1 MKKNYYAK
9 ALALTVAASMV
20 SVPAFAE
27 EGDGTAVAAS
37 VKNADTSL
45 SSEEGGKGTE
55 VVNTEKSAQETKNN
69 QDEIDSYDA
78 NEAEGTQK
86 GTNSQ
91 ETEELNL
98 AEENETEVTI
108 DKGEYADLVDITAS
122 VVDSQVRLDV
132 AYHTK
137 QENPMAGIYYTYE
150 LDGETVEGRA
160 IAQSYIKNDG
170 NKDLITAADQVTTD
184 TWADA
189 TADCTIYLF
198 NIPEGATNV
207 VAKVEGMTYWS
218 YNEDTKALEIT
229 GEGKMASFTTI
240 SGTGNP
246 DSTDKKG
253 SQWATFPWW
262 KQQLEIETVTV
273 GDGITTI
280 GSQAF
285 RKLIHM
291 KTLTV
296 NSADL
301 ETIYNTVCMNNE
313 SLETV
318 DLSKCEKLTEVEDGA
333 FSSLSLPS
341 GSKCTLKLPKPAPD
355 VWVNGV
361 NYNYNSVIFMYK
373 DAEGYQEM
381 RSNDFKA
388 VSFDG
393 KTCEIVEYIG
403 DGGEVVVP
411 AKMTDT
417 SGKEYTVTSVTA
429 SLFAYKSE
437 ITKVS
442 FEEGTA
448 ITELPASFLAFN
460 PKIEENSSGVANK
473 TLVINL
479 PATIKKFNDGVV
491 RTYKTIGGITSGENA
506 DIVDFTNAEEFAAQ
520 SLDVLYDTFKAKT
533 LAFSDNLKSMA
544 YSAFRASNIGTFLF
558 KAGNYENTEI
568 GVKVENRAPS
578 SIDTVEFENG
588 ATNYDEMVDSLLTWN
603 CVKKFVFD
611 GADGA
616 KETYTVN
623 YTDKTVTWS
632 TTGTN
637 IATAPTVGDTW
648 HGFTVSAVEA
658 EKEVTIGSWLVN
670 VDIINNKCELVKF
683 NEPENFDGKIAIP
696 SVMTYERKDYP
707 VTALREGIFAGS
719 DTANKNALKEK
730 ITEIVF
736 ADDSQ
741 VKVIP
746 NDFMAAGS
754 GEEGKKFNLAK
765 VVLPASVEKIGDYA
779 FASYSPKLTEFK
791 IGSNGD
797 ADNIDMTKIC
807 SIGGVGLGN
816 LGLKSARQTVITFSN
831 KLKTVGQNPFKNM
844 TFKQFVFTAGDYADI
859 SINENSDKSLSLE
872 DGALF
877 KKGAE
882 NVDAIIGKLLKNV
895 NKFVFETDDE
905 NTITYT
911 VTYPKD
917 GTEGSVKV
925 EATGF
930 VDKDFIEQETWQGYK
945 IKDLNAKYKI
955 SFDANGGT
963 GEMADQEATI
973 ANSQVVSA
981 NLTKNTFKRKDY
993 KFAGWNTK
1001 ADGSGT
1007 AYADQNE
1014 IPKVPVTLYAQWVK
1028 DIDQAGAYTV
1038 NAILD
1043 QTYTGQEIKPQV
1055 VVKKDDT
1062 VLNGGY
1068 TVEYADNTNVGKAT
1082 VTVTVGGDSTEVKFN
1097 IVKDNKTKI
1106 EMAPVSVTYG
1116 TDYTLNPVAKT
1127 SANNEIKDADITLKY
1142 YTDEACQEEWIPSAD
1157 ETKPTAAG
1165 IYWAKASLKETNN
1178 YVAAEEVVKVEIL
1191 NATFTVS
1198 ATGYSGTYDG
1208 KARSISVDAGNAV
1221 VTYSTDGENYTAEN
1235 PSFTDAGT
1243 YTVYYKAVKANHED
1257 VLGSAVVK
1265 ITKAEPELSFAQTAM
1280 TVRPSVAPFKNE
1292 LTKAVGTEDVK
1303 YSSSNEAVATVAA
1316 DGTIT
1321 VVGTGTTR
1329 ITASVTE
1336 NKNFVAGTT
1345 EFDLTVKRKSSSS
1358 SSDTSAPTYGVN
1370 TGKTE
1375 NGTIS
1380 VTPAK
1385 AEAGETVT
1393 IKATPDNG
1401 YQLDKVTVKDKNNSN
1416 VKLTKVSDNEYTFT
1430 MPKGKVSVDAT
1441 FAQKDAADDSQNNAG
1456 EKSKVIKLQIGSR
1469 IVTVDNEAVIYD
1481 VAPVIR
1487 NDRTLVPIR
1496 IVTETLGGK
1505 VDWNGVT
1512 KEVTLNIDGKEIKM
1526 TVGKT
1531 LEKYGVAPVII
1542 DGRTFV
1548 PVRFVADELG
1558 ATVAWDDATKT
1569 VTITKIEK

>member
-1 MKKNYYAK
+1 M
-9 ALALTVAASMV
+9 
-20 SVPAFAE
+20 
-27 EGDGTAVAAS
+27 
-37 VKNADTSL
+37 
-45 SSEEGGKGTE
+45 
-55 VVNTEKSAQETKNN
+55 
-69 QDEIDSYDA
+69 
-78 NEAEGTQK
+78 
-86 GTNSQ
+86 
-91 ETEELNL
+91 
-98 AEENETEVTI
+98 
-108 DKGEYADLVDITAS
+108 
-122 VVDSQVRLDV
+122 
-132 AYHTK
+132 
-137 QENPMAGIYYTYE
+137 
-150 LDGETVEGRA
+150 
-160 IAQSYIKNDG
+160 
-170 NKDLITAADQVTTD
+170 
-184 TWADA
+184 
-189 TADCTIYLF
+189 
-198 NIPEGATNV
+198 
-207 VAKVEGMTYWS
+207 
-218 YNEDTKALEIT
+218 
-229 GEGKMASFTTI
+229 
-240 SGTGNP
+240 
-246 DSTDKKG
+246 
-253 SQWATFPWW
+253 
-262 KQQLEIETVTV
+262 
-273 GDGITTI
+273 
-280 GSQAF
+280 
-285 RKLIHM
+285 IHM

-318 DLSKCEKLTEVEDGA
+318 DLSKCEKLTEVGDGA

-341 GSKCTLKLPKPAPD
+341 GNKCTLKLPKPAPD

-361 NYNYNSVIFMYK
+361 NYNYNSVIFSYTN
-373 DAEGYQEM
+373 AEGYQEM
-381 RSNDFKA
+381 ENNDFKA

-393 KTCEIVEYIG
+393 ETCEIVEYIG

-417 SGKEYTVTSVTA
+417 SRKEYTVTSVTA

-448 ITELPASFLAFN
+448 ITELPASFLAF
-460 PKIEENSSGVANK
+460 KTTDNSSGVADE

-479 PATIKKFNDGVV
+479 PATIKKFNDEAV

-520 SLDVLYDTFKAKT
+520 SMDCLGDTFKAKT
-533 LAFSDNLKSMA
+533 LAFSGNLKSMA

-558 KAGNYENTEI
+558 KEGNYENTEI

-578 SIDTVEFENG
+578 SIGIVEFENG
-588 ATNYDEMVDSLLTWN
+588 AANYNEMVDSLLTWN

-623 YTDKTVTWS
+623 YTDKTVTWV
-632 TTGTN
+632 TTGTD
-637 IATAPTVGDTW
+637 ITTAPTVGDTW

-696 SVMTYERKDYP
+696 SVMTYEGKDYP
-707 VTALREGIFAGS
+707 VTALREGVFAGS

-754 GEEGKKFNLAK
+754 GKEGEKFNLAK
-765 VVLPASVEKIGDYA
+765 VVLPASVEKIGESA

-797 ADNIDMTKIC
+797 ANNIDMTNIC
-807 SIGGVGLGN
+807 SIGGISLGN
-816 LGLKSARQTVITFSN
+816 LGLKSARQTVITFSA

-859 SINENSDKSLSLE
+859 SINENSDRSLNLV

-877 KKGAE
+877 KKGAK
-882 NVDAIIGKLLKNV
+882 NVDAIISKLLKNV

-930 VDKDFIEQETWQGYK
+930 VDKDFIEQTTWQGYS
-945 IKDLNAKYKI
+945 ITDLNAKYII

-963 GEMADQEATI
+963 GEMQDQEATI
-973 ANSQVVSA
+973 TNSQVVSA
-981 NLTKNTFKRKDY
+981 NLTKNTFKREGY

-1001 ADGSGT
+1001 ADGSGD
-1007 AYADQNE
+1007 AYADQAG
-1014 IPKVPVTLYAQWVK
+1014 IPEVPVTLYAQWVK
-1028 DIDQAGAYTV
+1028 DIDQAGTYTV

-1055 VVKKDDT
+1055 VVKKGDT
-1062 VLNGGY
+1062 VLKDGY
-1068 TVEYADNTNVGKAT
+1068 TVKYANNTNVGEAT
-1082 VTVTVGGDSTEVKFN
+1082 VTVTVGGDSTEVKFK
-1097 IVKDNKTKI
+1097 IVKDDKTKI

-1127 SANNEIKDADITLKY
+1127 SAGNVIENANIALKY
-1142 YTDEACQEEWIPSAD
+1142 YTDEACQNEWTPSAKK
-1157 ETKPTAAG
+1157 TQPTAAG
-1165 IYWAKASLKETNN
+1165 IYWAKASLTGTDN
-1178 YVAAEEVVKVEIL
+1178 YADADEVVKVEIL

-1208 KARSISVDAGNAV
+1208 KQHSISVDAGDAA

-1257 VLGSAVVK
+1257 VLGSAEVK
-1265 ITKAEPELSFAQTAM
+1265 ITKAAAKLELSAAGGSSRINRDPVTFTYTYDGDGKVTVASSDENVATASVDTDKKVV
-1280 TVRPSVAPFKNE
+1280 TVT
-1292 LTKAVGTEDVK
+1292 LKAVGTAK
-1303 YSSSNEAVATVAA
+1303 
-1316 DGTIT
+1316 IT
-1321 VVGTGTTR
+1321 VSAAEGD
-1329 ITASVTE
+1329 
-1336 NKNFVAGTT
+1336 NFLAKDATYG
-1345 EFDLTVKRKSSSS
+1345 LTVQKKKSSSS
-1358 SSDTSAPTYGVN
+1358 SS
-1370 TGKTE
+1370 
-1375 NGTIS
+1375 
-1380 VTPAK
+1380 
-1385 AEAGETVT
+1385 
-1393 IKATPDNG
+1393 ATTTD
-1401 YQLDKVTVKDKNNSN
+1401 KDKDNN
-1416 VKLTKVSDNEYTFT
+1416 KTIDNDKTT
-1430 MPKGKVSVDAT
+1430 DNNQA
-1441 FAQKDAADDSQNNAG
+1441 KDDNSAA

-1469 IVTVDNEAVIYD
+1469 IVNVDNEAVIYD
-1481 VAPVIR
+1481 TAPVIR

-1512 KEVTLNIDGKEIKM
+1512 KEVTLHIDGKEIKM

-1558 ATVAWDDATKT
+1558 ATVAWDNATKT

>member
-1 MKKNYYAK
+1 M
-9 ALALTVAASMV
+9 
-20 SVPAFAE
+20 
-27 EGDGTAVAAS
+27 
-37 VKNADTSL
+37 
-45 SSEEGGKGTE
+45 
-55 VVNTEKSAQETKNN
+55 
-69 QDEIDSYDA
+69 
-78 NEAEGTQK
+78 
-86 GTNSQ
+86 
-91 ETEELNL
+91 
-98 AEENETEVTI
+98 
-108 DKGEYADLVDITAS
+108 
-122 VVDSQVRLDV
+122 DSQVRLDV
-132 AYHTK
+132 AYHTE

-198 NIPEGATNV
+198 NIPEGATNI

-218 YNEDTKALEIT
+218 YDKDTKALEIT

-246 DSTDKKG
+246 DSTDEKG

-318 DLSKCEKLTEVEDGA
+318 DLSKCEKLTEVGDGA

-341 GSKCTLKLPKPAPD
+341 GNKCTLKLPKPAPD

-361 NYNYNSVIFMYK
+361 NYNYNSVIFSYTN
-373 DAEGYQEM
+373 AEGYQEM
-381 RSNDFKA
+381 ENNDFKA

-393 KTCEIVEYIG
+393 ETCEIVEYIG

-417 SGKEYTVTSVTA
+417 SRKEYTVTSVTA

-448 ITELPASFLAFN
+448 ITELPASFLAF
-460 PKIEENSSGVANK
+460 KTTDNSSGVADE

-479 PATIKKFNDGVV
+479 PATIKKFNDEAV

-520 SLDVLYDTFKAKT
+520 SMNCLGDTFKAKT
-533 LAFSDNLKSMA
+533 LAFSGNLKSMA

-558 KAGNYENTEI
+558 KEGNYENTEI

-578 SIDTVEFENG
+578 SIGIVEFENG
-588 ATNYDEMVDSLLTWN
+588 AANYNEMVDSLLTWN

-623 YTDKTVTWS
+623 YTDKTVTWV
-632 TTGTN
+632 TTGTD
-637 IATAPTVGDTW
+637 ITTAPTVGDTW

-696 SVMTYERKDYP
+696 SVMTYEGKDYP
-707 VTALREGIFAGS
+707 VTALREGVFAGS

-754 GEEGKKFNLAK
+754 GKEGEKFNLAK
-765 VVLPASVEKIGDYA
+765 VVLPASVEKIGESA

-797 ADNIDMTKIC
+797 ANNIDMTNIC
-807 SIGGVGLGN
+807 SIGGISLGN
-816 LGLKSARQTVITFSN
+816 LGLKSARQTVITFSA

-859 SINENSDKSLSLE
+859 SINENSDRSLNLV

-877 KKGAE
+877 KKGAK
-882 NVDAIIGKLLKNV
+882 NVDAIISKLLKNV

-930 VDKDFIEQETWQGYK
+930 VDKDFIEQTTWQGYS
-945 IKDLNAKYKI
+945 ITDLNAKYII

-963 GEMADQEATI
+963 GEMQDQEATI
-973 ANSQVVSA
+973 TNSQVVSA
-981 NLTKNTFKRKDY
+981 NLTKNTFKREGY

-1001 ADGSGT
+1001 ADGSGD
-1007 AYADQNE
+1007 AYADQAG
-1014 IPKVPVTLYAQWVK
+1014 IPEVPVTLYAQWVK
-1028 DIDQAGAYTV
+1028 DIDQAGTYTV

-1055 VVKKDDT
+1055 VVKKGDT
-1062 VLNGGY
+1062 VLKDGY
-1068 TVEYADNTNVGKAT
+1068 TVKYANNTNVGEAT
-1082 VTVTVGGDSTEVKFN
+1082 VTVTVGGDSTEVKFK
-1097 IVKDNKTKI
+1097 IVKDDKTKI

-1116 TDYTLNPVAKT
+1116 TDYTLKPVAKT
-1127 SANNEIKDADITLKY
+1127 SAGNVIENANIALKY
-1142 YTDEACQEEWIPSAD
+1142 YTDEACQNEWTPSAE
-1157 ETKPTAAG
+1157 ETQPTAAG
-1165 IYWAKASLKETNN
+1165 IYWAKASLTGTDN
-1178 YVAAEEVVKVEIL
+1178 YADADEVVKVEIL

-1208 KARSISVDAGNAV
+1208 KQHSISVDAGDAA

-1257 VLGSAVVK
+1257 VLGSAEVK
-1265 ITKAEPELSFAQTAM
+1265 ITKAAAKLELSAAGGSSRINRGPVTFTYTYDGDGKVTVASSDENVATASVDTDKKVV
-1280 TVRPSVAPFKNE
+1280 TVT
-1292 LTKAVGTEDVK
+1292 LKAVGTAK
-1303 YSSSNEAVATVAA
+1303 
-1316 DGTIT
+1316 IT
-1321 VVGTGTTR
+1321 VSAAEGD
-1329 ITASVTE
+1329 
-1336 NKNFVAGTT
+1336 NFLAKDATYG
-1345 EFDLTVKRKSSSS
+1345 LTVQKKKSSSS
-1358 SSDTSAPTYGVN
+1358 SS
-1370 TGKTE
+1370 
-1375 NGTIS
+1375 
-1380 VTPAK
+1380 
-1385 AEAGETVT
+1385 
-1393 IKATPDNG
+1393 ATTTD
-1401 YQLDKVTVKDKNNSN
+1401 KDKDNN
-1416 VKLTKVSDNEYTFT
+1416 KTIDNDKTT
-1430 MPKGKVSVDAT
+1430 DNNQA
-1441 FAQKDAADDSQNNAG
+1441 KDDNSAA

-1469 IVTVDNEAVIYD
+1469 IVNVDNEAVIYD
-1481 VAPVIR
+1481 TAPVIR

-1512 KEVTLNIDGKEIKM
+1512 KEVTLHIDGKEIKM

>member
-9 ALALTVAASMV
+9 VLALTVAASMV

-45 SSEEGGKGTE
+45 ASEEEGKG
-55 VVNTEKSAQETKNN
+55 
-69 QDEIDSYDA
+69 
-78 NEAEGTQK
+78 
-86 GTNSQ
+86 
-91 ETEELNL
+91 
-98 AEENETEVTI
+98 TEVTI

-132 AYHTK
+132 AYHTE

-198 NIPEGATNV
+198 NIPEGATNI

-218 YNEDTKALEIT
+218 YDKDTKALEIT

-246 DSTDKKG
+246 DSTDEKG

-318 DLSKCEKLTEVEDGA
+318 DLSKCEKLTEVGDGA

-341 GSKCTLKLPKPAPD
+341 GNKCTLKLPKPAPD

-361 NYNYNSVIFMYK
+361 NYNYNSVIFSYTN
-373 DAEGYQEM
+373 AEGYQEM
-381 RSNDFKA
+381 ENNDFKA

-393 KTCEIVEYIG
+393 ETCEIVEYIG

-417 SGKEYTVTSVTA
+417 SRKEYTVTSVTA

-448 ITELPASFLAFN
+448 ITELPASFLAF
-460 PKIEENSSGVANK
+460 KTTDNSSGVADE

-479 PATIKKFNDGVV
+479 PATIKKFNDEAV
-491 RTYKTIGGITSGENA
+491 RTYKTIGGITSGKNA

-520 SLDVLYDTFKAKT
+520 SMDCLGDTFKAKT
-533 LAFSDNLKSMA
+533 LAFSGNLKSMA

-568 GVKVENRAPS
+568 GVNVENRAPS
-578 SIDTVEFENG
+578 SIGTVEFENG
-588 ATNYDEMVDSLLTWN
+588 ATNYNEMVDSMLTWN

-632 TTGTN
+632 TTGTD
-637 IATAPTVGDTW
+637 ITTAPTVGDTW

-696 SVMTYERKDYP
+696 SVMTYEGKDYP
-707 VTALREGIFAGS
+707 VTALREGVFAGS

-754 GEEGKKFNLAK
+754 GKEGEKFNLAK
-765 VVLPASVEKIGDYA
+765 VVLPASVEKIGESA

-797 ADNIDMTKIC
+797 ANNIDMTNIC
-807 SIGGVGLGN
+807 SIGGISLGN
-816 LGLKSARQTVITFSN
+816 LGLKSARQTVITFSA

-859 SINENSDKSLSLE
+859 SINENSDRSLNLV

-877 KKGAE
+877 KKGAK
-882 NVDAIIGKLLKNV
+882 NVDAIISKLLKNV

-930 VDKDFIEQETWQGYK
+930 VDKDFIEQTTWQGYS
-945 IKDLNAKYKI
+945 ITDLNAKYII

-963 GEMADQEATI
+963 GEMQDQEATI
-973 ANSQVVSA
+973 TNSQVVSA
-981 NLTKNTFKRKDY
+981 NLTKNTFKREGY

-1001 ADGSGT
+1001 ADGSGD
-1007 AYADQNE
+1007 AYADQAG
-1014 IPKVPVTLYAQWVK
+1014 IPEVPVTLYAQWVK
-1028 DIDQAGAYTV
+1028 DIDQAGTYTV

-1055 VVKKDDT
+1055 VVKKGDT
-1062 VLNGGY
+1062 VLKDGY
-1068 TVEYADNTNVGKAT
+1068 TVKYANNTNVGEAT
-1082 VTVTVGGDSTEVKFN
+1082 VTVTVGGDSTEVKFK
-1097 IVKDNKTKI
+1097 IVKDDKTKI
-1106 EMAPVSVTYG
+1106 EMASVSVTYG
-1116 TDYTLNPVAKT
+1116 TDYTLKPVAKT
-1127 SANNEIKDADITLKY
+1127 SAGNVIENANIALKY
-1142 YTDEACQEEWIPSAD
+1142 YTDEACQNEWTPSAE
-1157 ETKPTAAG
+1157 ETQPTAAG
-1165 IYWAKASLKETNN
+1165 IYWAKASLTGTDN
-1178 YVAAEEVVKVEIL
+1178 YADADEVVKVEIL

-1208 KARSISVDAGNAV
+1208 KQHSISVDAGDAA

-1257 VLGSAVVK
+1257 VLGSAEVK
-1265 ITKAEPELSFAQTAM
+1265 ITKAAAKLELSAAGGSSRINRGPVTFTYTYDGDGKVTVASSDENVATASVDTDKKVV
-1280 TVRPSVAPFKNE
+1280 TVT
-1292 LTKAVGTEDVK
+1292 LKAVGTAK
-1303 YSSSNEAVATVAA
+1303 
-1316 DGTIT
+1316 IT
-1321 VVGTGTTR
+1321 VSAAEGD
-1329 ITASVTE
+1329 
-1336 NKNFVAGTT
+1336 NFLAKDATYG
-1345 EFDLTVKRKSSSS
+1345 LTVQKKKSSSS
-1358 SSDTSAPTYGVN
+1358 SS
-1370 TGKTE
+1370 
-1375 NGTIS
+1375 
-1380 VTPAK
+1380 
-1385 AEAGETVT
+1385 
-1393 IKATPDNG
+1393 ATTTD
-1401 YQLDKVTVKDKNNSN
+1401 KDKDNN
-1416 VKLTKVSDNEYTFT
+1416 KTIDNDKTT
-1430 MPKGKVSVDAT
+1430 DNNQA
-1441 FAQKDAADDSQNNAG
+1441 KDDNSAA

-1469 IVTVDNEAVIYD
+1469 IVNVDNEAVIYD
-1481 VAPVIR
+1481 TAPVIR

-1512 KEVTLNIDGKEIKM
+1512 KEVTLHIDGKEIKM

>member
-9 ALALTVAASMV
+9 VLALTVAASMV

-45 SSEEGGKGTE
+45 ASEEEGKG
-55 VVNTEKSAQETKNN
+55 
-69 QDEIDSYDA
+69 
-78 NEAEGTQK
+78 
-86 GTNSQ
+86 
-91 ETEELNL
+91 
-98 AEENETEVTI
+98 TEVTI

-132 AYHTK
+132 AYHTE

-198 NIPEGATNV
+198 NIPEGATNI

-218 YNEDTKALEIT
+218 YDKDTKALEIT

-246 DSTDKKG
+246 DSTDEKG

-318 DLSKCEKLTEVEDGA
+318 DLSKCEKLTEVGDGA

-341 GSKCTLKLPKPAPD
+341 GNKCTLKLPKPAPD

-361 NYNYNSVIFMYK
+361 NYNYNSVIFSYTN
-373 DAEGYQEM
+373 AEGYQEM
-381 RSNDFKA
+381 ENNDFKA

-393 KTCEIVEYIG
+393 ETCEIVEYIG

-417 SGKEYTVTSVTA
+417 SRKEYTVTSVTA

-448 ITELPASFLAFN
+448 ITELPASFLAF
-460 PKIEENSSGVANK
+460 KTTDNSSGVADE

-479 PATIKKFNDGVV
+479 PATIKKFNDEAV

-520 SLDVLYDTFKAKT
+520 SMDCLGDTFKAKT
-533 LAFSDNLKSMA
+533 LAFSGNLKSMA

-558 KAGNYENTEI
+558 KEGNYENTEI

-578 SIDTVEFENG
+578 SIGIVEFENG
-588 ATNYDEMVDSLLTWN
+588 AANYNEMVDSLLTWN

-623 YTDKTVTWS
+623 YTDKTVTWV
-632 TTGTN
+632 TTGTD
-637 IATAPTVGDTW
+637 ITTAPTVGDTW

-696 SVMTYERKDYP
+696 SVMTYEGKDYP
-707 VTALREGIFAGS
+707 VTALREGVFAGS

-754 GEEGKKFNLAK
+754 GKEGEKFNLAK
-765 VVLPASVEKIGDYA
+765 VVLPASVEKIGESA

-797 ADNIDMTKIC
+797 ANNIDMTNIC
-807 SIGGVGLGN
+807 SIGGISLGN
-816 LGLKSARQTVITFSN
+816 LSLKSARQTVITFSA

-859 SINENSDKSLSLE
+859 SINENSDRSLNLV

-877 KKGAE
+877 KKGAK
-882 NVDAIIGKLLKNV
+882 NVDAIISKLLKNV

-930 VDKDFIEQETWQGYK
+930 VDKDFIEQTTWQGYS
-945 IKDLNAKYKI
+945 ITDLNAKYII

-963 GEMADQEATI
+963 GEMQDQEATI
-973 ANSQVVSA
+973 TNSQVVSA
-981 NLTKNTFKRKDY
+981 NLTKNTFKREGY

-1001 ADGSGT
+1001 ADGSGD
-1007 AYADQNE
+1007 AYADQAG
-1014 IPKVPVTLYAQWVK
+1014 IPEVPVTLYAQWVK
-1028 DIDQAGAYTV
+1028 DIDQAGTYTV

-1055 VVKKDDT
+1055 VVKKGDT
-1062 VLNGGY
+1062 VLKDGY
-1068 TVEYADNTNVGKAT
+1068 TVKYANNTNVGEAT
-1082 VTVTVGGDSTEVKFN
+1082 VTVTVGGDSTEVKFK
-1097 IVKDNKTKI
+1097 IVKDDKTKI

-1116 TDYTLNPVAKT
+1116 TDYTLKPVAKT
-1127 SANNEIKDADITLKY
+1127 SAGNVIENANIALKY
-1142 YTDEACQEEWIPSAD
+1142 YTDEACQNEWTPSAE
-1157 ETKPTAAG
+1157 ETQPTAAG
-1165 IYWAKASLKETNN
+1165 IYWAKASLTGTDN
-1178 YVAAEEVVKVEIL
+1178 YADADEVVKVEIL

-1208 KARSISVDAGNAV
+1208 KQHSISVDAGDAA

-1257 VLGSAVVK
+1257 VLGSAEVK
-1265 ITKAEPELSFAQTAM
+1265 ITKAAAKLELSAAGGSSRINRGPVTFTYTYDGDGKVTVASSDENVATASVDTDKKVV
-1280 TVRPSVAPFKNE
+1280 TVT
-1292 LTKAVGTEDVK
+1292 LKAVGTAK
-1303 YSSSNEAVATVAA
+1303 
-1316 DGTIT
+1316 IT
-1321 VVGTGTTR
+1321 VSAAEGD
-1329 ITASVTE
+1329 
-1336 NKNFVAGTT
+1336 NFLAKDATYG
-1345 EFDLTVKRKSSSS
+1345 LTVQKKKSSSS
-1358 SSDTSAPTYGVN
+1358 SS
-1370 TGKTE
+1370 
-1375 NGTIS
+1375 
-1380 VTPAK
+1380 
-1385 AEAGETVT
+1385 
-1393 IKATPDNG
+1393 ATTTD
-1401 YQLDKVTVKDKNNSN
+1401 KDKDNN
-1416 VKLTKVSDNEYTFT
+1416 KTIDNDKTT
-1430 MPKGKVSVDAT
+1430 DNNQA
-1441 FAQKDAADDSQNNAG
+1441 KDDNSAA

-1469 IVTVDNEAVIYD
+1469 IVNVDNEAVIYD
-1481 VAPVIR
+1481 TAPVIR

-1512 KEVTLNIDGKEIKM
+1512 KEVTLHIDGKEIKM

-1558 ATVAWDDATKT
+1558 ATVAWDNATKT

>member
-9 ALALTVAASMV
+9 VLALTVAASMV

-45 SSEEGGKGTE
+45 ASEEEGKG
-55 VVNTEKSAQETKNN
+55 
-69 QDEIDSYDA
+69 
-78 NEAEGTQK
+78 
-86 GTNSQ
+86 
-91 ETEELNL
+91 
-98 AEENETEVTI
+98 TEVTI

-132 AYHTK
+132 AYHTE

-198 NIPEGATNV
+198 DIPEGATNI

-218 YNEDTKALEIT
+218 YDKDTKALEIT

-246 DSTDKKG
+246 DSTDEKG

-318 DLSKCEKLTEVEDGA
+318 DLSKCEKLTEVGDGA

-341 GSKCTLKLPKPAPD
+341 GNKCTLKLPKPAPD

-361 NYNYNSVIFMYK
+361 NYNYNSVIFSYTN
-373 DAEGYQEM
+373 AEGYQEM
-381 RSNDFKA
+381 ENNDFKA

-393 KTCEIVEYIG
+393 ETCEIVEYIG

-417 SGKEYTVTSVTA
+417 SGKEYIVTSVTA

-448 ITELPASFLAFN
+448 ITELPASFLAFKTTDN
-460 PKIEENSSGVANK
+460 NSGVANE

-479 PATIKKFNDGVV
+479 PATIKKFNDEAV
-491 RTYKTIGGITSGENA
+491 RTYKTIGGITSGKNA
-506 DIVDFTNAEEFAAQ
+506 DIVDFTNAEEFVAQ
-520 SLDVLYDTFKAKT
+520 SMDCLGDTFKAKT
-533 LAFSDNLKSMA
+533 LAFSGNLKSMA

-568 GVKVENRAPS
+568 GVNVENRAPS
-578 SIDTVEFENG
+578 SIGTVEFENG
-588 ATNYDEMVDSLLTWN
+588 ATNYNEMVDSMLTWN

-632 TTGTN
+632 TTGTD
-637 IATAPTVGDTW
+637 ITTAPTVGDTW

-670 VDIINNKCELVKF
+670 VDIINKKCELVKF

-696 SVMTYERKDYP
+696 SVMTYEGKDYP
-707 VTALREGIFAGS
+707 VTALREGVFAGS
-719 DTANKNALKEK
+719 DTANKNALKKK

-754 GEEGKKFNLAK
+754 GKEGEKFNLAK
-765 VVLPASVEKIGDYA
+765 VVLPASVEKIGESA

-797 ADNIDMTKIC
+797 ANNIDMTNIC
-807 SIGGVGLGN
+807 SIGGISLGN
-816 LGLKSARQTVITFSN
+816 LGLKSARQTVITFSA

-859 SINENSDKSLSLE
+859 SINENSDRSLNLV

-877 KKGAE
+877 KKGAK
-882 NVDAIIGKLLKNV
+882 NVDAIISKLLKNV

-930 VDKDFIEQETWQGYK
+930 VDKDFIEQTTWQGYS
-945 IKDLNAKYKI
+945 ITDLNAKYII

-963 GEMADQEATI
+963 GEMQDQEATI
-973 ANSQVVSA
+973 TNSQVVSA
-981 NLTKNTFKRKDY
+981 NLTKNTFKREGY

-1001 ADGSGT
+1001 ADGSGD
-1007 AYADQNE
+1007 AYADQAG
-1014 IPKVPVTLYAQWVK
+1014 IPEVPVTLYAQWVK
-1028 DIDQAGAYTV
+1028 DIDQAGTYTV

-1055 VVKKDDT
+1055 VVKKGDT
-1062 VLNGGY
+1062 VLKDGY
-1068 TVEYADNTNVGKAT
+1068 TVKYANNTNVGEAT
-1082 VTVTVGGDSTEVKFN
+1082 VTVTVGGDSTEVKFK
-1097 IVKDNKTKI
+1097 IVKDDKTKI

-1127 SANNEIKDADITLKY
+1127 SAGNVIENANIALKY
-1142 YTDEACQEEWIPSAD
+1142 YTDEACQNEWTPSAKK
-1157 ETKPTAAG
+1157 TQPTAAG
-1165 IYWAKASLKETNN
+1165 IYWAKASLTGTDN
-1178 YVAAEEVVKVEIL
+1178 YADADEVVKVEIL

-1208 KARSISVDAGNAV
+1208 KQHSISVDAGDAA

-1257 VLGSAVVK
+1257 VLGSAEVK
-1265 ITKAEPELSFAQTAM
+1265 ITKAAAKLELSAAGGSSRINRGPVTFTYTYDGDGKVTVASSDENVATASVDTDKKVV
-1280 TVRPSVAPFKNE
+1280 TVT
-1292 LTKAVGTEDVK
+1292 LKAVGTAK
-1303 YSSSNEAVATVAA
+1303 
-1316 DGTIT
+1316 IT
-1321 VVGTGTTR
+1321 VSAAEGD
-1329 ITASVTE
+1329 
-1336 NKNFVAGTT
+1336 NFLAKDATYG
-1345 EFDLTVKRKSSSS
+1345 LTVQKKKSSSS
-1358 SSDTSAPTYGVN
+1358 SS
-1370 TGKTE
+1370 
-1375 NGTIS
+1375 
-1380 VTPAK
+1380 
-1385 AEAGETVT
+1385 
-1393 IKATPDNG
+1393 ATTTD
-1401 YQLDKVTVKDKNNSN
+1401 KDKDNN
-1416 VKLTKVSDNEYTFT
+1416 KTIDNDKTT
-1430 MPKGKVSVDAT
+1430 DNNQA
-1441 FAQKDAADDSQNNAG
+1441 KDDNSAA

-1469 IVTVDNEAVIYD
+1469 IVNVDNEAVIYD
-1481 VAPVIR
+1481 TAPVIR

-1512 KEVTLNIDGKEIKM
+1512 KEVTLHIDGKEIKM

>member
-9 ALALTVAASMV
+9 VLALTVAASMV

-45 SSEEGGKGTE
+45 ASEEEGKG
-55 VVNTEKSAQETKNN
+55 
-69 QDEIDSYDA
+69 
-78 NEAEGTQK
+78 
-86 GTNSQ
+86 
-91 ETEELNL
+91 
-98 AEENETEVTI
+98 TEVTI

-132 AYHTK
+132 AYHTE

-198 NIPEGATNV
+198 NIPEGATNI

-218 YNEDTKALEIT
+218 YDKDTKALEIT

-246 DSTDKKG
+246 DSTDEKG

-318 DLSKCEKLTEVEDGA
+318 DLSKCEKLTEVGDGA

-341 GSKCTLKLPKPAPD
+341 GNKCTLKLPKPAPD

-361 NYNYNSVIFMYK
+361 NYNYNSVIFSYTN
-373 DAEGYQEM
+373 AEGYQEM
-381 RSNDFKA
+381 ENNDFKA

-393 KTCEIVEYIG
+393 ETCEIVEYIG

-417 SGKEYTVTSVTA
+417 SRKEYTVTSVTA

-448 ITELPASFLAFN
+448 ITELPASFLAF
-460 PKIEENSSGVANK
+460 KTTDNSSGVADE

-479 PATIKKFNDGVV
+479 PATIKKFNDEAV

-520 SLDVLYDTFKAKT
+520 SMDCLGDTFKAKT
-533 LAFSDNLKSMA
+533 LAFSGNLKSMA

-568 GVKVENRAPS
+568 GVNVENRAPS
-578 SIDTVEFENG
+578 SIGTVEFENG
-588 ATNYDEMVDSLLTWN
+588 ATNYNEMVDSMLTWN

-632 TTGTN
+632 TTGTD
-637 IATAPTVGDTW
+637 ITTAPTVGDTW

-670 VDIINNKCELVKF
+670 VDIINKKCELVKF

-696 SVMTYERKDYP
+696 SVMTYEGKDYP
-707 VTALREGIFAGS
+707 VTALREGVFAGS
-719 DTANKNALKEK
+719 DTANKNALKKK

-754 GEEGKKFNLAK
+754 GKEGEKFNLAK
-765 VVLPASVEKIGDYA
+765 VVLPASVEKIGESA

-797 ADNIDMTKIC
+797 ANNIDMTNIC
-807 SIGGVGLGN
+807 SIGGISLGN
-816 LGLKSARQTVITFSN
+816 LGLKSARQTVITFSA

-859 SINENSDKSLSLE
+859 SINENSDRSLNLV

-877 KKGAE
+877 KKGAK
-882 NVDAIIGKLLKNV
+882 NVDAIISKLLKNV

-930 VDKDFIEQETWQGYK
+930 VDKDFIEQTTWQGYS
-945 IKDLNAKYKI
+945 ITDLNAKYII

-963 GEMADQEATI
+963 GEMQDQEATI
-973 ANSQVVSA
+973 TNSQVVSA
-981 NLTKNTFKRKDY
+981 NLTKNTFKREGY

-1001 ADGSGT
+1001 ADGSGD
-1007 AYADQNE
+1007 AYADQAG
-1014 IPKVPVTLYAQWVK
+1014 IPEVPVTLYAQWVK
-1028 DIDQAGAYTV
+1028 DIDQAGTYTV

-1055 VVKKDDT
+1055 VVKKGDT
-1062 VLNGGY
+1062 VLKDGY
-1068 TVEYADNTNVGKAT
+1068 TVKYANNTNVGEAT
-1082 VTVTVGGDSTEVKFN
+1082 VTVTVGGDSTEVKFK
-1097 IVKDNKTKI
+1097 IVKDDKTKI

-1127 SANNEIKDADITLKY
+1127 SAGNVIENANIALKY
-1142 YTDEACQEEWIPSAD
+1142 YTDEACQNEWTPSAKK
-1157 ETKPTAAG
+1157 TQPTAAG
-1165 IYWAKASLKETNN
+1165 IYWAKASLTGTDN
-1178 YVAAEEVVKVEIL
+1178 YADADEVVKVEIL

-1208 KARSISVDAGNAV
+1208 KQHSISVDAGDAA

-1257 VLGSAVVK
+1257 VLGSAEVK
-1265 ITKAEPELSFAQTAM
+1265 ITKAAAKLELSAAGGSSRINRGPVTFTYTYDGDGKVTVASSDENVATASVDTDKKVV
-1280 TVRPSVAPFKNE
+1280 TVT
-1292 LTKAVGTEDVK
+1292 LKAVGTAK
-1303 YSSSNEAVATVAA
+1303 
-1316 DGTIT
+1316 IT
-1321 VVGTGTTR
+1321 VSAAEGD
-1329 ITASVTE
+1329 
-1336 NKNFVAGTT
+1336 NFLAKDATYG
-1345 EFDLTVKRKSSSS
+1345 LTVQKKKSSSS
-1358 SSDTSAPTYGVN
+1358 SS
-1370 TGKTE
+1370 
-1375 NGTIS
+1375 
-1380 VTPAK
+1380 
-1385 AEAGETVT
+1385 
-1393 IKATPDNG
+1393 ATTTD
-1401 YQLDKVTVKDKNNSN
+1401 KDKDNN
-1416 VKLTKVSDNEYTFT
+1416 KTIDNDKTT
-1430 MPKGKVSVDAT
+1430 DNNQA
-1441 FAQKDAADDSQNNAG
+1441 KDDNSAA

-1469 IVTVDNEAVIYD
+1469 IVNVDNEAVIYD
-1481 VAPVIR
+1481 TAPVIR

-1512 KEVTLNIDGKEIKM
+1512 KEVTLHIDGKEIKM

-1542 DGRTFV
+1542 DRRTFV

>member
-9 ALALTVAASMV
+9 VLALTVAASMV

-45 SSEEGGKGTE
+45 ASEEEGKG
-55 VVNTEKSAQETKNN
+55 
-69 QDEIDSYDA
+69 
-78 NEAEGTQK
+78 
-86 GTNSQ
+86 
-91 ETEELNL
+91 
-98 AEENETEVTI
+98 TEVTI

-132 AYHTK
+132 AYHTE

-198 NIPEGATNV
+198 NIPEGATNI

-218 YNEDTKALEIT
+218 YDKDTKALEIT

-246 DSTDKKG
+246 DSTDEKG

-318 DLSKCEKLTEVEDGA
+318 DLSKCEKLTEVGDGA

-341 GSKCTLKLPKPAPD
+341 GNKCTLKLPKPAPD

-361 NYNYNSVIFMYK
+361 NYNYNSVIFSYTN
-373 DAEGYQEM
+373 AEGYQEM
-381 RSNDFKA
+381 ENNDFKA

-393 KTCEIVEYIG
+393 ETCEIVEYIG

-417 SGKEYTVTSVTA
+417 SRKEYTVTSVTA

-448 ITELPASFLAFN
+448 ITELPASFLAF
-460 PKIEENSSGVANK
+460 KTTDNSSGVADE

-479 PATIKKFNDGVV
+479 PATIKKFNDEAV

-520 SLDVLYDTFKAKT
+520 SMDCLGDTFKAKT
-533 LAFSDNLKSMA
+533 LAFSGNLKSMA

-558 KAGNYENTEI
+558 KEGNYENTEI

-578 SIDTVEFENG
+578 SIGIVEFENG
-588 ATNYDEMVDSLLTWN
+588 AANYNEMVDSLLTWN

-623 YTDKTVTWS
+623 YTDKTVTWV
-632 TTGTN
+632 TTGTD
-637 IATAPTVGDTW
+637 ITTAPTVGDTW

-696 SVMTYERKDYP
+696 SVMTYEGKDYP
-707 VTALREGIFAGS
+707 VTALREGVFAGS

-754 GEEGKKFNLAK
+754 GKEGEKFNLAK
-765 VVLPASVEKIGDYA
+765 VVLPASVEKIGESA

-797 ADNIDMTKIC
+797 ANNIDMTNIC
-807 SIGGVGLGN
+807 SIGGISLGN
-816 LGLKSARQTVITFSN
+816 LGLKSARQTVITFSA

-859 SINENSDKSLSLE
+859 SINENSDRSLNLV

-877 KKGAE
+877 KKGAK
-882 NVDAIIGKLLKNV
+882 NVDAIISKLLKNV

-930 VDKDFIEQETWQGYK
+930 VDKDFIEQTTWQGYS
-945 IKDLNAKYKI
+945 ITDLNAKYII

-963 GEMADQEATI
+963 GEMQDQEATI
-973 ANSQVVSA
+973 TNSQVVSA
-981 NLTKNTFKRKDY
+981 NLTKNTFKREDY

-1001 ADGSGT
+1001 ADGSGD
-1007 AYADQNE
+1007 AYADQAG
-1014 IPKVPVTLYAQWVK
+1014 IPEVPVTLYAQWVK
-1028 DIDQAGAYTV
+1028 DIDQAGTYTV

-1055 VVKKDDT
+1055 VVKKGDT

-1068 TVEYADNTNVGKAT
+1068 TVEYADNTNVGEAT
-1082 VTVTVGGDSTEVKFN
+1082 VTVTVGGDSTEVKFK
-1097 IVKDNKTKI
+1097 IVKDDKTKI

-1127 SANNEIKDADITLKY
+1127 SAGNVIENANIALKY
-1142 YTDEACQEEWIPSAD
+1142 YTDEACQNEWTPSAKK
-1157 ETKPTAAG
+1157 TQPTAAG
-1165 IYWAKASLKETNN
+1165 IYWAKASLTGTDN
-1178 YVAAEEVVKVEIL
+1178 YADADEVVKVEIL

-1208 KARSISVDAGNAV
+1208 KQHSISVDAGDAA

-1257 VLGSAVVK
+1257 VLGSAEVK
-1265 ITKAEPELSFAQTAM
+1265 ITKAAAKLELSAAGGSSRINRGPVTFTYTYDGDGKVTVASSDENVATASVDTDKKVV
-1280 TVRPSVAPFKNE
+1280 TVT
-1292 LTKAVGTEDVK
+1292 LKAVGTAK
-1303 YSSSNEAVATVAA
+1303 
-1316 DGTIT
+1316 IT
-1321 VVGTGTTR
+1321 VSAAEGD
-1329 ITASVTE
+1329 
-1336 NKNFVAGTT
+1336 NFLAKDATYG
-1345 EFDLTVKRKSSSS
+1345 LTVQKKKSSSS
-1358 SSDTSAPTYGVN
+1358 SS
-1370 TGKTE
+1370 
-1375 NGTIS
+1375 
-1380 VTPAK
+1380 
-1385 AEAGETVT
+1385 
-1393 IKATPDNG
+1393 ATTTD
-1401 YQLDKVTVKDKNNSN
+1401 KDKDNN
-1416 VKLTKVSDNEYTFT
+1416 KTIDNDKTT
-1430 MPKGKVSVDAT
+1430 DNNQA
-1441 FAQKDAADDSQNNAG
+1441 KDDNSAA

-1469 IVTVDNEAVIYD
+1469 IVNVDNEAVIYD
-1481 VAPVIR
+1481 AAPVIR

-1505 VDWNGVT
+1505 VDWNGAT
-1512 KEVTLNIDGKEIKM
+1512 KEVTLHIDGKEIKM

-1558 ATVAWDDATKT
+1558 ATIAWDDATKT

>member
-1 MKKNYYAK
+1 
-9 ALALTVAASMV
+9 
-20 SVPAFAE
+20 
-27 EGDGTAVAAS
+27 
-37 VKNADTSL
+37 
-45 SSEEGGKGTE
+45 
-55 VVNTEKSAQETKNN
+55 
-69 QDEIDSYDA
+69 
-78 NEAEGTQK
+78 
-86 GTNSQ
+86 
-91 ETEELNL
+91 
-98 AEENETEVTI
+98 
-108 DKGEYADLVDITAS
+108 
-122 VVDSQVRLDV
+122 
-132 AYHTK
+132 
-137 QENPMAGIYYTYE
+137 MAGIYYTYE

-198 NIPEGATNV
+198 NIPEGATNI

-218 YNEDTKALEIT
+218 YDKDTKALEIT

-246 DSTDKKG
+246 DSTDEKG

-318 DLSKCEKLTEVEDGA
+318 DLSKCEKLTEVGDGA

-341 GSKCTLKLPKPAPD
+341 GNKCTLKLPKPAPD

-361 NYNYNSVIFMYK
+361 NYNYNSVIFSYTN
-373 DAEGYQEM
+373 AEGYQEM
-381 RSNDFKA
+381 ENNDFKA

-393 KTCEIVEYIG
+393 ETCEIVEYIG

-417 SGKEYTVTSVTA
+417 SRKEYTVTSVTA

-448 ITELPASFLAFN
+448 ITELPASFLAF
-460 PKIEENSSGVANK
+460 KTTDNSSGVADE

-479 PATIKKFNDGVV
+479 PATIKKFNDEAV

-520 SLDVLYDTFKAKT
+520 SMDCLGDTFKAKT
-533 LAFSDNLKSMA
+533 LAFSGNLKSMA

-558 KAGNYENTEI
+558 KEGNYENTEI

-578 SIDTVEFENG
+578 SIGIVEFENG
-588 ATNYDEMVDSLLTWN
+588 AANYNEMVDSLLTWN

-623 YTDKTVTWS
+623 YTDKTVTWV
-632 TTGTN
+632 TTGTD
-637 IATAPTVGDTW
+637 ITTAPTVGDTW

-696 SVMTYERKDYP
+696 SVMTYEGKGYP
-707 VTALREGIFAGS
+707 VTALREGVFAGS

-754 GEEGKKFNLAK
+754 GKEGEKFNLAK
-765 VVLPASVEKIGDYA
+765 VVLPASVEKIGESA

-797 ADNIDMTKIC
+797 ANNIDMTNIC
-807 SIGGVGLGN
+807 SIGGISLGN
-816 LGLKSARQTVITFSN
+816 LGLKSARQTVITFSA

-859 SINENSDKSLSLE
+859 SINENSDRSLNLV

-877 KKGAE
+877 KKGAK
-882 NVDAIIGKLLKNV
+882 NVDAIISKLLKNV

-930 VDKDFIEQETWQGYK
+930 VDKDFIEQTTWQGYS
-945 IKDLNAKYKI
+945 ITDLNAKYII

-973 ANSQVVSA
+973 TNSQVVSA
-981 NLTKNTFKRKDY
+981 NLTKNTFKREGY

-1001 ADGSGT
+1001 ADGSGD
-1007 AYADQNE
+1007 AYADQAG
-1014 IPKVPVTLYAQWVK
+1014 IPEVPVTLYAQWVK
-1028 DIDQAGAYTV
+1028 DIDQAGTYTV

-1055 VVKKDDT
+1055 VVKKGDT
-1062 VLNGGY
+1062 VLKDGY
-1068 TVEYADNTNVGKAT
+1068 TVKYANNTNVGEAT
-1082 VTVTVGGDSTEVKFN
+1082 VTVTVGGDSTEVKFK
-1097 IVKDNKTKI
+1097 IVKDDKTKI

-1127 SANNEIKDADITLKY
+1127 SAGNVIENANIALKY
-1142 YTDEACQEEWIPSAD
+1142 YTDEACQNEWTPSAKK
-1157 ETKPTAAG
+1157 TQPTAAG
-1165 IYWAKASLKETNN
+1165 IYWAKASLTGTDN
-1178 YVAAEEVVKVEIL
+1178 YADADEVVKVEIL

-1208 KARSISVDAGNAV
+1208 KQHSISVDAGDAA

-1257 VLGSAVVK
+1257 VLGSAEVK
-1265 ITKAEPELSFAQTAM
+1265 ITKAAAKLELSAAGGSSRINRDPVTFTYTYDGDGKVTVASSDENVATASVDTDKKVV
-1280 TVRPSVAPFKNE
+1280 TVT
-1292 LTKAVGTEDVK
+1292 LKAVGTAK
-1303 YSSSNEAVATVAA
+1303 
-1316 DGTIT
+1316 IT
-1321 VVGTGTTR
+1321 VSAAEGD
-1329 ITASVTE
+1329 
-1336 NKNFVAGTT
+1336 NFLAKDATYG
-1345 EFDLTVKRKSSSS
+1345 LTVQKKKSSSS
-1358 SSDTSAPTYGVN
+1358 SS
-1370 TGKTE
+1370 
-1375 NGTIS
+1375 
-1380 VTPAK
+1380 
-1385 AEAGETVT
+1385 
-1393 IKATPDNG
+1393 ATTTD
-1401 YQLDKVTVKDKNNSN
+1401 KDKDNN
-1416 VKLTKVSDNEYTFT
+1416 KTIDNDKTT
-1430 MPKGKVSVDAT
+1430 DNNQA
-1441 FAQKDAADDSQNNAG
+1441 KDDNSAA

-1469 IVTVDNEAVIYD
+1469 IVNVDNEAVIYD
-1481 VAPVIR
+1481 TAPVIR

-1512 KEVTLNIDGKEIKM
+1512 KEVTLHIDGKEIKM

-1558 ATVAWDDATKT
+1558 ATVAWDNATKT

>member
-9 ALALTVAASMV
+9 VLALTVAASMV

-45 SSEEGGKGTE
+45 ASEEEGKG
-55 VVNTEKSAQETKNN
+55 
-69 QDEIDSYDA
+69 
-78 NEAEGTQK
+78 
-86 GTNSQ
+86 
-91 ETEELNL
+91 
-98 AEENETEVTI
+98 TEVTI

-132 AYHTK
+132 AYHTE

-198 NIPEGATNV
+198 NIPEGATNI

-218 YNEDTKALEIT
+218 YDKDTKALEIT

-246 DSTDKKG
+246 DSTDEKG

-318 DLSKCEKLTEVEDGA
+318 DLSKCEKLTEVGDGA

-341 GSKCTLKLPKPAPD
+341 GNKCTLKLPKPAPD

-361 NYNYNSVIFMYK
+361 NYNYNSVIFSYTN
-373 DAEGYQEM
+373 AEGYQEM
-381 RSNDFKA
+381 ENNDFKA

-393 KTCEIVEYIG
+393 ETCEIVEYIG

-417 SGKEYTVTSVTA
+417 SGKEYIVTSVTA

-448 ITELPASFLAFN
+448 ITELPASFLAFKTTDN
-460 PKIEENSSGVANK
+460 NSGVANE

-479 PATIKKFNDGVV
+479 PATIKKFNDEAV
-491 RTYKTIGGITSGENA
+491 RTYKTIGGITSGKNA
-506 DIVDFTNAEEFAAQ
+506 DIVDFTNAEEFVAQ
-520 SLDVLYDTFKAKT
+520 SMDCLGDTFKAKT
-533 LAFSDNLKSMA
+533 LAFSGNLKSMA

-568 GVKVENRAPS
+568 GVNVENRAPS
-578 SIDTVEFENG
+578 SIGTVEFENG
-588 ATNYDEMVDSLLTWN
+588 ATNYNEMVDSMLTWN

-632 TTGTN
+632 TTGTD
-637 IATAPTVGDTW
+637 ITTAPTVGDTW

-670 VDIINNKCELVKF
+670 VDIINKKCELVKF

-696 SVMTYERKDYP
+696 SVMTYEGKDYP
-707 VTALREGIFAGS
+707 VTALREGVFAGS
-719 DTANKNALKEK
+719 DTANKNALKKK

-754 GEEGKKFNLAK
+754 GKEGEKFNLAK
-765 VVLPASVEKIGDYA
+765 VVLPASVEKIGESA

-797 ADNIDMTKIC
+797 ANNIDMTNIC
-807 SIGGVGLGN
+807 SIGGISLGN
-816 LGLKSARQTVITFSN
+816 LGLKSARQTVITFSA

-859 SINENSDKSLSLE
+859 SINENSDRSLNLV

-877 KKGAE
+877 KKGAK
-882 NVDAIIGKLLKNV
+882 NVDAIISKLLKNV

-930 VDKDFIEQETWQGYK
+930 VDKDFIEQTTWQGYS
-945 IKDLNAKYKI
+945 ITDLNAKYII

-963 GEMADQEATI
+963 GEMQDQEATI
-973 ANSQVVSA
+973 TNSQVVSA
-981 NLTKNTFKRKDY
+981 NLTKNTFKREGY

-1001 ADGSGT
+1001 ADGSGD
-1007 AYADQNE
+1007 AYADQAG
-1014 IPKVPVTLYAQWVK
+1014 IPEVPVTLYAQWVK
-1028 DIDQAGAYTV
+1028 DIDQAGTYTV

-1055 VVKKDDT
+1055 VVKKGDT
-1062 VLNGGY
+1062 VLKDGY
-1068 TVEYADNTNVGKAT
+1068 TVKYANNTNVGEAT
-1082 VTVTVGGDSTEVKFN
+1082 VTVTVGGDSTEVKFK
-1097 IVKDNKTKI
+1097 IVKDDKTKI

-1116 TDYTLNPVAKT
+1116 TDYTLKPVAKT
-1127 SANNEIKDADITLKY
+1127 SAGNVIENANIALKY
-1142 YTDEACQEEWIPSAD
+1142 YTDEACQNEWTPSAE
-1157 ETKPTAAG
+1157 ETQPTAAG
-1165 IYWAKASLKETNN
+1165 IYWAKASLTGTDN
-1178 YVAAEEVVKVEIL
+1178 YADADEVVKVEIL

-1208 KARSISVDAGNAV
+1208 KQHSISVDAGDAA

-1257 VLGSAVVK
+1257 VLGSAEVK
-1265 ITKAEPELSFAQTAM
+1265 ITKAAAKLELSAAGGSSRINRGPVTFTYTYDGDGKVTVASSDENVATASVDTDKKVV
-1280 TVRPSVAPFKNE
+1280 TVT
-1292 LTKAVGTEDVK
+1292 LKAVGTAK
-1303 YSSSNEAVATVAA
+1303 
-1316 DGTIT
+1316 IT
-1321 VVGTGTTR
+1321 VSAAEGD
-1329 ITASVTE
+1329 
-1336 NKNFVAGTT
+1336 NFLAKDATYG
-1345 EFDLTVKRKSSSS
+1345 LTVQKKKSSSS
-1358 SSDTSAPTYGVN
+1358 SS
-1370 TGKTE
+1370 
-1375 NGTIS
+1375 
-1380 VTPAK
+1380 
-1385 AEAGETVT
+1385 
-1393 IKATPDNG
+1393 ATTTD
-1401 YQLDKVTVKDKNNSN
+1401 KDKDNN
-1416 VKLTKVSDNEYTFT
+1416 KTIDNDKTT
-1430 MPKGKVSVDAT
+1430 DNNQA
-1441 FAQKDAADDSQNNAG
+1441 KDDNSAA

-1469 IVTVDNEAVIYD
+1469 IVNVDNEAVIYD
-1481 VAPVIR
+1481 AAPVIR

-1505 VDWNGVT
+1505 VDWNGAT
-1512 KEVTLNIDGKEIKM
+1512 KEVTLHIDGKEIKM

>member
-9 ALALTVAASMV
+9 VLALTVAASMV

-45 SSEEGGKGTE
+45 ASEEEGKG
-55 VVNTEKSAQETKNN
+55 
-69 QDEIDSYDA
+69 
-78 NEAEGTQK
+78 
-86 GTNSQ
+86 
-91 ETEELNL
+91 
-98 AEENETEVTI
+98 TEVTI

-132 AYHTK
+132 AYHTE

-198 NIPEGATNV
+198 NIPEGATNI

-218 YNEDTKALEIT
+218 YDKDTKALEIT

-246 DSTDKKG
+246 DSTDEKG

-318 DLSKCEKLTEVEDGA
+318 DLSKCEKLTEVGDGA

-341 GSKCTLKLPKPAPD
+341 GNKCTLKLPKPAPD

-361 NYNYNSVIFMYK
+361 NYNYNSVIFSYTN
-373 DAEGYQEM
+373 AEGYQEM
-381 RSNDFKA
+381 ENNGFKA

-403 DGGEVVVP
+403 GGGEVVVP

-448 ITELPASFLAFN
+448 ITELPASFLAF
-460 PKIEENSSGVANK
+460 KTTDNSSGVANE

-479 PATIKKFNDGVV
+479 PATIKKFNDEAV
-491 RTYKTIGGITSGENA
+491 RTYKTIGGITSGKNA

-520 SLDVLYDTFKAKT
+520 SMDCLGDTFKAKT
-533 LAFSDNLKSMA
+533 LAFSGNLKSMA

-558 KAGNYENTEI
+558 KEGNYENTEI

-578 SIDTVEFENG
+578 SIGIVEFENG
-588 ATNYDEMVDSLLTWN
+588 AANYNEMVDSLLTWN

-623 YTDKTVTWS
+623 YTDKTVTWV
-632 TTGTN
+632 TTGTD
-637 IATAPTVGDTW
+637 ITTAPTVGDTW

-696 SVMTYERKDYP
+696 SVMTYEGKGYP
-707 VTALREGIFAGS
+707 VTALREGVFAGS

-754 GEEGKKFNLAK
+754 GKEGEKFNLAK
-765 VVLPASVEKIGDYA
+765 VVLPASVEKIGESA

-797 ADNIDMTKIC
+797 ANNIDMTNIC
-807 SIGGVGLGN
+807 SIGGIGLGN
-816 LGLKSARQTVITFSN
+816 LGLKSARQTVITFSA

-859 SINENSDKSLSLE
+859 SINESSDRSLNLV

-877 KKGAE
+877 KKGAK
-882 NVDAIIGKLLKNV
+882 NVDAIISKLLKNV

-925 EATGF
+925 GATGF
-930 VDKDFIEQETWQGYK
+930 VDKDFIEQTTWQGYS
-945 IKDLNAKYKI
+945 ITDLNAKYII

-963 GEMADQEATI
+963 GEMQDQEATI
-973 ANSQVVSA
+973 TNSQVVSA
-981 NLTKNTFKRKDY
+981 NLTKNTFKREGY

-1001 ADGSGT
+1001 ADGSGD
-1007 AYADQNE
+1007 AYADQAG
-1014 IPKVPVTLYAQWVK
+1014 IPEVPVTLYAQWVK
-1028 DIDQAGAYTV
+1028 DIDQAGTYTV

-1055 VVKKDDT
+1055 VVKKGDT
-1062 VLNGGY
+1062 VLKDGY
-1068 TVEYADNTNVGKAT
+1068 TVKYANNTNVGEAT
-1082 VTVTVGGDSTEVKFN
+1082 VTVTVGGDSTEVKFK
-1097 IVKDNKTKI
+1097 IVKDDKTKI

-1127 SANNEIKDADITLKY
+1127 SAGNVIENANIALKY
-1142 YTDEACQEEWIPSAD
+1142 YTDEACQNEWTPSAKK
-1157 ETKPTAAG
+1157 TQPTAAG
-1165 IYWAKASLKETNN
+1165 IYWAKASLTGTDN
-1178 YVAAEEVVKVEIL
+1178 YADADEVVKVEIL

-1208 KARSISVDAGNAV
+1208 KQHSISVDAGDAA

-1257 VLGSAVVK
+1257 VLGSAEVK
-1265 ITKAEPELSFAQTAM
+1265 ITKAAAKLELSAAGGSSRINRGPVTFTYTYDGDGKVTVASSDENVATASVDTDKKVV
-1280 TVRPSVAPFKNE
+1280 TVT
-1292 LTKAVGTEDVK
+1292 LKAVGTAK
-1303 YSSSNEAVATVAA
+1303 
-1316 DGTIT
+1316 IT
-1321 VVGTGTTR
+1321 VSAAEGD
-1329 ITASVTE
+1329 
-1336 NKNFVAGTT
+1336 NFLAKDATYG
-1345 EFDLTVKRKSSSS
+1345 LTVQKKKSSSS
-1358 SSDTSAPTYGVN
+1358 SS
-1370 TGKTE
+1370 
-1375 NGTIS
+1375 
-1380 VTPAK
+1380 
-1385 AEAGETVT
+1385 
-1393 IKATPDNG
+1393 ATTTD
-1401 YQLDKVTVKDKNNSN
+1401 KDKDNN
-1416 VKLTKVSDNEYTFT
+1416 KTIDNDKTT
-1430 MPKGKVSVDAT
+1430 DNNQA
-1441 FAQKDAADDSQNNAG
+1441 KDDNSAA

-1469 IVTVDNEAVIYD
+1469 IVNVDNEAVIYD
-1481 VAPVIR
+1481 AAPVIR

-1505 VDWNGVT
+1505 VDWNGAT
-1512 KEVTLNIDGKEIKM
+1512 KEVTLHIDGKEIKM

>member
-9 ALALTVAASMV
+9 VLALTVAASMV

-45 SSEEGGKGTE
+45 ASEEEGKG
-55 VVNTEKSAQETKNN
+55 
-69 QDEIDSYDA
+69 
-78 NEAEGTQK
+78 
-86 GTNSQ
+86 
-91 ETEELNL
+91 
-98 AEENETEVTI
+98 TEVTI

-132 AYHTK
+132 AYHTE

-198 NIPEGATNV
+198 NIPEGATNI

-218 YNEDTKALEIT
+218 YDKDTKALEIT

-246 DSTDKKG
+246 DSTDEKG

-318 DLSKCEKLTEVEDGA
+318 DLSKCEKLTEVGDGA

-341 GSKCTLKLPKPAPD
+341 GNKCTLKLPKPAPD

-361 NYNYNSVIFMYK
+361 NYNYNSVIFSYTN
-373 DAEGYQEM
+373 AEGYQEM
-381 RSNDFKA
+381 ENNDFKA

-393 KTCEIVEYIG
+393 ETCEIVEYIG

-417 SGKEYTVTSVTA
+417 SRKEYTVTSVTA

-448 ITELPASFLAFN
+448 ITELPASFLAF
-460 PKIEENSSGVANK
+460 KTTDNSSGVANE

-479 PATIKKFNDGVV
+479 PATIKKFNDEAV
-491 RTYKTIGGITSGENA
+491 RTYKTIGGITSGKNA

-520 SLDVLYDTFKAKT
+520 SMDCLGDTFKAKT
-533 LAFSDNLKSMA
+533 LAFSGNLKSMA

-558 KAGNYENTEI
+558 KEGNYENTEI

-578 SIDTVEFENG
+578 SIGIVEFENG
-588 ATNYDEMVDSLLTWN
+588 AANYNEMVDSLLTWN

-623 YTDKTVTWS
+623 YTDKTVTWV
-632 TTGTN
+632 TTGTD
-637 IATAPTVGDTW
+637 ITTAPTVGDTW

-696 SVMTYERKDYP
+696 SVMTYEGKGYP
-707 VTALREGIFAGS
+707 VTALREGVFAGS

-754 GEEGKKFNLAK
+754 GKEGEKFNLAK
-765 VVLPASVEKIGDYA
+765 VVLPASVEKIGESA

-797 ADNIDMTKIC
+797 ANNIDMTNIC
-807 SIGGVGLGN
+807 SIGGISLGN
-816 LGLKSARQTVITFSN
+816 LGLKSARQTVITFSA

-859 SINENSDKSLSLE
+859 SINENSDRSLNLV

-877 KKGAE
+877 KKGAK
-882 NVDAIIGKLLKNV
+882 NVDAIISKLLKNV

-930 VDKDFIEQETWQGYK
+930 VDKDFIEQTTWQGYS
-945 IKDLNAKYKI
+945 ITDLNAKYII

-963 GEMADQEATI
+963 GEMQDQEATI
-973 ANSQVVSA
+973 TNSQVVSA
-981 NLTKNTFKRKDY
+981 NLTKNTFKREDY

-1001 ADGSGT
+1001 ADGSGD
-1007 AYADQNE
+1007 AYADQAG
-1014 IPKVPVTLYAQWVK
+1014 IPEVPVTLYAQWVK
-1028 DIDQAGAYTV
+1028 DIDQAGTYTV

-1055 VVKKDDT
+1055 VVKKGDT

-1068 TVEYADNTNVGKAT
+1068 TVEYADNTNVGEAT
-1082 VTVTVGGDSTEVKFN
+1082 VTVTVGGDSTEVKFK
-1097 IVKDNKTKI
+1097 IVKDDKTKI

-1127 SANNEIKDADITLKY
+1127 SAGNVIENANIALKY
-1142 YTDEACQEEWIPSAD
+1142 YTDEACQNEWTPSAKK
-1157 ETKPTAAG
+1157 TQPTAAG
-1165 IYWAKASLKETNN
+1165 IYWAKASLTGTDN
-1178 YVAAEEVVKVEIL
+1178 YADADEVVKVEIL

-1208 KARSISVDAGNAV
+1208 KQHSISVDAGDAA

-1257 VLGSAVVK
+1257 VLGSAEVK
-1265 ITKAEPELSFAQTAM
+1265 ITKAAAKLELSAAGGSSRINRGPVTFTYTYDGDGKVTVASSDENVATASVDTDKKVV
-1280 TVRPSVAPFKNE
+1280 TVT
-1292 LTKAVGTEDVK
+1292 LKAVGTAK
-1303 YSSSNEAVATVAA
+1303 
-1316 DGTIT
+1316 IT
-1321 VVGTGTTR
+1321 VSAAEGD
-1329 ITASVTE
+1329 
-1336 NKNFVAGTT
+1336 NFLAKDATYG
-1345 EFDLTVKRKSSSS
+1345 LTVQKKKSSSS
-1358 SSDTSAPTYGVN
+1358 SS
-1370 TGKTE
+1370 
-1375 NGTIS
+1375 
-1380 VTPAK
+1380 
-1385 AEAGETVT
+1385 
-1393 IKATPDNG
+1393 ATTTD
-1401 YQLDKVTVKDKNNSN
+1401 KDKDNN
-1416 VKLTKVSDNEYTFT
+1416 KTIDNDKTT
-1430 MPKGKVSVDAT
+1430 DNNQA
-1441 FAQKDAADDSQNNAG
+1441 KDDNSAA

-1469 IVTVDNEAVIYD
+1469 IVNVDNEAVIYD
-1481 VAPVIR
+1481 AAPVIR

-1505 VDWNGVT
+1505 VDWNGAT
-1512 KEVTLNIDGKEIKM
+1512 KEVTLHIDGKEIKM

>member
-9 ALALTVAASMV
+9 VLALTVAASMV

-45 SSEEGGKGTE
+45 ASEEEGKG
-55 VVNTEKSAQETKNN
+55 
-69 QDEIDSYDA
+69 
-78 NEAEGTQK
+78 
-86 GTNSQ
+86 
-91 ETEELNL
+91 
-98 AEENETEVTI
+98 TEVTI

-132 AYHTK
+132 AYHTE

-198 NIPEGATNV
+198 NIPEGATNI

-218 YNEDTKALEIT
+218 YDKDTKALEIT

-246 DSTDKKG
+246 DSTDEKG

-318 DLSKCEKLTEVEDGA
+318 DLSKCEKLTEVGDGA

-341 GSKCTLKLPKPAPD
+341 GNKCTLKLPKPAPD

-361 NYNYNSVIFMYK
+361 NYNYNSVIFSYTN
-373 DAEGYQEM
+373 AEGYQEM
-381 RSNDFKA
+381 ENDDFKA

-393 KTCEIVEYIG
+393 ETCEIVEYIG

-417 SGKEYTVTSVTA
+417 SRKEYTVTSVTA

-448 ITELPASFLAFN
+448 ITELPASFLAF
-460 PKIEENSSGVANK
+460 KTTDNSSGVADE

-479 PATIKKFNDGVV
+479 PATIKKFNDEAV

-520 SLDVLYDTFKAKT
+520 SMDCLGDTFKAKT
-533 LAFSDNLKSMA
+533 LAFSGNLKSMA

-558 KAGNYENTEI
+558 KEGNYENTEI

-578 SIDTVEFENG
+578 SIGIVEFENG
-588 ATNYDEMVDSLLTWN
+588 AANYNEMVDSLLTWN

-623 YTDKTVTWS
+623 YTDKTVTWV
-632 TTGTN
+632 TTGTD
-637 IATAPTVGDTW
+637 ITTAPTVGDTW

-696 SVMTYERKDYP
+696 SVMTYEGKDYP
-707 VTALREGIFAGS
+707 VTALREGVFAGS

-754 GEEGKKFNLAK
+754 GKEGEKFNLAK
-765 VVLPASVEKIGDYA
+765 VVLPASVEKIGESA

-797 ADNIDMTKIC
+797 ANNIDMTNIC
-807 SIGGVGLGN
+807 SIGGISLGN
-816 LGLKSARQTVITFSN
+816 LGLKSARQTVITFSA

-859 SINENSDKSLSLE
+859 SINENSDRSLNLV

-877 KKGAE
+877 KKGAK
-882 NVDAIIGKLLKNV
+882 NVDAIISKLLKNV

-930 VDKDFIEQETWQGYK
+930 VDKDFIEQTTWQGYS
-945 IKDLNAKYKI
+945 ITDLNAKYII

-963 GEMADQEATI
+963 GEMQDQEATI
-973 ANSQVVSA
+973 TNSQVVSA
-981 NLTKNTFKRKDY
+981 NLTKNTFKREGY

-1001 ADGSGT
+1001 ADGSGD
-1007 AYADQNE
+1007 AYADQAG
-1014 IPKVPVTLYAQWVK
+1014 IPEVPVTLYAQWVK
-1028 DIDQAGAYTV
+1028 DIDQAGTYTV

-1055 VVKKDDT
+1055 VVKKGDT
-1062 VLNGGY
+1062 VLKDGY
-1068 TVEYADNTNVGKAT
+1068 TVKYANNTNVGEAT
-1082 VTVTVGGDSTEVKFN
+1082 VTVTVGGDSTEVKFK
-1097 IVKDNKTKI
+1097 IVKDDKTKI

-1127 SANNEIKDADITLKY
+1127 SAGNVIENANIALKY
-1142 YTDEACQEEWIPSAD
+1142 YTDEACQNEWTPSAKK
-1157 ETKPTAAG
+1157 TQPTAAG
-1165 IYWAKASLKETNN
+1165 IYWAKASLTGTDN
-1178 YVAAEEVVKVEIL
+1178 YADADEVVKVEIL

-1208 KARSISVDAGNAV
+1208 KQHSISVDAGDAA

-1257 VLGSAVVK
+1257 VLGSAEVK
-1265 ITKAEPELSFAQTAM
+1265 ITKAAAKLELSAAGGSSRINRDPVTFTYTYDGDGKVTVASSDENVATASVDTDKKVV
-1280 TVRPSVAPFKNE
+1280 TVT
-1292 LTKAVGTEDVK
+1292 LKAVGTAK
-1303 YSSSNEAVATVAA
+1303 
-1316 DGTIT
+1316 IT
-1321 VVGTGTTR
+1321 VSAAEGD
-1329 ITASVTE
+1329 
-1336 NKNFVAGTT
+1336 NFLAKDATYG
-1345 EFDLTVKRKSSSS
+1345 LTVQKKKSSSS
-1358 SSDTSAPTYGVN
+1358 SS
-1370 TGKTE
+1370 
-1375 NGTIS
+1375 
-1380 VTPAK
+1380 
-1385 AEAGETVT
+1385 
-1393 IKATPDNG
+1393 ATTTD
-1401 YQLDKVTVKDKNNSN
+1401 KDKDNN
-1416 VKLTKVSDNEYTFT
+1416 KTIDNDKTT
-1430 MPKGKVSVDAT
+1430 DNNQA
-1441 FAQKDAADDSQNNAG
+1441 KDDNSAA

-1469 IVTVDNEAVIYD
+1469 IVNVDNEAVIYD
-1481 VAPVIR
+1481 TAPVIR

-1512 KEVTLNIDGKEIKM
+1512 KEVTLHIDGKEIKM

-1558 ATVAWDDATKT
+1558 ATVAWDNATKT

>member
-9 ALALTVAASMV
+9 VLALTVAASMV

-45 SSEEGGKGTE
+45 ASEEEGKGTE
-55 VVNTEKSAQETKNN
+55 VVNTEKPAQETKNN
-69 QDEIDSYDA
+69 QDKIDSYDA
-78 NEAEGTQK
+78 NEAEGTQE
-86 GTNSQ
+86 GTNLQ
-91 ETEELNL
+91 ETGELNL

-132 AYHTK
+132 AYHTE

-198 NIPEGATNV
+198 NIPEGATNI

-218 YNEDTKALEIT
+218 YDKDTKALEIT
-229 GEGKMASFTTI
+229 GKGKMASFTTI

-246 DSTDKKG
+246 DSTDEKG

-291 KTLTV
+291 TTLTV

-318 DLSKCEKLTEVEDGA
+318 DLSKCEKLTEVGDGA

-361 NYNYNSVIFMYK
+361 NYNYNSVIFVYTN
-373 DAEGYQEM
+373 AEGYQEM
-381 RSNDFKA
+381 ENNGFKA

-403 DGGEVVVP
+403 GGGEVVVP

-448 ITELPASFLAFN
+448 ITELPASFLAF
-460 PKIEENSSGVANK
+460 KTTDNSSGVANE

-479 PATIKKFNDGVV
+479 PATIKKFNDEAV
-491 RTYKTIGGITSGENA
+491 RTYKTIGGITSGKNA

-520 SLDVLYDTFKAKT
+520 SMDCLGDTFKAKT
-533 LAFSDNLKSMA
+533 LAFSGNLKSMA

-558 KAGNYENTEI
+558 KEGNYENTEI

-578 SIDTVEFENG
+578 SIGIVEFENG
-588 ATNYDEMVDSLLTWN
+588 AANYNEMVDSLLTWN

-623 YTDKTVTWS
+623 YTDKTVTWV
-632 TTGTN
+632 TTGTD
-637 IATAPTVGDTW
+637 ITTAPTVGDTW

-696 SVMTYERKDYP
+696 SVMTYEGKGYP
-707 VTALREGIFAGS
+707 VTALREGVFAGS

-754 GEEGKKFNLAK
+754 GKEGEKFNLAK
-765 VVLPASVEKIGDYA
+765 VVLPASVEKIGESA

-797 ADNIDMTKIC
+797 ANNIDMTNIC
-807 SIGGVGLGN
+807 SIGGISLGN
-816 LGLKSARQTVITFSN
+816 LGLKSARQTVITFSA

-859 SINENSDKSLSLE
+859 SINENSDRSLNLV

-877 KKGAE
+877 KKGAK
-882 NVDAIIGKLLKNV
+882 NVDAIISKLLKNV

-930 VDKDFIEQETWQGYK
+930 VDKDFIEQTTWQGYS
-945 IKDLNAKYKI
+945 ITDLNAKYII

-973 ANSQVVSA
+973 TNSQVVSA
-981 NLTKNTFKRKDY
+981 NLTKNTFKREGY

-1001 ADGSGT
+1001 ADGSGD
-1007 AYADQNE
+1007 AYADQAG
-1014 IPKVPVTLYAQWVK
+1014 IPEVPVTLYAQWVK
-1028 DIDQAGAYTV
+1028 DIDQAGTYTV

-1055 VVKKDDT
+1055 VVKKGDT
-1062 VLNGGY
+1062 VLKDGY
-1068 TVEYADNTNVGKAT
+1068 TVKYANNTNVGEAT
-1082 VTVTVGGDSTEVKFN
+1082 VTVTVGGDSTEVKFK
-1097 IVKDNKTKI
+1097 IVKDDKTKI

-1116 TDYTLNPVAKT
+1116 TDYTLKPVAKT
-1127 SANNEIKDADITLKY
+1127 SAGNVIENANIALKY
-1142 YTDEACQEEWIPSAD
+1142 YTDEACQNEWTPSAE
-1157 ETKPTAAG
+1157 ETQPTAAG
-1165 IYWAKASLKETNN
+1165 IYWAKASLTGTDN
-1178 YVAAEEVVKVEIL
+1178 YADADEVVKVEIL

-1208 KARSISVDAGNAV
+1208 KQHSISVDAGDAA

-1257 VLGSAVVK
+1257 VLGSAEVK
-1265 ITKAEPELSFAQTAM
+1265 ITKAAAKLELSAAGGSSRINRGPVTFTYTYDGDGKVTVASSDENVATASVDTDKKVV
-1280 TVRPSVAPFKNE
+1280 TVT
-1292 LTKAVGTEDVK
+1292 LKAVGTAK
-1303 YSSSNEAVATVAA
+1303 
-1316 DGTIT
+1316 IT
-1321 VVGTGTTR
+1321 VSAAEGD
-1329 ITASVTE
+1329 
-1336 NKNFVAGTT
+1336 NFLAKDATYG
-1345 EFDLTVKRKSSSS
+1345 LTVQKKKSSSS
-1358 SSDTSAPTYGVN
+1358 SS
-1370 TGKTE
+1370 
-1375 NGTIS
+1375 
-1380 VTPAK
+1380 
-1385 AEAGETVT
+1385 
-1393 IKATPDNG
+1393 ATTTD
-1401 YQLDKVTVKDKNNSN
+1401 KDKDNN
-1416 VKLTKVSDNEYTFT
+1416 KTIDNDKTT
-1430 MPKGKVSVDAT
+1430 DNNQA
-1441 FAQKDAADDSQNNAG
+1441 KDDNSAA

-1469 IVTVDNEAVIYD
+1469 IVNVDNEAVIYD
-1481 VAPVIR
+1481 TAPVIR

-1512 KEVTLNIDGKEIKM
+1512 KEVTLHIDGKEIKM

-1558 ATVAWDDATKT
+1558 ATVAWDNATKT

>member
-9 ALALTVAASMV
+9 VLALTVAASMV

-27 EGDGTAVAAS
+27 EGDGTAVAAA

-45 SSEEGGKGTE
+45 SSEEKSKEAE
-55 VVNTEKSAQETKNN
+55 VVNAEKPAQETKNN

-78 NEAEGTQK
+78 NEAEETK
-86 GTNSQ
+86 EGTNSQ
-91 ETEELNL
+91 ETGELNL
-98 AEENETEVTI
+98 AEENETEVRI
-108 DKGEYADLVDITAS
+108 DKGKYADLVDITAS
-122 VVDSQVRLDV
+122 VLDSQVRLDV

-160 IAQSYIKNDG
+160 IAQSYIRNGG
-170 NKDLITAADQVTTD
+170 NKDLITAADQVTTS

-218 YNEDTKALEIT
+218 YDKDTRALEIT

-240 SGTGNP
+240 SGAGNP
-246 DSTDKKG
+246 DSTENKG

-273 GDGITTI
+273 GDGITAI

-291 KTLTV
+291 TTLTV
-296 NSADL
+296 KSADL

-318 DLSKCEKLTEVEDGA
+318 DLSKCEKLTEVGDGA

-341 GSKCTLKLPKPAPD
+341 GGKCTLKLPKPAPD

-361 NYNYNSVIFMYK
+361 NYNYNSVRFVYTN
-373 DAEGYQEM
+373 AEGYQEM
-381 RSNDFKA
+381 ENNGFKA

-448 ITELPASFLAFN
+448 ITELPASFLAFKT
-460 PKIEENSSGVANK
+460 PDNSSGVANE

-479 PATIKKFNDGVV
+479 PATIKKFNDEAV
-491 RTYKTIGGITSGENA
+491 RTYKTIGGITSGKNA

-520 SLDVLYDTFKAKT
+520 SMDYLNDTFKAKT
-533 LAFSDNLKSMA
+533 LAFSANLKSMA

-558 KAGNYENTEI
+558 KTGNYENTEI
-568 GVKVENRAPS
+568 GVKVEDRAPS
-578 SIDTVEFENG
+578 SIGTVEFENG
-588 ATNYDEMVDSLLTWN
+588 AKNYDEMVDSMLTWN

-623 YTDKTVTWS
+623 YTDKTVTWV
-632 TTGTN
+632 TTGTDTT
-637 IATAPTVGDTW
+637 TAPTVGDIW

-696 SVMTYERKDYP
+696 STMAYKGKGYP
-707 VTALREGIFAGS
+707 VTALREGIFAGNDSS
-719 DTANKNALKEK
+719 DGNALKKK

-736 ADDSQ
+736 ADNSQ

-765 VVLPASVEKIGDYA
+765 VVLPASVEKIGDSA
-779 FASYSPKLTEFK
+779 FASYSPKLPEFK
-791 IGSNGD
+791 IGSKGD
-797 ADNIDMTKIC
+797 ANNIDMTNIC
-807 SIGGVGLGN
+807 SIGGIGLGN
-816 LGLKSARQTVITFSN
+816 LNLKSARQTVITFSA

-859 SINENSDKSLSLE
+859 SINENSDRSLGLV

-877 KKGAE
+877 KKGAK
-882 NVDAIIGKLLKNV
+882 NVDAIISKLLKNV
-895 NKFVFETDDE
+895 NKFVFETDDT
-905 NTITYT
+905 NTVTYT

-917 GTEGSVKV
+917 GAEGSVKV

-930 VDKDFIEQETWQGYK
+930 VDKDFIEQKTWQGYS
-945 IKDLNAKYKI
+945 ITDLNAKYII

-963 GEMADQEATI
+963 GEIADQKATI
-973 ANSQVVSA
+973 TNSQVVPA
-981 NLTKNTFKRKDY
+981 NLTKNTFKRVGY
-993 KFAGWNTK
+993 KFAGWNTE
-1001 ADGSGT
+1001 ADGSGD
-1007 AYADQNE
+1007 AYADQAG
-1014 IPKVPVTLYAQWVK
+1014 IPEVPVTLYAQWVK

-1043 QTYTGQEIKPQV
+1043 QTYTGQEIKPKV

-1127 SANNEIKDADITLKY
+1127 SAGNVIENANIALKY
-1142 YTDEACQEEWIPSAD
+1142 YTDEACQNEWTSSAD

-1265 ITKAEPELSFAQTAM
+1265 ITKAKPELSFAQTAM
-1280 TVRPSVAPFKNE
+1280 TVRPSAAPFKNE
-1292 LTKAVGTEDVK
+1292 LTKAAGTEDVK

-1336 NKNFVAGTT
+1336 NTNFVAGTT
-1345 EFDLTVKRKSSSS
+1345 EFDLTVKKKSSSS
-1358 SSDTSAPTYGVN
+1358 SSDTSAPTYGVS

-1375 NGTIS
+1375 NGKIS

-1385 AEAGETVT
+1385 AEAGEKVT
-1393 IKATPDNG
+1393 IKATPDSG
-1401 YQLDKVTVKDKNNSN
+1401 YQLDKVTVKDKDNSN
-1416 VKLTKVSDNEYTFT
+1416 VKLTKVNDNEYTFT

-1441 FAQKDAADDSQNNAG
+1441 FVQKDAADDNSAA
-1456 EKSKVIKLQIGSR
+1456 EKSKAIKLQIGSR
-1469 IVTVDNEAVIYD
+1469 IVNVDNEAVIYD
-1481 VAPVIR
+1481 AAPVIR

-1505 VDWNGVT
+1505 VDWNGAT

-1558 ATVAWDDATKT
+1558 ATIAWDDATKT

>member
-1 MKKNYYAK
+1 M
-9 ALALTVAASMV
+9 
-20 SVPAFAE
+20 
-27 EGDGTAVAAS
+27 G
-37 VKNADTSL
+37 
-45 SSEEGGKGTE
+45 
-55 VVNTEKSAQETKNN
+55 
-69 QDEIDSYDA
+69 
-78 NEAEGTQK
+78 
-86 GTNSQ
+86 
-91 ETEELNL
+91 NL
-98 AEENETEVTI
+98 
-108 DKGEYADLVDITAS
+108 
-122 VVDSQVRLDV
+122 
-132 AYHTK
+132 
-137 QENPMAGIYYTYE
+137 
-150 LDGETVEGRA
+150 
-160 IAQSYIKNDG
+160 
-170 NKDLITAADQVTTD
+170 
-184 TWADA
+184 
-189 TADCTIYLF
+189 
-198 NIPEGATNV
+198 
-207 VAKVEGMTYWS
+207 
-218 YNEDTKALEIT
+218 
-229 GEGKMASFTTI
+229 
-240 SGTGNP
+240 
-246 DSTDKKG
+246 
-253 SQWATFPWW
+253 PWW

-318 DLSKCEKLTEVEDGA
+318 DLSKCEKLTEVGDGA

-341 GSKCTLKLPKPAPD
+341 GNKCTLKLPKPAPD

-361 NYNYNSVIFMYK
+361 NYNYNSVIFSYTN
-373 DAEGYQEM
+373 AEGYQEM
-381 RSNDFKA
+381 ENNDFKA

-393 KTCEIVEYIG
+393 ETCEIVEYIG

-417 SGKEYTVTSVTA
+417 SRKEYTVTSVTA

-448 ITELPASFLAFN
+448 ITELPASFLAF
-460 PKIEENSSGVANK
+460 KTTDNSSGVANE

-479 PATIKKFNDGVV
+479 PATIKKFNDEAV
-491 RTYKTIGGITSGENA
+491 RTYKTIGGITSGKNA

-520 SLDVLYDTFKAKT
+520 SMDCLGDTFKAKT
-533 LAFSDNLKSMA
+533 LAFSGNLKSMA

-558 KAGNYENTEI
+558 KEGNYENTEI

-578 SIDTVEFENG
+578 SIGIVEFENG
-588 ATNYDEMVDSLLTWN
+588 AANYNEMVDSLLTWN

-623 YTDKTVTWS
+623 YTDKTVTWV
-632 TTGTN
+632 TTGTD
-637 IATAPTVGDTW
+637 ITTAPTVGDTW

-696 SVMTYERKDYP
+696 SVMTYEGKGYP
-707 VTALREGIFAGS
+707 VTALREGVFAGS

-754 GEEGKKFNLAK
+754 GKEGEKFNLAK
-765 VVLPASVEKIGDYA
+765 VVLPASVEKIGESA

-797 ADNIDMTKIC
+797 ANNIDMTNIC
-807 SIGGVGLGN
+807 SIGGISLGN
-816 LGLKSARQTVITFSN
+816 LGLKSARQTVITFSA

-859 SINENSDKSLSLE
+859 SINENSDRSLNLV

-877 KKGAE
+877 KKGAK
-882 NVDAIIGKLLKNV
+882 NVDAIISKLLKNV

-930 VDKDFIEQETWQGYK
+930 VDKDFIEQTTWQGYS
-945 IKDLNAKYKI
+945 ITDLNAKYII

-963 GEMADQEATI
+963 GEMQDQEATI
-973 ANSQVVSA
+973 TNSQVVSA
-981 NLTKNTFKRKDY
+981 NLTKNTFKREDY
-993 KFAGWNTK
+993 KFAGWNMK
-1001 ADGSGT
+1001 ADGSGD
-1007 AYADQNE
+1007 AYADQAG
-1014 IPKVPVTLYAQWVK
+1014 IPEVPVTLYAQWVK
-1028 DIDQAGAYTV
+1028 DIDQAGTYTV

-1055 VVKKDDT
+1055 VVKKGDT

-1068 TVEYADNTNVGKAT
+1068 TVEYADNTNVGEAT
-1082 VTVTVGGDSTEVKFN
+1082 VTVTVGGDSTEVKFK
-1097 IVKDNKTKI
+1097 IVKDDKTKI

-1127 SANNEIKDADITLKY
+1127 SAGNVIENANIALKY
-1142 YTDEACQEEWIPSAD
+1142 YTDEACQNEWTPSAKK
-1157 ETKPTAAG
+1157 TQPTAAG
-1165 IYWAKASLKETNN
+1165 IYWAKASLTGTDN
-1178 YVAAEEVVKVEIL
+1178 YADADEVVKVEIL

-1208 KARSISVDAGNAV
+1208 KQHSISVDAGDAA

-1257 VLGSAVVK
+1257 VLGSAEVK
-1265 ITKAEPELSFAQTAM
+1265 ITKAAAKLELSAAGGSSRINRGPVTFTYTYDGDGKVTVASSDENVATASVDTDKKVV
-1280 TVRPSVAPFKNE
+1280 TVT
-1292 LTKAVGTEDVK
+1292 LKAVGTAK
-1303 YSSSNEAVATVAA
+1303 
-1316 DGTIT
+1316 IT
-1321 VVGTGTTR
+1321 VSAAEGD
-1329 ITASVTE
+1329 
-1336 NKNFVAGTT
+1336 NFLAKDATYG
-1345 EFDLTVKRKSSSS
+1345 LTVQKKKSSSS
-1358 SSDTSAPTYGVN
+1358 SS
-1370 TGKTE
+1370 
-1375 NGTIS
+1375 
-1380 VTPAK
+1380 
-1385 AEAGETVT
+1385 
-1393 IKATPDNG
+1393 ATTTD
-1401 YQLDKVTVKDKNNSN
+1401 KDKDNN
-1416 VKLTKVSDNEYTFT
+1416 KTIDNDKTT
-1430 MPKGKVSVDAT
+1430 DNNQA
-1441 FAQKDAADDSQNNAG
+1441 KDDNSAA

-1469 IVTVDNEAVIYD
+1469 IVNVDNEAVIYD
-1481 VAPVIR
+1481 TAPVIR

-1512 KEVTLNIDGKEIKM
+1512 KEVTLHIDGKEIKM

-1558 ATVAWDDATKT
+1558 ATVAWDNATKT

>member
-1 MKKNYYAK
+1 
-9 ALALTVAASMV
+9 
-20 SVPAFAE
+20 
-27 EGDGTAVAAS
+27 
-37 VKNADTSL
+37 
-45 SSEEGGKGTE
+45 
-55 VVNTEKSAQETKNN
+55 
-69 QDEIDSYDA
+69 
-78 NEAEGTQK
+78 
-86 GTNSQ
+86 
-91 ETEELNL
+91 
-98 AEENETEVTI
+98 
-108 DKGEYADLVDITAS
+108 
-122 VVDSQVRLDV
+122 
-132 AYHTK
+132 
-137 QENPMAGIYYTYE
+137 
-150 LDGETVEGRA
+150 
-160 IAQSYIKNDG
+160 
-170 NKDLITAADQVTTD
+170 
-184 TWADA
+184 
-189 TADCTIYLF
+189 
-198 NIPEGATNV
+198 
-207 VAKVEGMTYWS
+207 
-218 YNEDTKALEIT
+218 
-229 GEGKMASFTTI
+229 
-240 SGTGNP
+240 
-246 DSTDKKG
+246 
-253 SQWATFPWW
+253 
-262 KQQLEIETVTV
+262 
-273 GDGITTI
+273 
-280 GSQAF
+280 
-285 RKLIHM
+285 M

-318 DLSKCEKLTEVEDGA
+318 DLSKCEKLTEVGDGA

-341 GSKCTLKLPKPAPD
+341 GNKCTLKLPKPAPD

-361 NYNYNSVIFMYK
+361 NYNYNSVIFSYTN
-373 DAEGYQEM
+373 AEGYQEM
-381 RSNDFKA
+381 ENNDFKA

-393 KTCEIVEYIG
+393 ETCEIVEYIG

-417 SGKEYTVTSVTA
+417 SRKEYTVTSVTA

-448 ITELPASFLAFN
+448 ITELPASFLAF
-460 PKIEENSSGVANK
+460 KTTDNSSGVADE

-479 PATIKKFNDGVV
+479 PATIKKFNDEAV

-520 SLDVLYDTFKAKT
+520 SMDCLGDTFKAKT
-533 LAFSDNLKSMA
+533 LAFSGNLKSMA

-558 KAGNYENTEI
+558 KEGNYENTEI

-578 SIDTVEFENG
+578 SIGIVEFENG
-588 ATNYDEMVDSLLTWN
+588 AANYNEMVDSLLTWN

-623 YTDKTVTWS
+623 YTDKTVTWV
-632 TTGTN
+632 TTGTD
-637 IATAPTVGDTW
+637 ITTAPTVGDTW

-696 SVMTYERKDYP
+696 SVMTYEGKDYP
-707 VTALREGIFAGS
+707 VTALREGVFAGS

-754 GEEGKKFNLAK
+754 GKEGEKFNLAK
-765 VVLPASVEKIGDYA
+765 VVLPASVEKIGESA

-797 ADNIDMTKIC
+797 ANNIDMTNIC
-807 SIGGVGLGN
+807 SIGGISLGN
-816 LGLKSARQTVITFSN
+816 LGLKSARQTVITFSA

-859 SINENSDKSLSLE
+859 SINENSDRSLNLV

-877 KKGAE
+877 KKGAK
-882 NVDAIIGKLLKNV
+882 NVDAIISKLLKNV

-930 VDKDFIEQETWQGYK
+930 VDKDFIEQTTWQGYS
-945 IKDLNAKYKI
+945 ITDLNAKYII

-963 GEMADQEATI
+963 GEMQDQEATI
-973 ANSQVVSA
+973 TNSQVVSA
-981 NLTKNTFKRKDY
+981 NLTKNTFKREGY

-1001 ADGSGT
+1001 ADGSGD
-1007 AYADQNE
+1007 AYADQAG
-1014 IPKVPVTLYAQWVK
+1014 IPEVPVTLYAQWVK
-1028 DIDQAGAYTV
+1028 DIDQAGTYTV

-1055 VVKKDDT
+1055 VVKKGDT
-1062 VLNGGY
+1062 VLKDGY
-1068 TVEYADNTNVGKAT
+1068 TVKYANNTNVGEAT
-1082 VTVTVGGDSTEVKFN
+1082 VTVTVGGDSTEVKFK
-1097 IVKDNKTKI
+1097 IVKDDKTKI

-1127 SANNEIKDADITLKY
+1127 SAGNVIENANIALKY
-1142 YTDEACQEEWIPSAD
+1142 YTDEACQNEWTPSAKK
-1157 ETKPTAAG
+1157 TQPTAAG
-1165 IYWAKASLKETNN
+1165 IYWAKASLTGTDN
-1178 YVAAEEVVKVEIL
+1178 YADADEVVKVEIL

-1208 KARSISVDAGNAV
+1208 KQHSISVDAGDAA

-1235 PSFTDAGT
+1235 PSFTEAGT

-1257 VLGSAVVK
+1257 VLGSAEVK
-1265 ITKAEPELSFAQTAM
+1265 ITKAAAKLELSAAGGSSRINRDPVTFTYTYDGDGKVTVASSDENVATASVDTDKKVV
-1280 TVRPSVAPFKNE
+1280 TVT
-1292 LTKAVGTEDVK
+1292 LKAVGTAK
-1303 YSSSNEAVATVAA
+1303 
-1316 DGTIT
+1316 IT
-1321 VVGTGTTR
+1321 VSAAEGD
-1329 ITASVTE
+1329 
-1336 NKNFVAGTT
+1336 NFLAKDATYG
-1345 EFDLTVKRKSSSS
+1345 LTVQKKKSSSS
-1358 SSDTSAPTYGVN
+1358 SS
-1370 TGKTE
+1370 
-1375 NGTIS
+1375 
-1380 VTPAK
+1380 
-1385 AEAGETVT
+1385 
-1393 IKATPDNG
+1393 ATTTD
-1401 YQLDKVTVKDKNNSN
+1401 KDKDNN
-1416 VKLTKVSDNEYTFT
+1416 KTIDNDKTT
-1430 MPKGKVSVDAT
+1430 DNNQA
-1441 FAQKDAADDSQNNAG
+1441 KDDNSAA

-1469 IVTVDNEAVIYD
+1469 IVNVDNEAVIYD
-1481 VAPVIR
+1481 TAPVIR

-1512 KEVTLNIDGKEIKM
+1512 KEVTLHIDGKEIKM

-1558 ATVAWDDATKT
+1558 ATVAWDNATKT

>member
-9 ALALTVAASMV
+9 VLALTVAASMV

-45 SSEEGGKGTE
+45 ASEEEGKG
-55 VVNTEKSAQETKNN
+55 
-69 QDEIDSYDA
+69 
-78 NEAEGTQK
+78 
-86 GTNSQ
+86 
-91 ETEELNL
+91 
-98 AEENETEVTI
+98 TEVTI

-132 AYHTK
+132 AYHTE

-198 NIPEGATNV
+198 NIPEGATNI

-218 YNEDTKALEIT
+218 YDKDTKALEIT

-246 DSTDKKG
+246 DSTDEKG

-318 DLSKCEKLTEVEDGA
+318 DLSKCEKLTEVGDGA

-341 GSKCTLKLPKPAPD
+341 GNKCTLKLPKPAPD

-361 NYNYNSVIFMYK
+361 NYNYNSVIFSYTN
-373 DAEGYQEM
+373 AEGYQEM
-381 RSNDFKA
+381 ENNDFKA

-393 KTCEIVEYIG
+393 ETCEIVEYIG

-417 SGKEYTVTSVTA
+417 SRKEYTVTSVTA

-448 ITELPASFLAFN
+448 ITELPASFLAF
-460 PKIEENSSGVANK
+460 KTTDNSSGVADE

-479 PATIKKFNDGVV
+479 PATIKKFNDEAV

-520 SLDVLYDTFKAKT
+520 SMDCLGDTFKAKT
-533 LAFSDNLKSMA
+533 LAFSGNLKSMA

-558 KAGNYENTEI
+558 KEGNYENTEI

-578 SIDTVEFENG
+578 SIGIVEFENG
-588 ATNYDEMVDSLLTWN
+588 AANYNEMVDSLLTWN

-623 YTDKTVTWS
+623 YTDKTVTWV
-632 TTGTN
+632 TTGTD
-637 IATAPTVGDTW
+637 ITTAPTVGDTW

-696 SVMTYERKDYP
+696 SVMTYEGKGYP
-707 VTALREGIFAGS
+707 VTALREGVFAGS

-754 GEEGKKFNLAK
+754 GKEGEKFNLAK
-765 VVLPASVEKIGDYA
+765 VVLPASVEKIGESA

-797 ADNIDMTKIC
+797 ANNIDMTNIC
-807 SIGGVGLGN
+807 SIGGISLGN
-816 LGLKSARQTVITFSN
+816 LGLKSARQTVITFSA

-859 SINENSDKSLSLE
+859 SINENSDRSLNLV

-877 KKGAE
+877 KKGAK
-882 NVDAIIGKLLKNV
+882 NVDAIISKLLKNV

-930 VDKDFIEQETWQGYK
+930 VDKDFIEQTTWQGYS
-945 IKDLNAKYKI
+945 ITDLNAKYII

-973 ANSQVVSA
+973 TNSQVVSA
-981 NLTKNTFKRKDY
+981 NLTKNTFKREGY

-1001 ADGSGT
+1001 ADGSGD
-1007 AYADQNE
+1007 AYADQAG
-1014 IPKVPVTLYAQWVK
+1014 IPEVPVTLYAQWVK
-1028 DIDQAGAYTV
+1028 DIDQAGTYTV

-1043 QTYTGQEIKPQV
+1043 QTYIGQEIKPQV
-1055 VVKKDDT
+1055 VVKKGDT
-1062 VLNGGY
+1062 VLKDGY
-1068 TVEYADNTNVGKAT
+1068 TVKYANNTNVGEAT
-1082 VTVTVGGDSTEVKFN
+1082 VTVTVGGDSTEVKFK
-1097 IVKDNKTKI
+1097 IVKDDKTKI

-1116 TDYTLNPVAKT
+1116 TDYTLKPVAKT
-1127 SANNEIKDADITLKY
+1127 SAGNVIENANIALKY
-1142 YTDEACQEEWIPSAD
+1142 YTDEACQNEWTPSAKK
-1157 ETKPTAAG
+1157 TQPTAAG
-1165 IYWAKASLKETNN
+1165 IYWAKASLTGTDN
-1178 YVAAEEVVKVEIL
+1178 YADADEVVKVEIL

-1208 KARSISVDAGNAV
+1208 KQHSISVDAGDAA

-1257 VLGSAVVK
+1257 VLGSAEVK
-1265 ITKAEPELSFAQTAM
+1265 ITKAAAKLELSAAGGSSRINRGPVTFTYTYDGDGKVTVASSDENVATASVDTDKKVV
-1280 TVRPSVAPFKNE
+1280 TVT
-1292 LTKAVGTEDVK
+1292 LKAVGTAK
-1303 YSSSNEAVATVAA
+1303 
-1316 DGTIT
+1316 IT
-1321 VVGTGTTR
+1321 VSAAEGD
-1329 ITASVTE
+1329 
-1336 NKNFVAGTT
+1336 NFLAKDATYG
-1345 EFDLTVKRKSSSS
+1345 LTVQKKKSSSS
-1358 SSDTSAPTYGVN
+1358 SS
-1370 TGKTE
+1370 
-1375 NGTIS
+1375 
-1380 VTPAK
+1380 
-1385 AEAGETVT
+1385 
-1393 IKATPDNG
+1393 ATTTD
-1401 YQLDKVTVKDKNNSN
+1401 KDKDNN
-1416 VKLTKVSDNEYTFT
+1416 KTIDNDKTT
-1430 MPKGKVSVDAT
+1430 DNNQA
-1441 FAQKDAADDSQNNAG
+1441 KDDNSAA

-1469 IVTVDNEAVIYD
+1469 IVNVDNEAVIYD
-1481 VAPVIR
+1481 TAPVIR

-1512 KEVTLNIDGKEIKM
+1512 KEVTLHIDGKEIKM

-1558 ATVAWDDATKT
+1558 ATVGLGRCNKDSDNH
-1569 VTITKIEK
+1569 EN

>member
-9 ALALTVAASMV
+9 VLALTVAASMV

-45 SSEEGGKGTE
+45 ASEEEGKG
-55 VVNTEKSAQETKNN
+55 
-69 QDEIDSYDA
+69 
-78 NEAEGTQK
+78 
-86 GTNSQ
+86 
-91 ETEELNL
+91 
-98 AEENETEVTI
+98 TEVTI

-132 AYHTK
+132 AYHTE

-198 NIPEGATNV
+198 NIPEGATNI

-218 YNEDTKALEIT
+218 YDKDTKALEIT

-246 DSTDKKG
+246 DSTDEKG

-318 DLSKCEKLTEVEDGA
+318 DLSKCEKLTEVGDGA

-361 NYNYNSVIFMYK
+361 NYNYNSVIFVYTN
-373 DAEGYQEM
+373 AEGYQEM
-381 RSNDFKA
+381 ENNGFKA
-388 VSFDG
+388 VAFDG

-417 SGKEYTVTSVTA
+417 SRKEYTVTSVTA

-448 ITELPASFLAFN
+448 ITELPASFLAF
-460 PKIEENSSGVANK
+460 KTTDNSSGVANE

-479 PATIKKFNDGVV
+479 PATIKKFNDEAV
-491 RTYKTIGGITSGENA
+491 RTYKTIGGITSGKNA

-520 SLDVLYDTFKAKT
+520 SMDCLGDTFKAKT
-533 LAFSDNLKSMA
+533 LAFSGNLKSMA

-558 KAGNYENTEI
+558 KEGNYENTEI

-578 SIDTVEFENG
+578 SIGIVEFENG
-588 ATNYDEMVDSLLTWN
+588 AANYNEMVDSLLTWN

-623 YTDKTVTWS
+623 YTDKTVTWV
-632 TTGTN
+632 TTGTD
-637 IATAPTVGDTW
+637 ITTAPTVGDTW

-696 SVMTYERKDYP
+696 SVMTYEGKGYP
-707 VTALREGIFAGS
+707 VTALREGVFAGS

-754 GEEGKKFNLAK
+754 GKEGEKFNLAK
-765 VVLPASVEKIGDYA
+765 VVLPASVEKIGESA

-797 ADNIDMTKIC
+797 ANNIDMTNIC
-807 SIGGVGLGN
+807 SIGGISLGN
-816 LGLKSARQTVITFSN
+816 LGLKSARQTVITFSA

-859 SINENSDKSLSLE
+859 SINENSDRSLNLV

-877 KKGAE
+877 KKGAK
-882 NVDAIIGKLLKNV
+882 NVDAIISKLLKNV

-930 VDKDFIEQETWQGYK
+930 VDKDFIEQTTWQGYS
-945 IKDLNAKYKI
+945 ITDLNAKYII

-963 GEMADQEATI
+963 GEMQDQEATI
-973 ANSQVVSA
+973 TNSQVVSA
-981 NLTKNTFKRKDY
+981 NLTKNTFKREDY

-1001 ADGSGT
+1001 ADGSGD
-1007 AYADQNE
+1007 AYADQAG
-1014 IPKVPVTLYAQWVK
+1014 IPEVPVTLYAQWVK
-1028 DIDQAGAYTV
+1028 DIDQAGTYTV

-1055 VVKKDDT
+1055 VVKKGDT
-1062 VLNGGY
+1062 VLKDGY
-1068 TVEYADNTNVGKAT
+1068 TVKYANNTNVGEAT
-1082 VTVTVGGDSTEVKFN
+1082 VTVTVGGDSTEVKFK
-1097 IVKDNKTKI
+1097 IVKDDKTKI

-1127 SANNEIKDADITLKY
+1127 SAGNVIENANIALKY
-1142 YTDEACQEEWIPSAD
+1142 YTDEACQNEWTPSAKK
-1157 ETKPTAAG
+1157 TQPTAAG
-1165 IYWAKASLKETNN
+1165 IYWAKASLTGTDN
-1178 YVAAEEVVKVEIL
+1178 YADADEVVKVEIL

-1208 KARSISVDAGNAV
+1208 KQHSISVDAGDAA

-1257 VLGSAVVK
+1257 VLGSAEVK
-1265 ITKAEPELSFAQTAM
+1265 ITKAAAKLELSAAGGSSRINRDPVTFTYTYDGDGKVTVASSDENVATASVDTDKKVV
-1280 TVRPSVAPFKNE
+1280 TVT
-1292 LTKAVGTEDVK
+1292 LKAVGTAK
-1303 YSSSNEAVATVAA
+1303 
-1316 DGTIT
+1316 IT
-1321 VVGTGTTR
+1321 VSAAEGD
-1329 ITASVTE
+1329 
-1336 NKNFVAGTT
+1336 NFLAKDATYG
-1345 EFDLTVKRKSSSS
+1345 LTVQKKKSSSS
-1358 SSDTSAPTYGVN
+1358 SS
-1370 TGKTE
+1370 
-1375 NGTIS
+1375 
-1380 VTPAK
+1380 
-1385 AEAGETVT
+1385 
-1393 IKATPDNG
+1393 ATTTD
-1401 YQLDKVTVKDKNNSN
+1401 KDKDNN
-1416 VKLTKVSDNEYTFT
+1416 KTIDNDKTT
-1430 MPKGKVSVDAT
+1430 DNNQA
-1441 FAQKDAADDSQNNAG
+1441 KDDNSAA

-1469 IVTVDNEAVIYD
+1469 IVNVDNEAVIYD
-1481 VAPVIR
+1481 TAPVIR

-1512 KEVTLNIDGKEIKM
+1512 KEVTLHIDGKEIKM

-1558 ATVAWDDATKT
+1558 ATVAWDNATKT

>member
-9 ALALTVAASMV
+9 VLALTVAASMV

-45 SSEEGGKGTE
+45 SSEEKGKGAE
-55 VVNTEKSAQETKNN
+55 VVNTEKPTQETKNN

-78 NEAEGTQK
+78 NEVEGTQE
-86 GTNSQ
+86 GTNLQ
-91 ETEELNL
+91 ETGELNL

-108 DKGEYADLVDITAS
+108 DKGKYADLVDITAS
-122 VVDSQVRLDV
+122 VLDSQVRLDV

-150 LDGETVEGRA
+150 LDGGTVEGRA
-160 IAQSYIKNDG
+160 IAQSYIRKDG
-170 NKDLITAADQVTTD
+170 NKDLITAADQVTTS

-218 YNEDTKALEIT
+218 YDKDTKALEIT

-240 SGTGNP
+240 SGEGNP
-246 DSTDKKG
+246 DSTENKG

-262 KQQLEIETVTV
+262 KQQLEIKTVTV
-273 GDGITTI
+273 GDGITAI

-291 KTLTV
+291 TTLTV

-318 DLSKCEKLTEVEDGA
+318 DLSKCEKLTEVGDGA

-341 GSKCTLKLPKPAPD
+341 GGKCTLKLPKPAPD

-361 NYNYNSVIFMYK
+361 NYNYNSVRFVYTN
-373 DAEGYQEM
+373 AEGYQEM
-381 RSNDFKA
+381 ENNGFKA

-448 ITELPASFLAFN
+448 ITELPASFLAFKT
-460 PKIEENSSGVANK
+460 PDNSSGVANE

-479 PATIKKFNDGVV
+479 PATIKKFNDEAV
-491 RTYKTIGGITSGENA
+491 RTYKTIGGITSGKNA

-520 SLDVLYDTFKAKT
+520 SMDYLNDTFKAKT
-533 LAFSDNLKSMA
+533 LAFSANLKSMA

-558 KAGNYENTEI
+558 KTGNYENTEI

-578 SIDTVEFENG
+578 SIGTVEFENG
-588 ATNYDEMVDSLLTWN
+588 AKNYDEMVDSMLTWN

-623 YTDKTVTWS
+623 YTDKTVTWV
-632 TTGTN
+632 TTGTDTT
-637 IATAPTVGDTW
+637 TAPKVGDTW
-648 HGFTVSAVEA
+648 HDFTVSAVEA

-683 NEPENFDGKIAIP
+683 NEPENFEGKIAIP
-696 SVMTYERKDYP
+696 STMSYEGKGYP
-707 VTALREGIFAGS
+707 VTALREGIFARNDSS
-719 DTANKNALKEK
+719 DGNALKKK

-754 GEEGKKFNLAK
+754 GKEGEKFNLAK
-765 VVLPASVEKIGDYA
+765 VVLPASVEKIGDSA

-797 ADNIDMTKIC
+797 ANNIDMTNIC
-807 SIGGVGLGN
+807 SIGGISLGN
-816 LGLKSARQTVITFSN
+816 LGLKSANQTVITFSD
-831 KLKTVGQNPFKNM
+831 KLETVGQNPFKNM

-859 SINENSDKSLSLE
+859 SINENSDRSLNLV

-877 KKGAE
+877 KKGAK
-882 NVDAIIGKLLKNV
+882 NVDAIISKLLKNV

-930 VDKDFIEQETWQGYK
+930 VDKDFIEQTTWQGYS
-945 IKDLNAKYKI
+945 ITDLNAKYII

-963 GEMADQEATI
+963 GEMQDQEATI
-973 ANSQVVSA
+973 TNSQVVSA
-981 NLTKNTFKRKDY
+981 NLTKNTFKREGY
-993 KFAGWNTK
+993 KFAGWNTE
-1001 ADGSGT
+1001 ADGSGD
-1007 AYADQNE
+1007 AYTDQNE

-1028 DIDQAGAYTV
+1028 DIDKAGTYTV

-1055 VVKKDDT
+1055 VVKKGDT
-1062 VLNGGY
+1062 VLDGGY
-1068 TVEYADNTNVGKAT
+1068 TVKYDNNANVGEAT
-1082 VTVTVGGDSTEVKFN
+1082 VTVTVGDDSTKVKFN

-1142 YTDEACQEEWIPSAD
+1142 YTDEACQKEWISSAD
-1157 ETKPTAAG
+1157 ETKPNAAG
-1165 IYWAKASLKETNN
+1165 NYWAKASLKETNN

-1257 VLGSAVVK
+1257 VLGSAEVK

-1280 TVRPSVAPFKNE
+1280 TVRPSAAPFKNE
-1292 LTKAVGTEDVK
+1292 LTKTEGTGDVK
-1303 YSSSNEAVATVAA
+1303 YSSSNEAVATVAE

-1345 EFDLTVKRKSSSS
+1345 EFDLTVKKKSSS
-1358 SSDTSAPTYGVN
+1358 SSDTAAPTYGVS
-1370 TGKTE
+1370 TSKTE
-1375 NGTIS
+1375 NGKLTIS
-1380 VTPAK
+1380 PEK
-1385 AEAGETVT
+1385 AEAGEKVT
-1393 IKATPDNG
+1393 IKATPDSG
-1401 YQLDKVTVKDKNNSN
+1401 YQLDKVTVKDKDNSN
-1416 VKLTKVSDNEYTFT
+1416 VKLTKVNDNEYTFT

-1441 FAQKDAADDSQNNAG
+1441 FVQKDAADDNSAA

-1469 IVTVDNEAVIYD
+1469 IVNVDNEAVIYD
-1481 VAPVIR
+1481 AAPVIR

>member
-9 ALALTVAASMV
+9 VLALTVAASMV

-45 SSEEGGKGTE
+45 ASEEEGKG
-55 VVNTEKSAQETKNN
+55 
-69 QDEIDSYDA
+69 
-78 NEAEGTQK
+78 
-86 GTNSQ
+86 
-91 ETEELNL
+91 
-98 AEENETEVTI
+98 TEVTI

-132 AYHTK
+132 AYHTE

-198 NIPEGATNV
+198 NIPEGATNI

-218 YNEDTKALEIT
+218 YDKDTKALEIT

-246 DSTDKKG
+246 DSTDEKG

-318 DLSKCEKLTEVEDGA
+318 DLSKCEKLTEVGDGA

-341 GSKCTLKLPKPAPD
+341 GNKCTLKLPKPAPD

-361 NYNYNSVIFMYK
+361 NYNYNSVIFSYTN
-373 DAEGYQEM
+373 AEGYQEM
-381 RSNDFKA
+381 ENNDFKA

-393 KTCEIVEYIG
+393 ETCEIVEYIG

-417 SGKEYTVTSVTA
+417 SGKEYIVTSVTA

-448 ITELPASFLAFN
+448 ITELPASFLAFKTTDN
-460 PKIEENSSGVANK
+460 NSGVANE

-479 PATIKKFNDGVV
+479 PATIKKFNDEAV
-491 RTYKTIGGITSGENA
+491 RTYKTIGGITSGKNA
-506 DIVDFTNAEEFAAQ
+506 DIVDFTNAEEFVAQ
-520 SLDVLYDTFKAKT
+520 SMDCLGDTFKAKT
-533 LAFSDNLKSMA
+533 LAFSGNLKSMA

-568 GVKVENRAPS
+568 GVNVENRAPS
-578 SIDTVEFENG
+578 SIGTVEFENG
-588 ATNYDEMVDSLLTWN
+588 ATNYNEMVDSMLTWN

-632 TTGTN
+632 TTGTD
-637 IATAPTVGDTW
+637 ITTAPTVGDTW

-670 VDIINNKCELVKF
+670 VDIINKKCELVKF

-696 SVMTYERKDYP
+696 SVMTYEGKDYP
-707 VTALREGIFAGS
+707 VTALREGVFAGS
-719 DTANKNALKEK
+719 DTANKNALKKK

-754 GEEGKKFNLAK
+754 GKEGEKFNLAK
-765 VVLPASVEKIGDYA
+765 VVLPASVEKIGESA

-791 IGSNGD
+791 IGFNGD
-797 ADNIDMTKIC
+797 ANNIDMTNIC
-807 SIGGVGLGN
+807 SIGGISLGN
-816 LGLKSARQTVITFSN
+816 LGLKSARQTVITFSA

-859 SINENSDKSLSLE
+859 SINENSDRSLNLV

-877 KKGAE
+877 KKGAK
-882 NVDAIIGKLLKNV
+882 NVDAIISKLLKNV

-930 VDKDFIEQETWQGYK
+930 VDKDFIEQTTWQGYS
-945 IKDLNAKYKI
+945 ITDLNAKYII

-963 GEMADQEATI
+963 GEMQDQEATI
-973 ANSQVVSA
+973 TNSQVVSA
-981 NLTKNTFKRKDY
+981 NLTKNTFKREGY

-1001 ADGSGT
+1001 ADGSGD
-1007 AYADQNE
+1007 AYADQAG
-1014 IPKVPVTLYAQWVK
+1014 IPEVPVTLYAQWVK
-1028 DIDQAGAYTV
+1028 DIDQAGTYTV

-1055 VVKKDDT
+1055 VVKKGDT
-1062 VLNGGY
+1062 VLKDGY
-1068 TVEYADNTNVGKAT
+1068 TVKYANNTNVGEAT
-1082 VTVTVGGDSTEVKFN
+1082 VTVTVGGDSTEVKFK
-1097 IVKDNKTKI
+1097 IVKDDKTKI

-1116 TDYTLNPVAKT
+1116 TDYTLKPVAKT
-1127 SANNEIKDADITLKY
+1127 SAGNVIENANIALKY
-1142 YTDEACQEEWIPSAD
+1142 YTDEACQNEWTPSAE
-1157 ETKPTAAG
+1157 ETQPTAAG
-1165 IYWAKASLKETNN
+1165 IYWAKASLTGTDN
-1178 YVAAEEVVKVEIL
+1178 YADADEVVKVEIL

-1208 KARSISVDAGNAV
+1208 KQHSISVDAGDAA

-1257 VLGSAVVK
+1257 VLGSAEVK
-1265 ITKAEPELSFAQTAM
+1265 ITKAAAKLELSAAGGSSRINRGPVTFTYTYDGDGKVTVASSDENVATASVDTDKKVV
-1280 TVRPSVAPFKNE
+1280 TVT
-1292 LTKAVGTEDVK
+1292 LKAVGTAK
-1303 YSSSNEAVATVAA
+1303 
-1316 DGTIT
+1316 IT
-1321 VVGTGTTR
+1321 VSAAEGD
-1329 ITASVTE
+1329 
-1336 NKNFVAGTT
+1336 NFLAKDATYG
-1345 EFDLTVKRKSSSS
+1345 LTVQKKKSSSS
-1358 SSDTSAPTYGVN
+1358 SS
-1370 TGKTE
+1370 
-1375 NGTIS
+1375 
-1380 VTPAK
+1380 
-1385 AEAGETVT
+1385 
-1393 IKATPDNG
+1393 ATTTD
-1401 YQLDKVTVKDKNNSN
+1401 KDKDNN
-1416 VKLTKVSDNEYTFT
+1416 KTIDNDKTT
-1430 MPKGKVSVDAT
+1430 DNNQA
-1441 FAQKDAADDSQNNAG
+1441 KDDNSAA

-1469 IVTVDNEAVIYD
+1469 IVNVDNEAVIYD
-1481 VAPVIR
+1481 TAPVIR

-1512 KEVTLNIDGKEIKM
+1512 KEVTLHIDGKEIKM

-1558 ATVAWDDATKT
+1558 ATVAWDNATKT

>member
-1 MKKNYYAK
+1 M
-9 ALALTVAASMV
+9 
-20 SVPAFAE
+20 
-27 EGDGTAVAAS
+27 
-37 VKNADTSL
+37 
-45 SSEEGGKGTE
+45 
-55 VVNTEKSAQETKNN
+55 
-69 QDEIDSYDA
+69 
-78 NEAEGTQK
+78 
-86 GTNSQ
+86 
-91 ETEELNL
+91 
-98 AEENETEVTI
+98 EN
-108 DKGEYADLVDITAS
+108 
-122 VVDSQVRLDV
+122 
-132 AYHTK
+132 
-137 QENPMAGIYYTYE
+137 
-150 LDGETVEGRA
+150 
-160 IAQSYIKNDG
+160 
-170 NKDLITAADQVTTD
+170 
-184 TWADA
+184 
-189 TADCTIYLF
+189 
-198 NIPEGATNV
+198 
-207 VAKVEGMTYWS
+207 
-218 YNEDTKALEIT
+218 
-229 GEGKMASFTTI
+229 
-240 SGTGNP
+240 
-246 DSTDKKG
+246 
-253 SQWATFPWW
+253 
-262 KQQLEIETVTV
+262 
-273 GDGITTI
+273 
-280 GSQAF
+280 
-285 RKLIHM
+285 
-291 KTLTV
+291 
-296 NSADL
+296 
-301 ETIYNTVCMNNE
+301 
-313 SLETV
+313 
-318 DLSKCEKLTEVEDGA
+318 
-333 FSSLSLPS
+333 
-341 GSKCTLKLPKPAPD
+341 
-355 VWVNGV
+355 
-361 NYNYNSVIFMYK
+361 
-373 DAEGYQEM
+373 
-381 RSNDFKA
+381 NDFKA

-393 KTCEIVEYIG
+393 ETCEIVEYIG

-417 SGKEYTVTSVTA
+417 SRKEYTVTSVTA

-448 ITELPASFLAFN
+448 ITELPASFLAF
-460 PKIEENSSGVANK
+460 KTTDNSSGVADE

-479 PATIKKFNDGVV
+479 PATIKKFNDEAV

-520 SLDVLYDTFKAKT
+520 SMDCLGDTFKAKT
-533 LAFSDNLKSMA
+533 LAFSGNLKSMA

-558 KAGNYENTEI
+558 KEGNYENTEI

-578 SIDTVEFENG
+578 SIGIVEFENG
-588 ATNYDEMVDSLLTWN
+588 AANYNEMVDSLLTWN

-623 YTDKTVTWS
+623 YTDKTVTWV
-632 TTGTN
+632 TTGTD
-637 IATAPTVGDTW
+637 ITTAPTVGDTW

-696 SVMTYERKDYP
+696 SVMTYEGKDYP
-707 VTALREGIFAGS
+707 VTALREGVFAGS

-754 GEEGKKFNLAK
+754 GKEGEKFNLAK
-765 VVLPASVEKIGDYA
+765 VVLPASVEKIGESA

-797 ADNIDMTKIC
+797 ANNIDMTNIC
-807 SIGGVGLGN
+807 SIGGISLGN
-816 LGLKSARQTVITFSN
+816 LGLKSARQTVITFSA

-859 SINENSDKSLSLE
+859 SINENSDRSLNLV

-877 KKGAE
+877 KKGAK
-882 NVDAIIGKLLKNV
+882 NVDAIISKLLKNV

-930 VDKDFIEQETWQGYK
+930 VDKDFIEQTTWQGYS
-945 IKDLNAKYKI
+945 ITDLNAKYII

-963 GEMADQEATI
+963 GEMQDQEATI
-973 ANSQVVSA
+973 TNSQVVSA
-981 NLTKNTFKRKDY
+981 NLTKNTFKREGY

-1001 ADGSGT
+1001 ADGSGD
-1007 AYADQNE
+1007 AYADQAG
-1014 IPKVPVTLYAQWVK
+1014 IPEVPVTLYAQWVK
-1028 DIDQAGAYTV
+1028 DIDQAGTYTV

-1055 VVKKDDT
+1055 VVKKGDT
-1062 VLNGGY
+1062 VLKDGY
-1068 TVEYADNTNVGKAT
+1068 TVKYANNTNVGEAT
-1082 VTVTVGGDSTEVKFN
+1082 VTVTVGGDSTEVKFK
-1097 IVKDNKTKI
+1097 IVKDDKTKI

-1127 SANNEIKDADITLKY
+1127 SAGNVIENANIALKY
-1142 YTDEACQEEWIPSAD
+1142 YTDEACQNEWTPSAKK
-1157 ETKPTAAG
+1157 TQPTAAG
-1165 IYWAKASLKETNN
+1165 IYWAKASLTGTDN
-1178 YVAAEEVVKVEIL
+1178 YADADEVVKVEIL

-1208 KARSISVDAGNAV
+1208 KQHSISVDAGDAA

-1257 VLGSAVVK
+1257 VLGSAEVK
-1265 ITKAEPELSFAQTAM
+1265 ITKAAAKLELSAAGGSSRINRGPVTFTYTYDGDGKVTVASSDENVATASVDTDKKVV
-1280 TVRPSVAPFKNE
+1280 TVT
-1292 LTKAVGTEDVK
+1292 LKAVGTAK
-1303 YSSSNEAVATVAA
+1303 
-1316 DGTIT
+1316 IT
-1321 VVGTGTTR
+1321 VSAAEGD
-1329 ITASVTE
+1329 
-1336 NKNFVAGTT
+1336 NFLAKDATYG
-1345 EFDLTVKRKSSSS
+1345 LTVQKKKSSSS
-1358 SSDTSAPTYGVN
+1358 SS
-1370 TGKTE
+1370 
-1375 NGTIS
+1375 
-1380 VTPAK
+1380 
-1385 AEAGETVT
+1385 
-1393 IKATPDNG
+1393 ATTTD
-1401 YQLDKVTVKDKNNSN
+1401 KDKDNN
-1416 VKLTKVSDNEYTFT
+1416 KTIDNDKTT
-1430 MPKGKVSVDAT
+1430 DNNQA
-1441 FAQKDAADDSQNNAG
+1441 KDDNSAA

-1469 IVTVDNEAVIYD
+1469 IVNVDNEAVIYD
-1481 VAPVIR
+1481 TAPVIR

-1512 KEVTLNIDGKEIKM
+1512 KEVTLHIDGKEIKM

-1558 ATVAWDDATKT
+1558 ATVAWDNATKT

>member
-9 ALALTVAASMV
+9 VRALTVAASMV

-45 SSEEGGKGTE
+45 ASEEEGKG
-55 VVNTEKSAQETKNN
+55 
-69 QDEIDSYDA
+69 
-78 NEAEGTQK
+78 
-86 GTNSQ
+86 
-91 ETEELNL
+91 
-98 AEENETEVTI
+98 TEVTI

-132 AYHTK
+132 AYHTE

-198 NIPEGATNV
+198 NIPEGATNI

-218 YNEDTKALEIT
+218 YDKDTKALEIT

-246 DSTDKKG
+246 DSTDEKG

-318 DLSKCEKLTEVEDGA
+318 DLSKCEKLTEVGDGA

-341 GSKCTLKLPKPAPD
+341 GNKCTLKLPKPAPD

-361 NYNYNSVIFMYK
+361 NYNYNSVIFSYTN
-373 DAEGYQEM
+373 AEGYQEM
-381 RSNDFKA
+381 ENNDFKA

-393 KTCEIVEYIG
+393 ETCEIVEYIG

-417 SGKEYTVTSVTA
+417 SRKEYTVTSVTA

-448 ITELPASFLAFN
+448 ITELPASFLAF
-460 PKIEENSSGVANK
+460 KTTDNSSGVANE

-479 PATIKKFNDGVV
+479 PATIKKFNDEAV
-491 RTYKTIGGITSGENA
+491 RTYKTIGGITSGKNA

-520 SLDVLYDTFKAKT
+520 SMDCLGDTFKAKT
-533 LAFSDNLKSMA
+533 LAFSGNLKSMA

-558 KAGNYENTEI
+558 KEGNYENTEI

-578 SIDTVEFENG
+578 SIGIVEFENG
-588 ATNYDEMVDSLLTWN
+588 AANYNEMVDSLLTWN

-623 YTDKTVTWS
+623 YTDKTVTWV
-632 TTGTN
+632 TTGTD
-637 IATAPTVGDTW
+637 ITTAPTVGDTW

-696 SVMTYERKDYP
+696 SVMTYEGKGYP
-707 VTALREGIFAGS
+707 VTALREGVFAGS

-754 GEEGKKFNLAK
+754 GKEGEKFNLAK
-765 VVLPASVEKIGDYA
+765 VVLPASVEKIGESA

-797 ADNIDMTKIC
+797 ANNIDMTNIC
-807 SIGGVGLGN
+807 SIGGISLGN
-816 LGLKSARQTVITFSN
+816 LGLKSARQTVITFSA

-859 SINENSDKSLSLE
+859 SINENSDRSLNLV

-877 KKGAE
+877 KKGAK
-882 NVDAIIGKLLKNV
+882 NVDAIISKLLKNV

-930 VDKDFIEQETWQGYK
+930 VDKDFIEQTTWQGYS
-945 IKDLNAKYKI
+945 ITDLNAKYII

-963 GEMADQEATI
+963 GEMQDQEATI
-973 ANSQVVSA
+973 TNSQVVSA
-981 NLTKNTFKRKDY
+981 NLTKNTFKREDY

-1001 ADGSGT
+1001 ADGSGD
-1007 AYADQNE
+1007 AYADQAG
-1014 IPKVPVTLYAQWVK
+1014 IPEVPVTLYAQWVK
-1028 DIDQAGAYTV
+1028 DIDQAGTYTV

-1055 VVKKDDT
+1055 VVKKGDT

-1068 TVEYADNTNVGKAT
+1068 TVEYADNTNVGEAT
-1082 VTVTVGGDSTEVKFN
+1082 VTVTVGGDSTEVKFK
-1097 IVKDNKTKI
+1097 IVKDDKTKI

-1127 SANNEIKDADITLKY
+1127 SAGNVIENANIALKY
-1142 YTDEACQEEWIPSAD
+1142 YTDEACQNEWTPSAKK
-1157 ETKPTAAG
+1157 TQPTAAG
-1165 IYWAKASLKETNN
+1165 IYWAKASLTGTDN
-1178 YVAAEEVVKVEIL
+1178 YADADEVVKVEIL

-1208 KARSISVDAGNAV
+1208 KQHSISVDAGDAA

-1257 VLGSAVVK
+1257 VLGSAEVK
-1265 ITKAEPELSFAQTAM
+1265 ITKAAAKLELSAAGGSSRINRGPVTFTYTYDGDGKVTVASSDENVATASVDTDKKVV
-1280 TVRPSVAPFKNE
+1280 TVT
-1292 LTKAVGTEDVK
+1292 LKAVGTAK
-1303 YSSSNEAVATVAA
+1303 
-1316 DGTIT
+1316 IT
-1321 VVGTGTTR
+1321 VSAAEGD
-1329 ITASVTE
+1329 
-1336 NKNFVAGTT
+1336 NFLAKDATYG
-1345 EFDLTVKRKSSSS
+1345 LTVQKKKSSSS
-1358 SSDTSAPTYGVN
+1358 SS
-1370 TGKTE
+1370 
-1375 NGTIS
+1375 
-1380 VTPAK
+1380 
-1385 AEAGETVT
+1385 
-1393 IKATPDNG
+1393 ATTTD
-1401 YQLDKVTVKDKNNSN
+1401 KDKDNN
-1416 VKLTKVSDNEYTFT
+1416 KTIDNDKTT
-1430 MPKGKVSVDAT
+1430 DNNQA
-1441 FAQKDAADDSQNNAG
+1441 KDDNSAA

-1469 IVTVDNEAVIYD
+1469 IVNVDNEAVIYD
-1481 VAPVIR
+1481 TAPVIR

-1512 KEVTLNIDGKEIKM
+1512 KEVTLHIDGKEIKM

-1558 ATVAWDDATKT
+1558 ATVAWDNATKT

>member
-9 ALALTVAASMV
+9 VLALTVAASMV

-45 SSEEGGKGTE
+45 SSEEKGKGAE
-55 VVNTEKSAQETKNN
+55 VVNTEKPTQETKNN

-78 NEAEGTQK
+78 NEVEGTQE
-86 GTNSQ
+86 GTNLQ
-91 ETEELNL
+91 ETGELNL

-108 DKGEYADLVDITAS
+108 DKGKYADLVDITAS
-122 VVDSQVRLDV
+122 VLDSQVRLDV

-150 LDGETVEGRA
+150 LDGGTVEGRA
-160 IAQSYIKNDG
+160 IAQSYIRKDG
-170 NKDLITAADQVTTD
+170 NKDLITAADQVTTS

-218 YNEDTKALEIT
+218 YDKDTKALEIT

-240 SGTGNP
+240 SGEGNP
-246 DSTDKKG
+246 DSTENKG

-262 KQQLEIETVTV
+262 KQQLEIKTVTV
-273 GDGITTI
+273 GDGITAI

-291 KTLTV
+291 TTLTV

-318 DLSKCEKLTEVEDGA
+318 DLSKCEKLTEVGDGA

-341 GSKCTLKLPKPAPD
+341 GGKCTLKLPKPAPD

-361 NYNYNSVIFMYK
+361 NYNYNSVRFVYTN
-373 DAEGYQEM
+373 AEGYQEM
-381 RSNDFKA
+381 ENNGFKA

-448 ITELPASFLAFN
+448 ITELPASFLAFKT
-460 PKIEENSSGVANK
+460 PDNSSGVANE

-479 PATIKKFNDGVV
+479 PATIKKFNDEAV
-491 RTYKTIGGITSGENA
+491 RTYKTIGGITSGKNA

-520 SLDVLYDTFKAKT
+520 SMDYLNDTFKAKT
-533 LAFSDNLKSMA
+533 LAFSANLKSMA

-558 KAGNYENTEI
+558 KTGNYENTEI

-578 SIDTVEFENG
+578 SIGTVEFENG
-588 ATNYDEMVDSLLTWN
+588 AKNYDEMVDSMLTWN

-623 YTDKTVTWS
+623 YTDKTVTWV
-632 TTGTN
+632 TTGTDTT
-637 IATAPTVGDTW
+637 TAPKVGDTW
-648 HGFTVSAVEA
+648 HDFTVSAVEA

-683 NEPENFDGKIAIP
+683 NEPENFEGKIAIP
-696 SVMTYERKDYP
+696 STMSYEGKGYP
-707 VTALREGIFAGS
+707 VTALREGIFARNDSS
-719 DTANKNALKEK
+719 DGNALKKK

-754 GEEGKKFNLAK
+754 GKEGEKFNLAK
-765 VVLPASVEKIGDYA
+765 VVLPASVEKIGDSA

-797 ADNIDMTKIC
+797 ANNIDMTNIC
-807 SIGGVGLGN
+807 SIGGISLGN
-816 LGLKSARQTVITFSN
+816 LGLKSANQTVITFSD
-831 KLKTVGQNPFKNM
+831 KLETVGQNPFKNM

-859 SINENSDKSLSLE
+859 SINENSDRSLNLV

-877 KKGAE
+877 KKGAK
-882 NVDAIIGKLLKNV
+882 NVDAIISKLLKNV

-930 VDKDFIEQETWQGYK
+930 VDKDFIEQTTWQGYS
-945 IKDLNAKYKI
+945 ITDLNAKYII

-963 GEMADQEATI
+963 GEMQDQEATI
-973 ANSQVVSA
+973 TNSQVVSA
-981 NLTKNTFKRKDY
+981 NLTKNTFKREGY
-993 KFAGWNTK
+993 KFAGWNTE
-1001 ADGSGT
+1001 ADGSGD
-1007 AYADQNE
+1007 AYTDQNE

-1028 DIDQAGAYTV
+1028 DIDKAGTYTV

-1055 VVKKDDT
+1055 VVKKGDT
-1062 VLNGGY
+1062 VLDGGY
-1068 TVEYADNTNVGKAT
+1068 TVKYDNNANVGEAT
-1082 VTVTVGGDSTEVKFN
+1082 VTVTVGDDSTKVKFN

-1142 YTDEACQEEWIPSAD
+1142 YTDEACQKEWISSAD

-1257 VLGSAVVK
+1257 VLGSAEVK

-1280 TVRPSVAPFKNE
+1280 TVRPSAAPFKNE
-1292 LTKAVGTEDVK
+1292 LTKTEGTGDVK
-1303 YSSSNEAVATVAA
+1303 YSSSNEAVATVAE

-1345 EFDLTVKRKSSSS
+1345 EFDLTVKKKSSS
-1358 SSDTSAPTYGVN
+1358 SSDTAAPTYGVS
-1370 TGKTE
+1370 TSKTE
-1375 NGTIS
+1375 NGKLTIS
-1380 VTPAK
+1380 PEK
-1385 AEAGETVT
+1385 AEAGEKVT
-1393 IKATPDNG
+1393 IKATPDSG
-1401 YQLDKVTVKDKNNSN
+1401 YQLDKVTVKDKDNSN
-1416 VKLTKVSDNEYTFT
+1416 VKLTKVNDNEYTFT

-1441 FAQKDAADDSQNNAG
+1441 FVQKDAADDNSAA

-1469 IVTVDNEAVIYD
+1469 IVNVDNEAVIYD
-1481 VAPVIR
+1481 AAPVIR

>member
-9 ALALTVAASMV
+9 VLALTVAASMV

-45 SSEEGGKGTE
+45 ASEEEGKG
-55 VVNTEKSAQETKNN
+55 
-69 QDEIDSYDA
+69 
-78 NEAEGTQK
+78 
-86 GTNSQ
+86 
-91 ETEELNL
+91 
-98 AEENETEVTI
+98 TEVTI

-132 AYHTK
+132 AYHTE

-198 NIPEGATNV
+198 NIPEGATNI

-218 YNEDTKALEIT
+218 YDKDTKALEIT

-246 DSTDKKG
+246 DSTDEKG

-318 DLSKCEKLTEVEDGA
+318 DLSKCEKLTEVGDGA

-341 GSKCTLKLPKPAPD
+341 GNKCTLKLPKPAPD

-361 NYNYNSVIFMYK
+361 NYNYNSVIFSYTN
-373 DAEGYQEM
+373 AEGYQEM
-381 RSNDFKA
+381 ENNDFKA

-393 KTCEIVEYIG
+393 ETCEIVEYIG

-417 SGKEYTVTSVTA
+417 SRKEYTVTSVTA

-448 ITELPASFLAFN
+448 ITELPASFLAF
-460 PKIEENSSGVANK
+460 KTTDNSSGVADE

-479 PATIKKFNDGVV
+479 PATIKKFNDEAV
-491 RTYKTIGGITSGENA
+491 RTYKTIGGITSGKNA

-520 SLDVLYDTFKAKT
+520 SMDCLGDTFKAKT
-533 LAFSDNLKSMA
+533 LAFSGNLKSMA

-568 GVKVENRAPS
+568 GVNVENRAPS
-578 SIDTVEFENG
+578 SIGTVEFENG
-588 ATNYDEMVDSLLTWN
+588 ATNYNEMVDSMLTWN

-632 TTGTN
+632 TTGTD
-637 IATAPTVGDTW
+637 ITTAPTVGDTW

-696 SVMTYERKDYP
+696 SVMTYEGKGYP
-707 VTALREGIFAGS
+707 VTALREGVFAGS

-754 GEEGKKFNLAK
+754 GKEGEKFNLAK
-765 VVLPASVEKIGDYA
+765 VVLPASVEKIGESA

-797 ADNIDMTKIC
+797 ANNIDMTNIC
-807 SIGGVGLGN
+807 SIGGISLGN
-816 LGLKSARQTVITFSN
+816 LGLKSARQTVITFSA

-859 SINENSDKSLSLE
+859 SINENSDRSLNLV

-877 KKGAE
+877 KKGAK
-882 NVDAIIGKLLKNV
+882 NVDAIISKLLKNV

-930 VDKDFIEQETWQGYK
+930 VDKDFIEQTTWQGYS
-945 IKDLNAKYKI
+945 ITDLNAKYII

-973 ANSQVVSA
+973 TNSQVVSA
-981 NLTKNTFKRKDY
+981 NLTKNTFKREGY

-1001 ADGSGT
+1001 ADGSGD
-1007 AYADQNE
+1007 AYADQAG
-1014 IPKVPVTLYAQWVK
+1014 IPEVPVTLYAQWVK
-1028 DIDQAGAYTV
+1028 DIDQAGTYTV

-1055 VVKKDDT
+1055 VVKKGDT
-1062 VLNGGY
+1062 VLKDGY
-1068 TVEYADNTNVGKAT
+1068 TVKYANNTNVGEAT
-1082 VTVTVGGDSTEVKFN
+1082 VTVTVGGDSTEVKFK
-1097 IVKDNKTKI
+1097 IVKDDKTKI

-1116 TDYTLNPVAKT
+1116 TDYTLKPVAKT
-1127 SANNEIKDADITLKY
+1127 SAGNVIENANIALKY
-1142 YTDEACQEEWIPSAD
+1142 YTDEACQNEWTPSAE
-1157 ETKPTAAG
+1157 ETQPTAAG
-1165 IYWAKASLKETNN
+1165 IYWAKASLTGTDN
-1178 YVAAEEVVKVEIL
+1178 YADADEVVKVEIL

-1208 KARSISVDAGNAV
+1208 KQHSISVDAGDAA

-1257 VLGSAVVK
+1257 VLGSAEVK
-1265 ITKAEPELSFAQTAM
+1265 ITKAAAKLELSAAGGSSRINRGPVTFTYTYDGDGKVTVASSDENVATASVDTDKKVV
-1280 TVRPSVAPFKNE
+1280 TVT
-1292 LTKAVGTEDVK
+1292 LKAVGTAK
-1303 YSSSNEAVATVAA
+1303 
-1316 DGTIT
+1316 IT
-1321 VVGTGTTR
+1321 VSAAEGD
-1329 ITASVTE
+1329 
-1336 NKNFVAGTT
+1336 NFLAKDATYG
-1345 EFDLTVKRKSSSS
+1345 LTVQKKKSSSS
-1358 SSDTSAPTYGVN
+1358 SS
-1370 TGKTE
+1370 
-1375 NGTIS
+1375 
-1380 VTPAK
+1380 
-1385 AEAGETVT
+1385 
-1393 IKATPDNG
+1393 ATTTD
-1401 YQLDKVTVKDKNNSN
+1401 KDKDNN
-1416 VKLTKVSDNEYTFT
+1416 KTIDNDKTT
-1430 MPKGKVSVDAT
+1430 DNNQA
-1441 FAQKDAADDSQNNAG
+1441 KDDNSAA

-1469 IVTVDNEAVIYD
+1469 IVNVDNEAVIYD
-1481 VAPVIR
+1481 TAPVIR

-1512 KEVTLNIDGKEIKM
+1512 KEVTLHIDGKEIKM

-1558 ATVAWDDATKT
+1558 ATVAWDNATKT

>member
-9 ALALTVAASMV
+9 VLALTVAASMV

-45 SSEEGGKGTE
+45 ASEEEGKG
-55 VVNTEKSAQETKNN
+55 
-69 QDEIDSYDA
+69 
-78 NEAEGTQK
+78 
-86 GTNSQ
+86 
-91 ETEELNL
+91 
-98 AEENETEVTI
+98 TEVTI

-132 AYHTK
+132 AYHTE

-198 NIPEGATNV
+198 NIPEGATNI

-218 YNEDTKALEIT
+218 YDKDTKALEIT

-246 DSTDKKG
+246 DSTDEKG

-318 DLSKCEKLTEVEDGA
+318 DLSKCEKLTEVGDGA

-341 GSKCTLKLPKPAPD
+341 GNKCTLKLPKPAPD

-361 NYNYNSVIFMYK
+361 NYNYNSVIFSYTN
-373 DAEGYQEM
+373 AEGYQEM
-381 RSNDFKA
+381 ENNDFKA

-393 KTCEIVEYIG
+393 ETCEIVEYIG

-417 SGKEYTVTSVTA
+417 SGKEYIVTSVTA

-448 ITELPASFLAFN
+448 ITELPASFLAFKTTDN
-460 PKIEENSSGVANK
+460 NSGVANE

-479 PATIKKFNDGVV
+479 PATIKKFNDEAV
-491 RTYKTIGGITSGENA
+491 RTYKTIGGITSGKNA
-506 DIVDFTNAEEFAAQ
+506 DIVDFTNAEEFVAQ
-520 SLDVLYDTFKAKT
+520 SMDCLGDTFKAKT
-533 LAFSDNLKSMA
+533 LAFSGNLKSMA

-568 GVKVENRAPS
+568 GVNVENRAPS
-578 SIDTVEFENG
+578 SIGTVEFENG
-588 ATNYDEMVDSLLTWN
+588 ATNYNEMVDSMLTWN

-632 TTGTN
+632 TTGTD
-637 IATAPTVGDTW
+637 ITTAPTVGDTW

-670 VDIINNKCELVKF
+670 VDIINKKCELVKF

-696 SVMTYERKDYP
+696 SVMTYEGKDYP
-707 VTALREGIFAGS
+707 VTALREGVFAGS
-719 DTANKNALKEK
+719 DTANKNALKKK

-754 GEEGKKFNLAK
+754 GKEGEKFNLAK
-765 VVLPASVEKIGDYA
+765 VVLPASVEKIGESA

-797 ADNIDMTKIC
+797 ANNIDMTNIC
-807 SIGGVGLGN
+807 SIGGISLGN
-816 LGLKSARQTVITFSN
+816 LGLKSARQTVITFSA

-859 SINENSDKSLSLE
+859 SINENSDRSLNLV

-877 KKGAE
+877 KKGAK
-882 NVDAIIGKLLKNV
+882 NVDAIISKLLKNV

-930 VDKDFIEQETWQGYK
+930 VDKDFIEQTTWQGYS
-945 IKDLNAKYKI
+945 ITDLNAKYII

-963 GEMADQEATI
+963 GEMQDQEATI
-973 ANSQVVSA
+973 TNSQVVSA
-981 NLTKNTFKRKDY
+981 NLTKNTFKREGY

-1001 ADGSGT
+1001 ADGSGD
-1007 AYADQNE
+1007 AYADQAG
-1014 IPKVPVTLYAQWVK
+1014 IPEVPVTLYAQWVK
-1028 DIDQAGAYTV
+1028 DIDQAGTYTV

-1055 VVKKDDT
+1055 VVKKGDT
-1062 VLNGGY
+1062 VLKDGY
-1068 TVEYADNTNVGKAT
+1068 TVKYANNTNVGEAT
-1082 VTVTVGGDSTEVKFN
+1082 VTVTVGGDSTEVKFK
-1097 IVKDNKTKI
+1097 IVKDDKTKI

-1116 TDYTLNPVAKT
+1116 TDYTLKPVAKT
-1127 SANNEIKDADITLKY
+1127 SAGNVIENANIALKY
-1142 YTDEACQEEWIPSAD
+1142 YTDEACQNEWTPSAKK
-1157 ETKPTAAG
+1157 TQPTAAG
-1165 IYWAKASLKETNN
+1165 IYWAKASLTGTDN
-1178 YVAAEEVVKVEIL
+1178 YADADEVVKVEIL

-1208 KARSISVDAGNAV
+1208 KQHSISVDAGDAA
-1221 VTYSTDGENYTAEN
+1221 VTYSTDGEDYTAEN

-1257 VLGSAVVK
+1257 VLGSAEVK
-1265 ITKAEPELSFAQTAM
+1265 ITKAAAKLELSAAGGSSRINRGPVTFTYTYDGDGKVTVASSDENVATASVDTDKKVV
-1280 TVRPSVAPFKNE
+1280 TVT
-1292 LTKAVGTEDVK
+1292 LKAVGTAK
-1303 YSSSNEAVATVAA
+1303 
-1316 DGTIT
+1316 IT
-1321 VVGTGTTR
+1321 VSAAEGD
-1329 ITASVTE
+1329 
-1336 NKNFVAGTT
+1336 NFLAKDATYG
-1345 EFDLTVKRKSSSS
+1345 LTVQKKKSSSS
-1358 SSDTSAPTYGVN
+1358 SS
-1370 TGKTE
+1370 
-1375 NGTIS
+1375 
-1380 VTPAK
+1380 
-1385 AEAGETVT
+1385 
-1393 IKATPDNG
+1393 ATTTD
-1401 YQLDKVTVKDKNNSN
+1401 KDKDNN
-1416 VKLTKVSDNEYTFT
+1416 KTIDNDKTT
-1430 MPKGKVSVDAT
+1430 DNNQA
-1441 FAQKDAADDSQNNAG
+1441 KDDNSAA

-1469 IVTVDNEAVIYD
+1469 IVNVDNEAVIYD
-1481 VAPVIR
+1481 TAPVIR

-1512 KEVTLNIDGKEIKM
+1512 KEVTLHIDGKEIKM
-1526 TVGKT
+1526 TIGKT

>member
-9 ALALTVAASMV
+9 VLALTVAASMV

-45 SSEEGGKGTE
+45 ASEEEGKG
-55 VVNTEKSAQETKNN
+55 
-69 QDEIDSYDA
+69 
-78 NEAEGTQK
+78 
-86 GTNSQ
+86 
-91 ETEELNL
+91 
-98 AEENETEVTI
+98 TEVTI

-132 AYHTK
+132 AYHTE

-198 NIPEGATNV
+198 NIPEGATNI

-218 YNEDTKALEIT
+218 YDKDTKALEIT

-246 DSTDKKG
+246 DSTDEKG

-318 DLSKCEKLTEVEDGA
+318 DLSKCEKLTEVGDGA

-361 NYNYNSVIFMYK
+361 NYNYNSVIFVYTN
-373 DAEGYQEM
+373 AEGYQEM
-381 RSNDFKA
+381 ENNGFKA

-417 SGKEYTVTSVTA
+417 SRKEYTVTSVTA

-448 ITELPASFLAFN
+448 ITELPASFLAF
-460 PKIEENSSGVANK
+460 KTTDNSSGVANE

-479 PATIKKFNDGVV
+479 PATIKKFNDEAV

-520 SLDVLYDTFKAKT
+520 SMDCLGDTFKAKT
-533 LAFSDNLKSMA
+533 LAFSGNLKSMA

-558 KAGNYENTEI
+558 KEGNYENTEI

-578 SIDTVEFENG
+578 SIGIVEFENG
-588 ATNYDEMVDSLLTWN
+588 AANYNEMVDSLLTWN

-623 YTDKTVTWS
+623 YTDKTVTWV
-632 TTGTN
+632 TTGTD
-637 IATAPTVGDTW
+637 ITTAPTVGDTW

-696 SVMTYERKDYP
+696 SVMTYEGKDYP
-707 VTALREGIFAGS
+707 VTALREGVFAGS

-754 GEEGKKFNLAK
+754 GKEGEKFNLAK
-765 VVLPASVEKIGDYA
+765 VVLPASVEKIGESA

-797 ADNIDMTKIC
+797 ANNIDMTNIC
-807 SIGGVGLGN
+807 SIGGISLGN
-816 LGLKSARQTVITFSN
+816 LGLKSARQTVITFSA

-859 SINENSDKSLSLE
+859 SINENSDRSLNLV

-877 KKGAE
+877 KKGAK
-882 NVDAIIGKLLKNV
+882 NVDAIISKLLKNV

-930 VDKDFIEQETWQGYK
+930 VDKDFIEQTTWQGYS
-945 IKDLNAKYKI
+945 ITDLNAKYII

-963 GEMADQEATI
+963 GEMQDQEATI
-973 ANSQVVSA
+973 TNSQVVSA
-981 NLTKNTFKRKDY
+981 NLTKNTFKREGY

-1001 ADGSGT
+1001 ADGSGD
-1007 AYADQNE
+1007 AYADQAG
-1014 IPKVPVTLYAQWVK
+1014 IPEVPVTLYAQWVK
-1028 DIDQAGAYTV
+1028 DIDQAGTYTV

-1055 VVKKDDT
+1055 VVKKGDT
-1062 VLNGGY
+1062 VLKDGY
-1068 TVEYADNTNVGKAT
+1068 TVKYANNTNVGEAT
-1082 VTVTVGGDSTEVKFN
+1082 VTVTVGGDSTEVKFK
-1097 IVKDNKTKI
+1097 IVKDDKTKI

-1116 TDYTLNPVAKT
+1116 TDYTLKPVAKT
-1127 SANNEIKDADITLKY
+1127 SAGNVIENANIALKY
-1142 YTDEACQEEWIPSAD
+1142 YTDEACQNEWTPSAE
-1157 ETKPTAAG
+1157 ETQPTAAG
-1165 IYWAKASLKETNN
+1165 IYWAKASLTGTDN
-1178 YVAAEEVVKVEIL
+1178 YADADEVVKVEIL

-1208 KARSISVDAGNAV
+1208 KQHSISVDAGDAA

-1257 VLGSAVVK
+1257 VLGSAEVK
-1265 ITKAEPELSFAQTAM
+1265 ITKAAAKLELSAAGGSSRINRGPVTFTYTYDGDGKVTVASSDENVATASVDTDKKVV
-1280 TVRPSVAPFKNE
+1280 TVT
-1292 LTKAVGTEDVK
+1292 LKAVGTAK
-1303 YSSSNEAVATVAA
+1303 
-1316 DGTIT
+1316 IT
-1321 VVGTGTTR
+1321 VSAAEGD
-1329 ITASVTE
+1329 
-1336 NKNFVAGTT
+1336 NFLAKDATYG
-1345 EFDLTVKRKSSSS
+1345 LTVQKKKSSSS
-1358 SSDTSAPTYGVN
+1358 SS
-1370 TGKTE
+1370 
-1375 NGTIS
+1375 
-1380 VTPAK
+1380 
-1385 AEAGETVT
+1385 
-1393 IKATPDNG
+1393 ATTTD
-1401 YQLDKVTVKDKNNSN
+1401 KDKDNN
-1416 VKLTKVSDNEYTFT
+1416 KTIDNDKTT
-1430 MPKGKVSVDAT
+1430 DNNQA
-1441 FAQKDAADDSQNNAG
+1441 KDDNSAA

-1469 IVTVDNEAVIYD
+1469 IVNVDNEAVIYD
-1481 VAPVIR
+1481 TAPVIR

-1512 KEVTLNIDGKEIKM
+1512 KEVTLHIDGKEIKM

-1558 ATVAWDDATKT
+1558 ATVAWDNATKT

>member
-9 ALALTVAASMV
+9 VLALTVAASMV

-45 SSEEGGKGTE
+45 ASEEEGKG
-55 VVNTEKSAQETKNN
+55 
-69 QDEIDSYDA
+69 
-78 NEAEGTQK
+78 
-86 GTNSQ
+86 
-91 ETEELNL
+91 
-98 AEENETEVTI
+98 TEVTI

-132 AYHTK
+132 AYHTE

-198 NIPEGATNV
+198 NIPEGATNI

-218 YNEDTKALEIT
+218 YDKDTKALEIT

-246 DSTDKKG
+246 DSTDEKG

-273 GDGITTI
+273 GDGSTTI

-318 DLSKCEKLTEVEDGA
+318 DLSKCEKLTEVGDGA

-341 GSKCTLKLPKPAPD
+341 GNKCTLKLPKPAPD

-361 NYNYNSVIFMYK
+361 NYNYNSVIFSYTN
-373 DAEGYQEM
+373 AEGYQEM
-381 RSNDFKA
+381 ENNDFKA

-393 KTCEIVEYIG
+393 ETCEIVEYIG

-417 SGKEYTVTSVTA
+417 SRKEYTVTSVTA

-448 ITELPASFLAFN
+448 ITELPASFLAF
-460 PKIEENSSGVANK
+460 KTTDNSSGVADE

-479 PATIKKFNDGVV
+479 PATIKKFNDEAV

-520 SLDVLYDTFKAKT
+520 SMDCLGDTFKAKT
-533 LAFSDNLKSMA
+533 LAFSGNLKSMA

-558 KAGNYENTEI
+558 KEGNYENTEI

-578 SIDTVEFENG
+578 SIGIVEFENG
-588 ATNYDEMVDSLLTWN
+588 AANYNEMVDSLLTWN

-623 YTDKTVTWS
+623 YTDKTVTWV
-632 TTGTN
+632 TTGTD
-637 IATAPTVGDTW
+637 ITTAPTVGDTW

-696 SVMTYERKDYP
+696 SVMTYEGKDYP
-707 VTALREGIFAGS
+707 VTALREGVFAGS

-754 GEEGKKFNLAK
+754 GKEGEKFNLAK
-765 VVLPASVEKIGDYA
+765 VVLPASVEKIGESA

-797 ADNIDMTKIC
+797 ANNIDMTNIC
-807 SIGGVGLGN
+807 SIGGISLGN
-816 LGLKSARQTVITFSN
+816 LGLKSARQTVITFSA

-859 SINENSDKSLSLE
+859 SINENSDRSLNLV

-877 KKGAE
+877 KKGAK
-882 NVDAIIGKLLKNV
+882 NVDAIISKLLKNV

-930 VDKDFIEQETWQGYK
+930 VDKDFIEQTTWQGYS
-945 IKDLNAKYKI
+945 ITDLNAKYII

-963 GEMADQEATI
+963 GEMQDQEATI
-973 ANSQVVSA
+973 TNSQVVSA
-981 NLTKNTFKRKDY
+981 NLTKNTFKREGY

-1001 ADGSGT
+1001 ADGSGD
-1007 AYADQNE
+1007 AYADQAG
-1014 IPKVPVTLYAQWVK
+1014 IPEVPVTLYAQWVK
-1028 DIDQAGAYTV
+1028 DIDQAGTYTV

-1055 VVKKDDT
+1055 VVKKGDT
-1062 VLNGGY
+1062 VLKDGY
-1068 TVEYADNTNVGKAT
+1068 TVKYANNTNVGEAT
-1082 VTVTVGGDSTEVKFN
+1082 VTVTVGGDSTEVKFK
-1097 IVKDNKTKI
+1097 IVKDDKTKI

-1127 SANNEIKDADITLKY
+1127 SAGNVIENANIALKY
-1142 YTDEACQEEWIPSAD
+1142 YTDEACQNEWTPSAKK
-1157 ETKPTAAG
+1157 TQPTAAG
-1165 IYWAKASLKETNN
+1165 IYWAKASLTGTDN
-1178 YVAAEEVVKVEIL
+1178 YADADEVVKVEIL

-1208 KARSISVDAGNAV
+1208 KQHSISVDAGDAA

-1257 VLGSAVVK
+1257 VLGSAEVK
-1265 ITKAEPELSFAQTAM
+1265 ITKAAAKLELSAAGGSSRINRDPVTFTYTYDGDGKVTVASSDENVATASVDTDKKVV
-1280 TVRPSVAPFKNE
+1280 TVT
-1292 LTKAVGTEDVK
+1292 LKAVGTAK
-1303 YSSSNEAVATVAA
+1303 
-1316 DGTIT
+1316 IT
-1321 VVGTGTTR
+1321 VSAAEGD
-1329 ITASVTE
+1329 
-1336 NKNFVAGTT
+1336 NFLAKDATYG
-1345 EFDLTVKRKSSSS
+1345 LTVQKKKSSSS
-1358 SSDTSAPTYGVN
+1358 SS
-1370 TGKTE
+1370 
-1375 NGTIS
+1375 
-1380 VTPAK
+1380 
-1385 AEAGETVT
+1385 
-1393 IKATPDNG
+1393 ATTTD
-1401 YQLDKVTVKDKNNSN
+1401 KDKDNN
-1416 VKLTKVSDNEYTFT
+1416 KTIDNDKTT
-1430 MPKGKVSVDAT
+1430 DNNQA
-1441 FAQKDAADDSQNNAG
+1441 KDDNSAA

-1469 IVTVDNEAVIYD
+1469 IVNVDNEAVIYD
-1481 VAPVIR
+1481 TAPVIR

-1512 KEVTLNIDGKEIKM
+1512 KEVTLHIDGKEIKM

-1558 ATVAWDDATKT
+1558 ATVAWDNATKT

>member
-9 ALALTVAASMV
+9 VLALTVAASMV

-45 SSEEGGKGTE
+45 ASEEEGKG
-55 VVNTEKSAQETKNN
+55 
-69 QDEIDSYDA
+69 
-78 NEAEGTQK
+78 
-86 GTNSQ
+86 
-91 ETEELNL
+91 
-98 AEENETEVTI
+98 TEVTI

-132 AYHTK
+132 AYHTE

-198 NIPEGATNV
+198 NIPEGATNI

-218 YNEDTKALEIT
+218 YDKDTKALEIT

-246 DSTDKKG
+246 DSTDEKG

-318 DLSKCEKLTEVEDGA
+318 DLSKCEKLTEVGDGA

-341 GSKCTLKLPKPAPD
+341 GNKCTLKLPKPAPD

-361 NYNYNSVIFMYK
+361 NYNYNSVIFSYTN
-373 DAEGYQEM
+373 AEGYQEM
-381 RSNDFKA
+381 ENNDFKA

-393 KTCEIVEYIG
+393 ETCEIVEYIG

-417 SGKEYTVTSVTA
+417 SRKEYTVTSVTA

-448 ITELPASFLAFN
+448 ITELPASFLAF
-460 PKIEENSSGVANK
+460 KTTDNSSGVADE

-479 PATIKKFNDGVV
+479 PATIKKFNDEAV

-520 SLDVLYDTFKAKT
+520 SMDCLGDTFKAKT
-533 LAFSDNLKSMA
+533 LAFSGNLKSMA

-558 KAGNYENTEI
+558 KEGNYENTEI

-578 SIDTVEFENG
+578 SIGIVEFENG
-588 ATNYDEMVDSLLTWN
+588 AANYNEMVDSLLTWN

-623 YTDKTVTWS
+623 YTDKTVTWV
-632 TTGTN
+632 TTGTD
-637 IATAPTVGDTW
+637 ITTAPTVGDTW

-696 SVMTYERKDYP
+696 SVMTYEGKDYP
-707 VTALREGIFAGS
+707 VTALREGVFAGS

-754 GEEGKKFNLAK
+754 GKEGEKFNLAK
-765 VVLPASVEKIGDYA
+765 VVLPASVEKIGESA

-797 ADNIDMTKIC
+797 ANNIDMTNIC
-807 SIGGVGLGN
+807 SIGGISLGN
-816 LGLKSARQTVITFSN
+816 LGLKSARQTVITFSA

-859 SINENSDKSLSLE
+859 SINENSDRSLNLV

-877 KKGAE
+877 KKGAK
-882 NVDAIIGKLLKNV
+882 NVDAIISKLLKNV

-930 VDKDFIEQETWQGYK
+930 VDKDFIEQTTWQGYS
-945 IKDLNAKYKI
+945 ITDLNAKYII

-973 ANSQVVSA
+973 TNSQVVSA
-981 NLTKNTFKRKDY
+981 NLTKNTFKREGY

-1001 ADGSGT
+1001 ADGSGD
-1007 AYADQNE
+1007 AYADQAG
-1014 IPKVPVTLYAQWVK
+1014 IPEVPVTLYAQWVK
-1028 DIDQAGAYTV
+1028 DIDQAGTYTV

-1043 QTYTGQEIKPQV
+1043 QTYIGQEIKPQV
-1055 VVKKDDT
+1055 VVKKGDT
-1062 VLNGGY
+1062 VLKDGY
-1068 TVEYADNTNVGKAT
+1068 TVKYANNTNVGEAT
-1082 VTVTVGGDSTEVKFN
+1082 VTVTVGGDSTEVKFK
-1097 IVKDNKTKI
+1097 IVKDDKTKI

-1116 TDYTLNPVAKT
+1116 TDYTLKPVAKT
-1127 SANNEIKDADITLKY
+1127 SAGNVIENANIALKY
-1142 YTDEACQEEWIPSAD
+1142 YTDEACQNEWTPSAKK
-1157 ETKPTAAG
+1157 TQPTAAG
-1165 IYWAKASLKETNN
+1165 IYWAKASLTGTDN
-1178 YVAAEEVVKVEIL
+1178 YADADEVVKVEIL

-1208 KARSISVDAGNAV
+1208 KQHSISVDAGDAA

-1257 VLGSAVVK
+1257 VLGSAEVK
-1265 ITKAEPELSFAQTAM
+1265 ITKAAAKLELSAAGGSSRINRGPVTFTYTYDGDGKVTVASSDENVATASVDTDKKVV
-1280 TVRPSVAPFKNE
+1280 TVT
-1292 LTKAVGTEDVK
+1292 LKAVGTAK
-1303 YSSSNEAVATVAA
+1303 
-1316 DGTIT
+1316 IT
-1321 VVGTGTTR
+1321 VSAAEGD
-1329 ITASVTE
+1329 
-1336 NKNFVAGTT
+1336 NFLAKDATYG
-1345 EFDLTVKRKSSSS
+1345 LTVQKKKSSSS
-1358 SSDTSAPTYGVN
+1358 SS
-1370 TGKTE
+1370 
-1375 NGTIS
+1375 
-1380 VTPAK
+1380 
-1385 AEAGETVT
+1385 
-1393 IKATPDNG
+1393 ATTTD
-1401 YQLDKVTVKDKNNSN
+1401 KDKDNN
-1416 VKLTKVSDNEYTFT
+1416 KTIDNDKTT
-1430 MPKGKVSVDAT
+1430 DNNQA
-1441 FAQKDAADDSQNNAG
+1441 KDDNSAA

-1469 IVTVDNEAVIYD
+1469 IVNVDNEAVIYD
-1481 VAPVIR
+1481 TAPVIR

-1512 KEVTLNIDGKEIKM
+1512 KEVTLHIDGKEIKM

>member
-9 ALALTVAASMV
+9 VLALTVAASMV

-45 SSEEGGKGTE
+45 ASEEEDKG
-55 VVNTEKSAQETKNN
+55 
-69 QDEIDSYDA
+69 
-78 NEAEGTQK
+78 
-86 GTNSQ
+86 
-91 ETEELNL
+91 
-98 AEENETEVTI
+98 TEVTI

-132 AYHTK
+132 AYHTE

-198 NIPEGATNV
+198 NIPEGATNI

-218 YNEDTKALEIT
+218 YDKDTKALEIT

-246 DSTDKKG
+246 DSTDEKG

-318 DLSKCEKLTEVEDGA
+318 DLSKCEKLTEVGDGA

-341 GSKCTLKLPKPAPD
+341 GNKCTLKLPKPAPD

-361 NYNYNSVIFMYK
+361 NYNYNSVIFSYTN
-373 DAEGYQEM
+373 AEGYQEM
-381 RSNDFKA
+381 ENNDFKA

-393 KTCEIVEYIG
+393 ETCEIVEYIG

-417 SGKEYTVTSVTA
+417 SGKEYIVTSVTA

-448 ITELPASFLAFN
+448 ITELPASFLAFKTTDN
-460 PKIEENSSGVANK
+460 NSGVANE

-479 PATIKKFNDGVV
+479 PATIKKFNDEAV
-491 RTYKTIGGITSGENA
+491 RTYKTIGGITSGKNA
-506 DIVDFTNAEEFAAQ
+506 DIVDFTNAEEFVAQ
-520 SLDVLYDTFKAKT
+520 SMDCLGDTFKAKT
-533 LAFSDNLKSMA
+533 LAFSGNLKSMA

-568 GVKVENRAPS
+568 GVNVENRAPS
-578 SIDTVEFENG
+578 SIGTVEFENG
-588 ATNYDEMVDSLLTWN
+588 ATNYNEMVDSMLTWN

-632 TTGTN
+632 TTGTD
-637 IATAPTVGDTW
+637 ITTAPTVGDTW

-670 VDIINNKCELVKF
+670 VDIINKKCELVKF

-696 SVMTYERKDYP
+696 SVMTYEGKDYP
-707 VTALREGIFAGS
+707 VTALREGVFAGS
-719 DTANKNALKEK
+719 DTANKNALKKK

-754 GEEGKKFNLAK
+754 GKEGEKFNLAK
-765 VVLPASVEKIGDYA
+765 VVLPASVEKIGESA

-797 ADNIDMTKIC
+797 ANNIDMTNIC
-807 SIGGVGLGN
+807 SIGGISLGN
-816 LGLKSARQTVITFSN
+816 LGLKSARQTVITFSA

-859 SINENSDKSLSLE
+859 SINENSDRSLNLV

-877 KKGAE
+877 KKGAK
-882 NVDAIIGKLLKNV
+882 NVDAIISKLLKNV

-930 VDKDFIEQETWQGYK
+930 VDKDFIEQTTWQGYS
-945 IKDLNAKYKI
+945 ITDLNAKYII

-963 GEMADQEATI
+963 GEMQDQEATI
-973 ANSQVVSA
+973 TNSQVVSA
-981 NLTKNTFKRKDY
+981 NLTKNTFKREGY

-1001 ADGSGT
+1001 ADGSGD
-1007 AYADQNE
+1007 AYADQAG
-1014 IPKVPVTLYAQWVK
+1014 IPEVPVTLYAQWVK
-1028 DIDQAGAYTV
+1028 DIDQAGTYTV

-1055 VVKKDDT
+1055 VVKKGDT
-1062 VLNGGY
+1062 VLKDGY
-1068 TVEYADNTNVGKAT
+1068 TVKYANNTNVGEAT
-1082 VTVTVGGDSTEVKFN
+1082 VTVTVGGDSTEVKFK
-1097 IVKDNKTKI
+1097 IVKDDKTKI

-1127 SANNEIKDADITLKY
+1127 SAGNVIENANIALKY
-1142 YTDEACQEEWIPSAD
+1142 YTDEACQNEWTPSAKK
-1157 ETKPTAAG
+1157 TQPTAAG
-1165 IYWAKASLKETNN
+1165 IYWAKASLTGTDN
-1178 YVAAEEVVKVEIL
+1178 YADADEVVKVEIL

-1208 KARSISVDAGNAV
+1208 KQHSISVDAGDAA

-1257 VLGSAVVK
+1257 VLGSAEVK
-1265 ITKAEPELSFAQTAM
+1265 ITKAAAKLELSAAGGSSRINRGPVTFTYTYDGDGKVTVASSDENVATASVDTDKKVV
-1280 TVRPSVAPFKNE
+1280 TVT
-1292 LTKAVGTEDVK
+1292 LKAVGTAK
-1303 YSSSNEAVATVAA
+1303 
-1316 DGTIT
+1316 IT
-1321 VVGTGTTR
+1321 VSAAEGD
-1329 ITASVTE
+1329 
-1336 NKNFVAGTT
+1336 NFLAKDATYG
-1345 EFDLTVKRKSSSS
+1345 LTVQKKKSSSS
-1358 SSDTSAPTYGVN
+1358 SS
-1370 TGKTE
+1370 
-1375 NGTIS
+1375 
-1380 VTPAK
+1380 
-1385 AEAGETVT
+1385 
-1393 IKATPDNG
+1393 ATTTD
-1401 YQLDKVTVKDKNNSN
+1401 KDKDNN
-1416 VKLTKVSDNEYTFT
+1416 KTIDNDKTT
-1430 MPKGKVSVDAT
+1430 DNNQA
-1441 FAQKDAADDSQNNAG
+1441 KDDNSAA

-1469 IVTVDNEAVIYD
+1469 IVNVDNEAVIYD
-1481 VAPVIR
+1481 TAPVIR

-1512 KEVTLNIDGKEIKM
+1512 KEVTLHIDGKEIKM

>member
-9 ALALTVAASMV
+9 VLALTVAASMV

-45 SSEEGGKGTE
+45 ASEEEGKG
-55 VVNTEKSAQETKNN
+55 
-69 QDEIDSYDA
+69 
-78 NEAEGTQK
+78 
-86 GTNSQ
+86 
-91 ETEELNL
+91 
-98 AEENETEVTI
+98 TEVTI

-132 AYHTK
+132 AYHTE

-198 NIPEGATNV
+198 NIPEGATNI

-218 YNEDTKALEIT
+218 YDKDTKALEIT

-246 DSTDKKG
+246 DSTDEKG

-318 DLSKCEKLTEVEDGA
+318 DLSKCEKLTEVGDGA

-341 GSKCTLKLPKPAPD
+341 GNKCTLKLPKPAPD

-361 NYNYNSVIFMYK
+361 NYNYNSVIFSYTN
-373 DAEGYQEM
+373 AEGYQEM
-381 RSNDFKA
+381 ENNDFKA

-393 KTCEIVEYIG
+393 ETCEIVEYIG

-417 SGKEYTVTSVTA
+417 SRKEYTVTSVTA

-448 ITELPASFLAFN
+448 ITELPASFLAF
-460 PKIEENSSGVANK
+460 KTTDNSSGVADE

-479 PATIKKFNDGVV
+479 PATIKKFNDEAV

-520 SLDVLYDTFKAKT
+520 SMDCLGDTFKAKT
-533 LAFSDNLKSMA
+533 LAFSGNLKSMA

-558 KAGNYENTEI
+558 KEGNYENTEI

-578 SIDTVEFENG
+578 SIGIVEFENG
-588 ATNYDEMVDSLLTWN
+588 AANYNEMVDSLLTWN

-623 YTDKTVTWS
+623 YTDKTVTWV
-632 TTGTN
+632 TTGTD
-637 IATAPTVGDTW
+637 ITTAPTVGDTW

-696 SVMTYERKDYP
+696 SVMTYEGKDYP
-707 VTALREGIFAGS
+707 VTALREGVFAGS

-754 GEEGKKFNLAK
+754 GKEGEKFNLAK
-765 VVLPASVEKIGDYA
+765 VVLPASVEKIGESA

-797 ADNIDMTKIC
+797 ANNIDMTNIC
-807 SIGGVGLGN
+807 SIGGISLGN
-816 LGLKSARQTVITFSN
+816 LGLKSARQTVITFSA

-859 SINENSDKSLSLE
+859 SINENSDRSLNLV

-877 KKGAE
+877 KKGAK
-882 NVDAIIGKLLKNV
+882 NVDAIISKLLKNV

-930 VDKDFIEQETWQGYK
+930 VDKDFIEQTTWQGYS
-945 IKDLNAKYKI
+945 ITDLNAKYII

-963 GEMADQEATI
+963 GEMQDQEATI
-973 ANSQVVSA
+973 TNSQVVSA
-981 NLTKNTFKRKDY
+981 NLTKNTFKREGY

-1001 ADGSGT
+1001 ADGSGD
-1007 AYADQNE
+1007 AYADQAG
-1014 IPKVPVTLYAQWVK
+1014 IPEVPVTLYAQWVK
-1028 DIDQAGAYTV
+1028 DIDQAGTYTV

-1055 VVKKDDT
+1055 VVKKGDT
-1062 VLNGGY
+1062 VLKDGY
-1068 TVEYADNTNVGKAT
+1068 TVKYANNTNVGEAT
-1082 VTVTVGGDSTEVKFN
+1082 VTVTVGGDSTEVKFK
-1097 IVKDNKTKI
+1097 IVKDDKTKI

-1127 SANNEIKDADITLKY
+1127 SAGNVIENANIALKY
-1142 YTDEACQEEWIPSAD
+1142 YTDEACQNEWTPSAKK
-1157 ETKPTAAG
+1157 TQPTAAG
-1165 IYWAKASLKETNN
+1165 IYWAKASLTGTDN
-1178 YVAAEEVVKVEIL
+1178 YADADEVVKVEIL

-1208 KARSISVDAGNAV
+1208 KQHSISVDAGDAA

-1257 VLGSAVVK
+1257 VLGSAEVK
-1265 ITKAEPELSFAQTAM
+1265 ITKAAAKLELSAAGGSSRINRDPVTFTYTYDGDGKVTVASSDENVATASVDTDKKVV
-1280 TVRPSVAPFKNE
+1280 TVT
-1292 LTKAVGTEDVK
+1292 LKAVGTAK
-1303 YSSSNEAVATVAA
+1303 
-1316 DGTIT
+1316 IT
-1321 VVGTGTTR
+1321 VSAAEGD
-1329 ITASVTE
+1329 
-1336 NKNFVAGTT
+1336 NFLAKDATYG
-1345 EFDLTVKRKSSSS
+1345 LTVQKKKSSSS
-1358 SSDTSAPTYGVN
+1358 SS
-1370 TGKTE
+1370 
-1375 NGTIS
+1375 
-1380 VTPAK
+1380 
-1385 AEAGETVT
+1385 
-1393 IKATPDNG
+1393 ATTTD
-1401 YQLDKVTVKDKNNSN
+1401 KDKDNN
-1416 VKLTKVSDNEYTFT
+1416 KTIDNDKTT
-1430 MPKGKVSVDAT
+1430 DNNQA
-1441 FAQKDAADDSQNNAG
+1441 KDDNSAA

-1469 IVTVDNEAVIYD
+1469 IVNVDNEAVIYD
-1481 VAPVIR
+1481 TAPVIR

-1512 KEVTLNIDGKEIKM
+1512 KEVTLHIDGKEIKM

-1558 ATVAWDDATKT
+1558 ATVAWDNATMT

>member
-9 ALALTVAASMV
+9 VLALTVAASMV

-45 SSEEGGKGTE
+45 ASEEEGKG
-55 VVNTEKSAQETKNN
+55 
-69 QDEIDSYDA
+69 
-78 NEAEGTQK
+78 
-86 GTNSQ
+86 
-91 ETEELNL
+91 
-98 AEENETEVTI
+98 TEVTI

-132 AYHTK
+132 AYHTE

-198 NIPEGATNV
+198 NIPEGATNI

-218 YNEDTKALEIT
+218 YDKDTKALEIT

-246 DSTDKKG
+246 DSTDEKG

-318 DLSKCEKLTEVEDGA
+318 DLSKCEKLTEVGDGA

-341 GSKCTLKLPKPAPD
+341 GNKCTLKLPKPAPD

-361 NYNYNSVIFMYK
+361 NYNYNSVIFSYTN
-373 DAEGYQEM
+373 AEGYQEM
-381 RSNDFKA
+381 ENNDFKA

-393 KTCEIVEYIG
+393 ETCEIVEYIG

-417 SGKEYTVTSVTA
+417 SRKEYTVTSVTA

-448 ITELPASFLAFN
+448 ITELPASFLAF
-460 PKIEENSSGVANK
+460 KTTDNSSGVANE

-479 PATIKKFNDGVV
+479 PATIKKFNDEAV
-491 RTYKTIGGITSGENA
+491 RTYKTIGGITSGKNA

-520 SLDVLYDTFKAKT
+520 SMDCLGDTFKAKT
-533 LAFSDNLKSMA
+533 LAFSGNLKSMA

-558 KAGNYENTEI
+558 KEGNYENTEI

-578 SIDTVEFENG
+578 SIGIVEFENG
-588 ATNYDEMVDSLLTWN
+588 AANYNEMVDSLLTWN

-623 YTDKTVTWS
+623 YTDKTVTWV
-632 TTGTN
+632 TTGTD
-637 IATAPTVGDTW
+637 ITTAPTVGDTW

-696 SVMTYERKDYP
+696 SVMTYEGKGYP
-707 VTALREGIFAGS
+707 VTALREGVFAGS

-754 GEEGKKFNLAK
+754 GKEGEKFNLAK
-765 VVLPASVEKIGDYA
+765 VVLPASVEKIGESA

-797 ADNIDMTKIC
+797 ANNIDMTNIC
-807 SIGGVGLGN
+807 SIGGISLGN
-816 LGLKSARQTVITFSN
+816 LGLKSARQTVITFSA

-859 SINENSDKSLSLE
+859 SINENSDRSLNLV

-877 KKGAE
+877 KKGAK
-882 NVDAIIGKLLKNV
+882 NVDAIISKLLKNV

-930 VDKDFIEQETWQGYK
+930 VDKDFIEQTTWQGYS
-945 IKDLNAKYKI
+945 ITDLNAKYII

-963 GEMADQEATI
+963 GEMQDQEATI
-973 ANSQVVSA
+973 TNSQVVSA
-981 NLTKNTFKRKDY
+981 NLTKNTFKREGY

-1001 ADGSGT
+1001 ADGSGD
-1007 AYADQNE
+1007 AYADQAG
-1014 IPKVPVTLYAQWVK
+1014 IPEVPVTLYAQWVK
-1028 DIDQAGAYTV
+1028 DIDQAGTYTV

-1055 VVKKDDT
+1055 VVKKGDT
-1062 VLNGGY
+1062 VLKDGY
-1068 TVEYADNTNVGKAT
+1068 TVKYANNTNVGEAT
-1082 VTVTVGGDSTEVKFN
+1082 VTVTVGGDSTEVKFK
-1097 IVKDNKTKI
+1097 IVKDDKTKI

-1127 SANNEIKDADITLKY
+1127 SAGNVIENANIALKY
-1142 YTDEACQEEWIPSAD
+1142 YTDEACQNEWTPSAKK
-1157 ETKPTAAG
+1157 TQPTAAG
-1165 IYWAKASLKETNN
+1165 IYWAKASLTGTDN
-1178 YVAAEEVVKVEIL
+1178 YADADEVVKVEIL

-1208 KARSISVDAGNAV
+1208 KQHSISVDAGDAA

-1257 VLGSAVVK
+1257 VLGSAEVK
-1265 ITKAEPELSFAQTAM
+1265 ITKAAAKLELSAAGGSSRINRDPVTFTYTYDGDGKVTVASSDENVATASVDTDKKVV
-1280 TVRPSVAPFKNE
+1280 TVT
-1292 LTKAVGTEDVK
+1292 LKAVGTAK
-1303 YSSSNEAVATVAA
+1303 
-1316 DGTIT
+1316 IT
-1321 VVGTGTTR
+1321 VSAAEGD
-1329 ITASVTE
+1329 
-1336 NKNFVAGTT
+1336 NFLAKDATYG
-1345 EFDLTVKRKSSSS
+1345 LTVQKKKSSSS
-1358 SSDTSAPTYGVN
+1358 SS
-1370 TGKTE
+1370 
-1375 NGTIS
+1375 
-1380 VTPAK
+1380 
-1385 AEAGETVT
+1385 
-1393 IKATPDNG
+1393 ATTTD
-1401 YQLDKVTVKDKNNSN
+1401 KDKDNN
-1416 VKLTKVSDNEYTFT
+1416 KTIDNDKTT
-1430 MPKGKVSVDAT
+1430 DNNQA
-1441 FAQKDAADDSQNNAG
+1441 KDDNSAA

-1469 IVTVDNEAVIYD
+1469 IVNVDNEAVIYD
-1481 VAPVIR
+1481 TAPVIR

-1512 KEVTLNIDGKEIKM
+1512 KEVTLHIDGKEIKM

-1558 ATVAWDDATKT
+1558 ATVAWDNATKT

>member
-9 ALALTVAASMV
+9 VLALTVAASMV

-45 SSEEGGKGTE
+45 ASEEEGKG
-55 VVNTEKSAQETKNN
+55 
-69 QDEIDSYDA
+69 
-78 NEAEGTQK
+78 
-86 GTNSQ
+86 
-91 ETEELNL
+91 
-98 AEENETEVTI
+98 TEVTI

-132 AYHTK
+132 AYHTE

-198 NIPEGATNV
+198 NIPEGATNI

-218 YNEDTKALEIT
+218 YDKDTKALEIT

-246 DSTDKKG
+246 DSTDEKG

-318 DLSKCEKLTEVEDGA
+318 DLSKCEKLTEVGDGA

-341 GSKCTLKLPKPAPD
+341 GNKCTLKLPKPAPD

-361 NYNYNSVIFMYK
+361 NYNYNSVIFSYTN
-373 DAEGYQEM
+373 AEGYQEM
-381 RSNDFKA
+381 ENNDFKA

-393 KTCEIVEYIG
+393 ETCEIVEYIG

-417 SGKEYTVTSVTA
+417 SRKEYTVTSVTA

-448 ITELPASFLAFN
+448 ITELPASFLAF
-460 PKIEENSSGVANK
+460 KTTDNSSGVADE

-479 PATIKKFNDGVV
+479 PATIKKFNDEAV

-520 SLDVLYDTFKAKT
+520 SMDCLGDTFKAKT
-533 LAFSDNLKSMA
+533 LAFSGNLKSMA

-558 KAGNYENTEI
+558 KEGNYENTEI

-578 SIDTVEFENG
+578 SIGIVEFENG
-588 ATNYDEMVDSLLTWN
+588 AANYNEMVDSLLTWN

-623 YTDKTVTWS
+623 YTDKTVTWV
-632 TTGTN
+632 TTGTD
-637 IATAPTVGDTW
+637 ITTAPTVGDTW

-696 SVMTYERKDYP
+696 SVMTYEGKDYP
-707 VTALREGIFAGS
+707 VTALREGVFAGS

-754 GEEGKKFNLAK
+754 GKEGEKFNLAK
-765 VVLPASVEKIGDYA
+765 VVLPASVEKIGESA

-797 ADNIDMTKIC
+797 ANNIDMTNIC
-807 SIGGVGLGN
+807 SIGGISLGN
-816 LGLKSARQTVITFSN
+816 LGLKSARQTVITFSA

-859 SINENSDKSLSLE
+859 SINENSDRSLNLV

-877 KKGAE
+877 KKGAK
-882 NVDAIIGKLLKNV
+882 NVDAIISKLLKNV

-930 VDKDFIEQETWQGYK
+930 VDKDFIEQTTWQGYS
-945 IKDLNAKYKI
+945 ITDLNAKYII

-963 GEMADQEATI
+963 GEMQDQEATI
-973 ANSQVVSA
+973 TNSQVVSA
-981 NLTKNTFKRKDY
+981 NLTKNTFKREGY

-1001 ADGSGT
+1001 ADGSGD
-1007 AYADQNE
+1007 AYADQAG
-1014 IPKVPVTLYAQWVK
+1014 IPEVPVTLYAQWVK
-1028 DIDQAGAYTV
+1028 DIDQAGTYTV

-1055 VVKKDDT
+1055 VVKKGDT
-1062 VLNGGY
+1062 VLKDGY
-1068 TVEYADNTNVGKAT
+1068 TVKYANNTNVGEAT
-1082 VTVTVGGDSTEVKFN
+1082 VTVTVGGDSTEVKFK
-1097 IVKDNKTKI
+1097 IVKDDKTKI

-1127 SANNEIKDADITLKY
+1127 SAGNVIENANIALKY
-1142 YTDEACQEEWIPSAD
+1142 YTDEACQNEWTPSAKK
-1157 ETKPTAAG
+1157 TQPTAAG
-1165 IYWAKASLKETNN
+1165 IYWAKASLTGTDN
-1178 YVAAEEVVKVEIL
+1178 YADADEVVKVEIL

-1208 KARSISVDAGNAV
+1208 KQHSISVDAGDAA

-1257 VLGSAVVK
+1257 VLGSAEVK
-1265 ITKAEPELSFAQTAM
+1265 ITKAAAKLELSAAGGSSRINRDPVTFTYTYDGDGKVTVASSDENVATASVDTDKKVV
-1280 TVRPSVAPFKNE
+1280 TVT
-1292 LTKAVGTEDVK
+1292 LKAVGTAK
-1303 YSSSNEAVATVAA
+1303 
-1316 DGTIT
+1316 IT
-1321 VVGTGTTR
+1321 VSAAEGD
-1329 ITASVTE
+1329 
-1336 NKNFVAGTT
+1336 NFLAKDATYG
-1345 EFDLTVKRKSSSS
+1345 LTVQKKKSSSS
-1358 SSDTSAPTYGVN
+1358 SS
-1370 TGKTE
+1370 
-1375 NGTIS
+1375 
-1380 VTPAK
+1380 
-1385 AEAGETVT
+1385 
-1393 IKATPDNG
+1393 ATTTD
-1401 YQLDKVTVKDKNNSN
+1401 KDKDNN
-1416 VKLTKVSDNEYTFT
+1416 KTIDNDKTT
-1430 MPKGKVSVDAT
+1430 DNNQA
-1441 FAQKDAADDSQNNAG
+1441 KDDNSAA
-1456 EKSKVIKLQIGSR
+1456 EKSKVIKPQIGSR
-1469 IVTVDNEAVIYD
+1469 IVNVDNEAVIYD
-1481 VAPVIR
+1481 TAPVIR

-1512 KEVTLNIDGKEIKM
+1512 KEVTLHIDGKEIKM

-1558 ATVAWDDATKT
+1558 ATVAWDNATKT

>member
-9 ALALTVAASMV
+9 VLALTVAASMV

-45 SSEEGGKGTE
+45 ASEEEGKG
-55 VVNTEKSAQETKNN
+55 
-69 QDEIDSYDA
+69 
-78 NEAEGTQK
+78 
-86 GTNSQ
+86 
-91 ETEELNL
+91 
-98 AEENETEVTI
+98 TEVTI

-132 AYHTK
+132 AYHTE

-150 LDGETVEGRA
+150 LEGETVEGRA

-198 NIPEGATNV
+198 NIPEGATNI

-218 YNEDTKALEIT
+218 YDKDTKALEIT

-246 DSTDKKG
+246 DSTDEKG

-318 DLSKCEKLTEVEDGA
+318 DLSKCEKLTEVGDGA

-341 GSKCTLKLPKPAPD
+341 GNKCTLKLPKPAPD

-361 NYNYNSVIFMYK
+361 NYNYNSVIFSYTN
-373 DAEGYQEM
+373 AEGYQEM
-381 RSNDFKA
+381 ENNDFKA

-393 KTCEIVEYIG
+393 ETCEIVEYIG

-417 SGKEYTVTSVTA
+417 SRKEYTVTSVTA

-448 ITELPASFLAFN
+448 ITELPASFLAF
-460 PKIEENSSGVANK
+460 KTTDNSSGVANE

-479 PATIKKFNDGVV
+479 PATIKKFNDEAV
-491 RTYKTIGGITSGENA
+491 RTYKTIGGITSGKNA

-520 SLDVLYDTFKAKT
+520 SMDCLGDTFKAKT
-533 LAFSDNLKSMA
+533 LAFSGNLKSMA

-558 KAGNYENTEI
+558 KEGNYENTEI

-578 SIDTVEFENG
+578 SIGIVEFENG
-588 ATNYDEMVDSLLTWN
+588 AANYNEMVDSLLTWN

-623 YTDKTVTWS
+623 YTDKTVTWV
-632 TTGTN
+632 TTGTD
-637 IATAPTVGDTW
+637 ITTAPTVGDTW

-696 SVMTYERKDYP
+696 SVMTYEGKGYS
-707 VTALREGIFAGS
+707 VTALREGVFAGS

-754 GEEGKKFNLAK
+754 GKEGEKFNLAK
-765 VVLPASVEKIGDYA
+765 VVLPASVEKIGESA

-797 ADNIDMTKIC
+797 ANNIDMTNIC
-807 SIGGVGLGN
+807 SIGGISLGN
-816 LGLKSARQTVITFSN
+816 LGLKSARQTVITFSA

-859 SINENSDKSLSLE
+859 SINENSDRSLNLV

-877 KKGAE
+877 KKGAK
-882 NVDAIIGKLLKNV
+882 NVDAIISKLLKNV

-930 VDKDFIEQETWQGYK
+930 VDKDFIEQTTWQGYS
-945 IKDLNAKYKI
+945 ITDLNAKYII

-963 GEMADQEATI
+963 GEMQDQEATI
-973 ANSQVVSA
+973 TNSQVVSA
-981 NLTKNTFKRKDY
+981 NLTKNTFKREGY

-1001 ADGSGT
+1001 ADGSGD
-1007 AYADQNE
+1007 AYADQAG
-1014 IPKVPVTLYAQWVK
+1014 IPEVPVTLYAQWVK
-1028 DIDQAGAYTV
+1028 DIDQAGTYTV

-1055 VVKKDDT
+1055 VVKKGDT
-1062 VLNGGY
+1062 VLKDGY
-1068 TVEYADNTNVGKAT
+1068 TVKYANNTNVGEAT
-1082 VTVTVGGDSTEVKFN
+1082 VTVTVGGDSTEVKFK
-1097 IVKDNKTKI
+1097 IVKDDKTKI

-1116 TDYTLNPVAKT
+1116 TDYTLKPVAKT
-1127 SANNEIKDADITLKY
+1127 SAGNVIENANIALKY
-1142 YTDEACQEEWIPSAD
+1142 YTDEACQNEWTPSAE
-1157 ETKPTAAG
+1157 ETQPTAAG
-1165 IYWAKASLKETNN
+1165 IYWAKASLTGTDN
-1178 YVAAEEVVKVEIL
+1178 YADADEVVKVEIL

-1208 KARSISVDAGNAV
+1208 KQHSISVDAGDAA

-1257 VLGSAVVK
+1257 VLGSAEVK
-1265 ITKAEPELSFAQTAM
+1265 ITKAAAKLELSAAGGSSRINRGPVTFTYTYDGDGKVTVASSDENVATASVDTDKKVV
-1280 TVRPSVAPFKNE
+1280 TVT
-1292 LTKAVGTEDVK
+1292 LKAVGTAK
-1303 YSSSNEAVATVAA
+1303 
-1316 DGTIT
+1316 IT
-1321 VVGTGTTR
+1321 VSAAEGD
-1329 ITASVTE
+1329 
-1336 NKNFVAGTT
+1336 NFLAKDATYG
-1345 EFDLTVKRKSSSS
+1345 LTVQKKKSSSS
-1358 SSDTSAPTYGVN
+1358 SS
-1370 TGKTE
+1370 
-1375 NGTIS
+1375 
-1380 VTPAK
+1380 
-1385 AEAGETVT
+1385 
-1393 IKATPDNG
+1393 ATTTD
-1401 YQLDKVTVKDKNNSN
+1401 KDKDNN
-1416 VKLTKVSDNEYTFT
+1416 KTIDNDKTT
-1430 MPKGKVSVDAT
+1430 DNNQA
-1441 FAQKDAADDSQNNAG
+1441 KDDNSAA

-1469 IVTVDNEAVIYD
+1469 IVNVDNEAVIYD
-1481 VAPVIR
+1481 TAPVIR

-1505 VDWNGVT
+1505 VDRNGVT
-1512 KEVTLNIDGKEIKM
+1512 KEVTLHIDGKEIKM

>member
-9 ALALTVAASMV
+9 VLALTVAASMV

-45 SSEEGGKGTE
+45 SSEEKGKGAE
-55 VVNTEKSAQETKNN
+55 VVNTEKPTQETKNN

-78 NEAEGTQK
+78 NEVEGTQE
-86 GTNSQ
+86 GTNLQ
-91 ETEELNL
+91 ETGELNL

-108 DKGEYADLVDITAS
+108 DKGKYADLVDITAS
-122 VVDSQVRLDV
+122 VLDSQVRLDV

-150 LDGETVEGRA
+150 LDGGTVEGRA
-160 IAQSYIKNDG
+160 IAQSYIRKDG
-170 NKDLITAADQVTTD
+170 NKDLITAADQVTTS

-218 YNEDTKALEIT
+218 YDKDTKALEIT

-240 SGTGNP
+240 SGEGNP
-246 DSTDKKG
+246 DSTENKG

-262 KQQLEIETVTV
+262 KQQLEIKTVTV
-273 GDGITTI
+273 GDGITAI

-291 KTLTV
+291 TTLTV

-318 DLSKCEKLTEVEDGA
+318 DLSKCEKLTEVGDGA

-341 GSKCTLKLPKPAPD
+341 GGKCTLKLPKPAPD

-361 NYNYNSVIFMYK
+361 NYNYNSVRFVYTN
-373 DAEGYQEM
+373 AEGYQEM
-381 RSNDFKA
+381 ENNGFKA

-448 ITELPASFLAFN
+448 ITELPASFLAFKT
-460 PKIEENSSGVANK
+460 PDNSSGVANE

-479 PATIKKFNDGVV
+479 PATIKKFNDEAV
-491 RTYKTIGGITSGENA
+491 RTYKTIGGITSGKNA

-520 SLDVLYDTFKAKT
+520 SMDYLNDTFKAKT
-533 LAFSDNLKSMA
+533 LAFSANLKSMA

-558 KAGNYENTEI
+558 KTGNYENTEI

-578 SIDTVEFENG
+578 SIGTVEFENG
-588 ATNYDEMVDSLLTWN
+588 AKNYDEMVDSMLTWN

-623 YTDKTVTWS
+623 YTDKTVTWV
-632 TTGTN
+632 TTGTDTT
-637 IATAPTVGDTW
+637 TAPKVGDTW
-648 HGFTVSAVEA
+648 HDFTVSAVEA

-683 NEPENFDGKIAIP
+683 NEPENFEGKIAIP
-696 SVMTYERKDYP
+696 STMSYEGKGYP
-707 VTALREGIFAGS
+707 VTALREGIFARNDSS
-719 DTANKNALKEK
+719 DGNALKKK

-754 GEEGKKFNLAK
+754 GKEGEKFNLAK
-765 VVLPASVEKIGDYA
+765 VVLPASVEKIGDSA

-797 ADNIDMTKIC
+797 ANNIDMTNIC
-807 SIGGVGLGN
+807 SIGGISLGN
-816 LGLKSARQTVITFSN
+816 LGLKSANQTVITFSD
-831 KLKTVGQNPFKNM
+831 KLETVGQNPFKNM

-859 SINENSDKSLSLE
+859 SINENSDRSLNLV

-877 KKGAE
+877 KKGAK
-882 NVDAIIGKLLKNV
+882 NVDAIISKLLKNV

-930 VDKDFIEQETWQGYK
+930 VDKDFIEQTTWQGYS
-945 IKDLNAKYKI
+945 ITDLNAKYII

-963 GEMADQEATI
+963 GEMQDQEATI
-973 ANSQVVSA
+973 TNSQVVSA
-981 NLTKNTFKRKDY
+981 NLTKNTFKREGY
-993 KFAGWNTK
+993 KFAGWNTE
-1001 ADGSGT
+1001 ADGSGD
-1007 AYADQNE
+1007 AYTDQNE

-1028 DIDQAGAYTV
+1028 DIDKAGTYTV

-1055 VVKKDDT
+1055 VVKKGDT
-1062 VLNGGY
+1062 VLDGGY
-1068 TVEYADNTNVGKAT
+1068 TVKYDNNANVGEAT
-1082 VTVTVGGDSTEVKFN
+1082 VTVTVGDDSTKVKFN

-1142 YTDEACQEEWIPSAD
+1142 YTDEACQKEWISSAD

-1257 VLGSAVVK
+1257 VLGSAEVK

-1280 TVRPSVAPFKNE
+1280 TVRPSAAPFKNE
-1292 LTKAVGTEDVK
+1292 LTKTEGTGDVK
-1303 YSSSNEAVATVAA
+1303 YSSSNEAVATVAE

-1345 EFDLTVKRKSSSS
+1345 EFDLAVKKKSSS
-1358 SSDTSAPTYGVN
+1358 SSDTAAPTYGVS
-1370 TGKTE
+1370 TSKTE
-1375 NGTIS
+1375 NGKLTIS
-1380 VTPAK
+1380 PEK
-1385 AEAGETVT
+1385 AEAGEKVT
-1393 IKATPDNG
+1393 IKATPDSG
-1401 YQLDKVTVKDKNNSN
+1401 YQLDKVTVKDKDNSN
-1416 VKLTKVSDNEYTFT
+1416 VKLTKVNDNEYTFT

-1441 FAQKDAADDSQNNAG
+1441 FVQKDAADDNSAA

-1469 IVTVDNEAVIYD
+1469 IVNVDNEAVIYD
-1481 VAPVIR
+1481 AAPVIR

>member
-9 ALALTVAASMV
+9 VLALTVAASMV

-45 SSEEGGKGTE
+45 ASEEEGKG
-55 VVNTEKSAQETKNN
+55 
-69 QDEIDSYDA
+69 
-78 NEAEGTQK
+78 
-86 GTNSQ
+86 
-91 ETEELNL
+91 
-98 AEENETEVTI
+98 TEVTI

-132 AYHTK
+132 AYHTE

-198 NIPEGATNV
+198 NIPEGATNI

-218 YNEDTKALEIT
+218 YDKDTKALEIT

-246 DSTDKKG
+246 DSTDEKG

-318 DLSKCEKLTEVEDGA
+318 DLSKCEKLTEVGDGA

-361 NYNYNSVIFMYK
+361 NYNYNSVIFVYTN
-373 DAEGYQEM
+373 AEGYQEM
-381 RSNDFKA
+381 ENNGFKA

-393 KTCEIVEYIG
+393 KTCGIVEYIG

-417 SGKEYTVTSVTA
+417 SRKEYTVTSVTA

-448 ITELPASFLAFN
+448 ITELPASFLAF
-460 PKIEENSSGVANK
+460 KTTDNSSGVANE

-479 PATIKKFNDGVV
+479 PATIKKFNDEAVI
-491 RTYKTIGGITSGENA
+491 TYKTIGGITSGENA

-520 SLDVLYDTFKAKT
+520 SMDCLGDTFKAKT
-533 LAFSDNLKSMA
+533 LAFSGNLKSMA

-558 KAGNYENTEI
+558 KEGNYENTEI

-578 SIDTVEFENG
+578 SIGIVEFENG
-588 ATNYDEMVDSLLTWN
+588 AANYNEMVDSLLTWN

-623 YTDKTVTWS
+623 YTDKTVTWV
-632 TTGTN
+632 TTGTD
-637 IATAPTVGDTW
+637 ITTAPTVGDTW

-696 SVMTYERKDYP
+696 SVMTYEGKDYP
-707 VTALREGIFAGS
+707 VTALREGVFAGS

-754 GEEGKKFNLAK
+754 GKEGEKFNLAK
-765 VVLPASVEKIGDYA
+765 VVLPASVEKIGESA

-797 ADNIDMTKIC
+797 ANNIDMTNIC
-807 SIGGVGLGN
+807 SIGGISLGN
-816 LGLKSARQTVITFSN
+816 LGLKSARQTVITFSA

-859 SINENSDKSLSLE
+859 SINENSDRSLNLV

-877 KKGAE
+877 KKGAK
-882 NVDAIIGKLLKNV
+882 NVDAIISKLLKNV

-930 VDKDFIEQETWQGYK
+930 VDKDFIEQTTWQGYS
-945 IKDLNAKYKI
+945 ITDLNAKYII

-963 GEMADQEATI
+963 GEMQDQEATI
-973 ANSQVVSA
+973 TNSQVVSA
-981 NLTKNTFKRKDY
+981 NLTKNTFKREGY

-1001 ADGSGT
+1001 ADGSGD
-1007 AYADQNE
+1007 AYADQAG
-1014 IPKVPVTLYAQWVK
+1014 IPEVPVTLYAQWVK
-1028 DIDQAGAYTV
+1028 DIDQAGTYTV

-1055 VVKKDDT
+1055 VVKKGDT
-1062 VLNGGY
+1062 VLKDGY
-1068 TVEYADNTNVGKAT
+1068 TVKYANNTNVGEAT
-1082 VTVTVGGDSTEVKFN
+1082 VTVTVGGDSTEVKFK
-1097 IVKDNKTKI
+1097 IVKDDKTKI

-1116 TDYTLNPVAKT
+1116 TDYTLKPVAKT
-1127 SANNEIKDADITLKY
+1127 SAGNVIENANIALKY
-1142 YTDEACQEEWIPSAD
+1142 YTDEACQNEWTPSAE
-1157 ETKPTAAG
+1157 ETQPTAAG
-1165 IYWAKASLKETNN
+1165 IYWAKASLTGTDN
-1178 YVAAEEVVKVEIL
+1178 YADADEVVKVEIL

-1208 KARSISVDAGNAV
+1208 KQHSISVDAGDAA

-1257 VLGSAVVK
+1257 VLGSAEVK
-1265 ITKAEPELSFAQTAM
+1265 ITKAAAKLELSAAGGSSRINRGPVTFTYTYDGDGKVTVASSDENVATASVDTDKKVV
-1280 TVRPSVAPFKNE
+1280 TVT
-1292 LTKAVGTEDVK
+1292 LKAVGTAK
-1303 YSSSNEAVATVAA
+1303 
-1316 DGTIT
+1316 IT
-1321 VVGTGTTR
+1321 VSAAEGD
-1329 ITASVTE
+1329 
-1336 NKNFVAGTT
+1336 NFLAKDATYG
-1345 EFDLTVKRKSSSS
+1345 LTVQKKKSSSS
-1358 SSDTSAPTYGVN
+1358 SS
-1370 TGKTE
+1370 
-1375 NGTIS
+1375 
-1380 VTPAK
+1380 
-1385 AEAGETVT
+1385 
-1393 IKATPDNG
+1393 ATTTD
-1401 YQLDKVTVKDKNNSN
+1401 KDKDNN
-1416 VKLTKVSDNEYTFT
+1416 KTIDNDKTT
-1430 MPKGKVSVDAT
+1430 DNNQA
-1441 FAQKDAADDSQNNAG
+1441 KDDNSAA

-1469 IVTVDNEAVIYD
+1469 IVNVDNEAVIYD
-1481 VAPVIR
+1481 TAPVIR

-1512 KEVTLNIDGKEIKM
+1512 KEVTLHIDGKEIKM

-1558 ATVAWDDATKT
+1558 ATVAWDNATKT

>member
-9 ALALTVAASMV
+9 VLALTVASSMV

-45 SSEEGGKGTE
+45 ASEEEGKG
-55 VVNTEKSAQETKNN
+55 
-69 QDEIDSYDA
+69 
-78 NEAEGTQK
+78 
-86 GTNSQ
+86 
-91 ETEELNL
+91 
-98 AEENETEVTI
+98 TEVTI

-132 AYHTK
+132 AYHTE

-198 NIPEGATNV
+198 NIPEGATNI

-218 YNEDTKALEIT
+218 YDKDTKALEIT

-246 DSTDKKG
+246 DSTDEKG

-318 DLSKCEKLTEVEDGA
+318 DLSKCEKLTEVGDGA

-341 GSKCTLKLPKPAPD
+341 GNKCTPKLPKPAPD

-361 NYNYNSVIFMYK
+361 NYNYNSVIFSYTN
-373 DAEGYQEM
+373 AEGYQEM
-381 RSNDFKA
+381 ENNDFKA

-393 KTCEIVEYIG
+393 ETCEIVEYIG

-417 SGKEYTVTSVTA
+417 SRKEYTVTSVTA

-448 ITELPASFLAFN
+448 ITELPASFLAF
-460 PKIEENSSGVANK
+460 KTTDNSSGVADE

-479 PATIKKFNDGVV
+479 PATIKKFNDEAV

-520 SLDVLYDTFKAKT
+520 SMDCLGDTFKAKT
-533 LAFSDNLKSMA
+533 LAFSGNLKSMA

-558 KAGNYENTEI
+558 KEGNYENTEI

-578 SIDTVEFENG
+578 SIGIVEFENG
-588 ATNYDEMVDSLLTWN
+588 AANYNEMVDSLLTWN

-623 YTDKTVTWS
+623 YTDKTVTWV
-632 TTGTN
+632 TTGTD
-637 IATAPTVGDTW
+637 ITTAPTVGDTW

-696 SVMTYERKDYP
+696 SVMTYEGKDYP
-707 VTALREGIFAGS
+707 VTALREGVFAGS

-754 GEEGKKFNLAK
+754 GKEGEKFNLAK
-765 VVLPASVEKIGDYA
+765 VVLPASVEKIGESA

-797 ADNIDMTKIC
+797 ANNIDMTNIC
-807 SIGGVGLGN
+807 SIGGISLGN
-816 LGLKSARQTVITFSN
+816 LGLKSARQTVITFSA

-859 SINENSDKSLSLE
+859 SINENSDRSLNLV

-877 KKGAE
+877 KKGAK
-882 NVDAIIGKLLKNV
+882 NVDAIISKLLKNV

-930 VDKDFIEQETWQGYK
+930 VDKDFIEQTTWQGYS
-945 IKDLNAKYKI
+945 ITDLNAKYII

-963 GEMADQEATI
+963 GEMQDQEATI
-973 ANSQVVSA
+973 TNSQVVSA
-981 NLTKNTFKRKDY
+981 NLTKNTFKREGY

-1001 ADGSGT
+1001 ADGSGD
-1007 AYADQNE
+1007 AYADQAG
-1014 IPKVPVTLYAQWVK
+1014 IPEVPVTLYAQWVK
-1028 DIDQAGAYTV
+1028 DIDQAGTYTV

-1055 VVKKDDT
+1055 VVKKGDT
-1062 VLNGGY
+1062 VLKDGY
-1068 TVEYADNTNVGKAT
+1068 TVKYANNTNVGEAT
-1082 VTVTVGGDSTEVKFN
+1082 VTVTVGGDSTEVKFK
-1097 IVKDNKTKI
+1097 IVKDDKTKI

-1127 SANNEIKDADITLKY
+1127 SAGNVIENANIALKY
-1142 YTDEACQEEWIPSAD
+1142 YTDEACQNEWTPSAKK
-1157 ETKPTAAG
+1157 TQPTAAG
-1165 IYWAKASLKETNN
+1165 IYWAKASLTGTDN
-1178 YVAAEEVVKVEIL
+1178 YADADEVVKVEIL

-1208 KARSISVDAGNAV
+1208 KQHSISVDAGDAA

-1257 VLGSAVVK
+1257 VLGSAEVK
-1265 ITKAEPELSFAQTAM
+1265 ITKAAAKLELSAAGGSSRINRDPVTFTYTYDGDGKVTVASSDENVATASVDTDKKVV
-1280 TVRPSVAPFKNE
+1280 TVT
-1292 LTKAVGTEDVK
+1292 LKAVGTAK
-1303 YSSSNEAVATVAA
+1303 
-1316 DGTIT
+1316 IT
-1321 VVGTGTTR
+1321 VSAAEGD
-1329 ITASVTE
+1329 
-1336 NKNFVAGTT
+1336 NFLAKDATYG
-1345 EFDLTVKRKSSSS
+1345 LTVQKKKSSSS
-1358 SSDTSAPTYGVN
+1358 SS
-1370 TGKTE
+1370 
-1375 NGTIS
+1375 
-1380 VTPAK
+1380 
-1385 AEAGETVT
+1385 
-1393 IKATPDNG
+1393 ATTTD
-1401 YQLDKVTVKDKNNSN
+1401 KDKDNN
-1416 VKLTKVSDNEYTFT
+1416 KTIDNDKTT
-1430 MPKGKVSVDAT
+1430 DNNQA
-1441 FAQKDAADDSQNNAG
+1441 KDDNSAA

-1469 IVTVDNEAVIYD
+1469 IVNVDNEAVIYD
-1481 VAPVIR
+1481 TAPVIR

-1512 KEVTLNIDGKEIKM
+1512 KEVTLHIDGKEIKM

>member
-9 ALALTVAASMV
+9 VLALTVAASMV

-45 SSEEGGKGTE
+45 ASEEEGKG
-55 VVNTEKSAQETKNN
+55 
-69 QDEIDSYDA
+69 
-78 NEAEGTQK
+78 
-86 GTNSQ
+86 
-91 ETEELNL
+91 
-98 AEENETEVTI
+98 TEVTI

-132 AYHTK
+132 AYHTE

-198 NIPEGATNV
+198 NIPEGATNI

-218 YNEDTKALEIT
+218 YDKDTKALEIT

-246 DSTDKKG
+246 DSTDEKG

-318 DLSKCEKLTEVEDGA
+318 DLSKCEKLTEVGDGA

-341 GSKCTLKLPKPAPD
+341 GNKCTLKLPKPAPD

-361 NYNYNSVIFMYK
+361 NYNYNSVIFSYTN
-373 DAEGYQEM
+373 AEGYQEM
-381 RSNDFKA
+381 ENNDFKA

-393 KTCEIVEYIG
+393 ETCEIVEYIG

-417 SGKEYTVTSVTA
+417 SRKEYTVTSVTA

-448 ITELPASFLAFN
+448 ITELPASFLAF
-460 PKIEENSSGVANK
+460 KTTDNSSGVADE

-479 PATIKKFNDGVV
+479 PATIKKFNDEAV

-520 SLDVLYDTFKAKT
+520 SMDCLGDTFKAKT
-533 LAFSDNLKSMA
+533 LAFSGNLKSMA

-558 KAGNYENTEI
+558 KEGNYENTEI

-578 SIDTVEFENG
+578 SIGIVEFENG
-588 ATNYDEMVDSLLTWN
+588 AANYNEMVDSLLTWN

-623 YTDKTVTWS
+623 YTDKTVTWV
-632 TTGTN
+632 TTGTD
-637 IATAPTVGDTW
+637 ITTAPTVGDTW

-696 SVMTYERKDYP
+696 SVMTYEGKGYP
-707 VTALREGIFAGS
+707 VTALREGVFAGS

-754 GEEGKKFNLAK
+754 GKEGEKFNLAK
-765 VVLPASVEKIGDYA
+765 VVLPASVEKIGESA

-797 ADNIDMTKIC
+797 ANNIDMTNIC
-807 SIGGVGLGN
+807 SIGGISLGN
-816 LGLKSARQTVITFSN
+816 LGLKSARQTVITFSA

-859 SINENSDKSLSLE
+859 SINENSDRSLNLV

-877 KKGAE
+877 KKGAK
-882 NVDAIIGKLLKNV
+882 NVDAIISKLLKNV

-930 VDKDFIEQETWQGYK
+930 VDKDFIEQTTWQGYS
-945 IKDLNAKYKI
+945 ITDLNAKYII

-973 ANSQVVSA
+973 TNSQVVSA
-981 NLTKNTFKRKDY
+981 NLTKNTFKREGY

-1001 ADGSGT
+1001 ADGSGD
-1007 AYADQNE
+1007 AYADQAG
-1014 IPKVPVTLYAQWVK
+1014 IPEVPVTLYAQWVK
-1028 DIDQAGAYTV
+1028 DIDQAGTYTV

-1043 QTYTGQEIKPQV
+1043 QTYIGQEIKPQV
-1055 VVKKDDT
+1055 VVKKGDT
-1062 VLNGGY
+1062 VLKDGY
-1068 TVEYADNTNVGKAT
+1068 TVKYANNTNVGEAT
-1082 VTVTVGGDSTEVKFN
+1082 VTVTVGGDSTEVKFK
-1097 IVKDNKTKI
+1097 IVKDDKTKI

-1116 TDYTLNPVAKT
+1116 TDYTLKPVAKT
-1127 SANNEIKDADITLKY
+1127 SAGNVIENANIALKY
-1142 YTDEACQEEWIPSAD
+1142 YTDEACQNEWTPSAKK
-1157 ETKPTAAG
+1157 TQPTAAG
-1165 IYWAKASLKETNN
+1165 IYWAKASLTGTDN
-1178 YVAAEEVVKVEIL
+1178 YADADEVVKVEIL

-1208 KARSISVDAGNAV
+1208 KQHSISVDAGDAA

-1257 VLGSAVVK
+1257 VLGSAEVK
-1265 ITKAEPELSFAQTAM
+1265 ITKAAAKLELSAAGGSSRINRGPVTFTYTYDGDGKVTVASSDENVATASVDTDKKVV
-1280 TVRPSVAPFKNE
+1280 TVT
-1292 LTKAVGTEDVK
+1292 LKAVGTAK
-1303 YSSSNEAVATVAA
+1303 
-1316 DGTIT
+1316 IT
-1321 VVGTGTTR
+1321 VSAAEGD
-1329 ITASVTE
+1329 
-1336 NKNFVAGTT
+1336 NFLAKDATYG
-1345 EFDLTVKRKSSSS
+1345 LTVQKKKSSSS
-1358 SSDTSAPTYGVN
+1358 SS
-1370 TGKTE
+1370 
-1375 NGTIS
+1375 
-1380 VTPAK
+1380 
-1385 AEAGETVT
+1385 
-1393 IKATPDNG
+1393 ATTTD
-1401 YQLDKVTVKDKNNSN
+1401 KDKDNN
-1416 VKLTKVSDNEYTFT
+1416 KTIDNDKTT
-1430 MPKGKVSVDAT
+1430 DNNQA
-1441 FAQKDAADDSQNNAG
+1441 KDDNSAA

-1469 IVTVDNEAVIYD
+1469 IVNVDNEAVIYD
-1481 VAPVIR
+1481 AAPVIR

-1505 VDWNGVT
+1505 VDWNGAT
-1512 KEVTLNIDGKEIKM
+1512 KEVTLHIDGKEIKM

>member
-9 ALALTVAASMV
+9 VLALTVAASMV

-45 SSEEGGKGTE
+45 ASEEEGKG
-55 VVNTEKSAQETKNN
+55 
-69 QDEIDSYDA
+69 
-78 NEAEGTQK
+78 
-86 GTNSQ
+86 
-91 ETEELNL
+91 
-98 AEENETEVTI
+98 TEVTI

-132 AYHTK
+132 AYHTE

-198 NIPEGATNV
+198 NIPEGATNI

-218 YNEDTKALEIT
+218 YDKDTKALEIT

-246 DSTDKKG
+246 DSTDEKG

-318 DLSKCEKLTEVEDGA
+318 DLSKCEKLTEVGDGA

-341 GSKCTLKLPKPAPD
+341 GNKCTLKLPKPAPD

-361 NYNYNSVIFMYK
+361 NYNYNSVIFSYTN
-373 DAEGYQEM
+373 AEGYQEM
-381 RSNDFKA
+381 ENNDFKA

-393 KTCEIVEYIG
+393 ETCEIVEYIG

-417 SGKEYTVTSVTA
+417 SRKEYTVTSVTA

-448 ITELPASFLAFN
+448 ITELPASFLAF
-460 PKIEENSSGVANK
+460 KTTDNSSGVADE

-479 PATIKKFNDGVV
+479 PATIKKFNDEAV

-520 SLDVLYDTFKAKT
+520 SMDCLGDTFKAKT
-533 LAFSDNLKSMA
+533 LAFSGNLKSMA

-568 GVKVENRAPS
+568 GVNVENRAPS
-578 SIDTVEFENG
+578 SIGTVEFENG
-588 ATNYDEMVDSLLTWN
+588 ATNYNEMVDSMLTWN

-632 TTGTN
+632 TTGTD
-637 IATAPTVGDTW
+637 ITTAPTVGDTW

-670 VDIINNKCELVKF
+670 VDIINKKCELVKF

-696 SVMTYERKDYP
+696 SVMTYEGKDYP
-707 VTALREGIFAGS
+707 VTALREGVFAGS
-719 DTANKNALKEK
+719 DTANKNALKKK

-754 GEEGKKFNLAK
+754 GKEGEKFNLAK
-765 VVLPASVEKIGDYA
+765 VVLPASVEKIGESA

-797 ADNIDMTKIC
+797 ANNIDMTNIC
-807 SIGGVGLGN
+807 SIGGISLGN
-816 LGLKSARQTVITFSN
+816 LGLKSARQTVITFSA

-859 SINENSDKSLSLE
+859 SINENSDRSLNLV

-877 KKGAE
+877 KKGAK
-882 NVDAIIGKLLKNV
+882 NVDAIISKLLKNV

-930 VDKDFIEQETWQGYK
+930 VDKDFIEQTTWQGYS
-945 IKDLNAKYKI
+945 ITDLNAKYII

-963 GEMADQEATI
+963 GEMQDQEATI
-973 ANSQVVSA
+973 TNSQVVSA
-981 NLTKNTFKRKDY
+981 NLTKNTFKREGY

-1001 ADGSGT
+1001 ADGSGD
-1007 AYADQNE
+1007 AYADQAG
-1014 IPKVPVTLYAQWVK
+1014 IPEVPVTLYAQWVK
-1028 DIDQAGAYTV
+1028 DIDQAGTYTV

-1055 VVKKDDT
+1055 VVKKGDT
-1062 VLNGGY
+1062 VLKDGY
-1068 TVEYADNTNVGKAT
+1068 TVKYANNTNVGEAT
-1082 VTVTVGGDSTEVKFN
+1082 VTVTVGGDSTEVKFK
-1097 IVKDNKTKI
+1097 IVKDDKTKI

-1116 TDYTLNPVAKT
+1116 TDYTLKPVAKT
-1127 SANNEIKDADITLKY
+1127 SAGNVIENANIALKY
-1142 YTDEACQEEWIPSAD
+1142 YTDEACQNEWTPSAE
-1157 ETKPTAAG
+1157 ETQPTAAG
-1165 IYWAKASLKETNN
+1165 IYWAKASLTGTDN
-1178 YVAAEEVVKVEIL
+1178 YADADEVVKVEIL

-1208 KARSISVDAGNAV
+1208 KQHSISVDAGDAA

-1257 VLGSAVVK
+1257 VLGSAEVK
-1265 ITKAEPELSFAQTAM
+1265 ITKAAAKLELSAAGGSSRINRDPVTFTYTYDGDGKVTVASSDENVATASVDTDKKVV
-1280 TVRPSVAPFKNE
+1280 TVT
-1292 LTKAVGTEDVK
+1292 LKAVGTAK
-1303 YSSSNEAVATVAA
+1303 
-1316 DGTIT
+1316 IT
-1321 VVGTGTTR
+1321 VSAAEGD
-1329 ITASVTE
+1329 
-1336 NKNFVAGTT
+1336 NFLAKDATYG
-1345 EFDLTVKRKSSSS
+1345 LTVQKKKSSSS
-1358 SSDTSAPTYGVN
+1358 SS
-1370 TGKTE
+1370 
-1375 NGTIS
+1375 
-1380 VTPAK
+1380 
-1385 AEAGETVT
+1385 
-1393 IKATPDNG
+1393 ATTTD
-1401 YQLDKVTVKDKNNSN
+1401 KDKDNN
-1416 VKLTKVSDNEYTFT
+1416 KTIDNDKTT
-1430 MPKGKVSVDAT
+1430 DNNQA
-1441 FAQKDAADDSQNNAG
+1441 KDDNSAA

-1469 IVTVDNEAVIYD
+1469 IVNVDNEAVIYD
-1481 VAPVIR
+1481 TAPVIR

-1512 KEVTLNIDGKEIKM
+1512 KEVTLHIDGKEIKM